1 MSKSSTRRVPMVLI
15 VVLAILLA
23 SLMSFS
29 IVDGISKADE
39 NIVKQNSLS
48 LGHLSDIHYFP
59 LHHCYQDVKA
69 DNYKTSDFY
78 DSMTGD
84 TKLVLESGIILKQQV
99 EALIKD
105 AKDGV
110 CPQFVLATGD
120 LSKNGEATA
129 LVDVANSL
137 RYMQNEIRKIAGY
150 ENFQVFAT
158 PGNHDLYNTSG
169 ALYSQKDGSA
179 RKSDALSAMQ
189 FALVFAGLGYPN
201 ANLTGDDGAIDLTE
215 YLPEDYW
222 FGEFTKDYQ
231 VSYNSDKVNIHYY
244 NENLE
249 AVASKTTTAEK
260 LALYYA
266 IGDVNNALSFS
277 AEILNPG
284 LEDYSLLVI
293 DASDRQAADIG
304 ALVRINKSEYEVL
317 KAAGTADNFKYYL
330 EKADGAINTDK
341 EASADELAR
350 ALASGSHVYRSTG
363 LDHLCGG
370 RLTEKLLDWMQKYCE
385 QQNVEGKSTLGEETV
400 IACFHQNA
408 LPHWEMEDEI
418 LKDFTIYN
426 WENTAKRMLDMGI
439 RYVFTGHM
447 HVCDAMTYTDAAG
460 RTLYD
465 FQTGSCVSY
474 YSPRRYTTISRY
486 DANGKLGEDC
496 VSNVMTLNTVDI
508 KEVPSSNVFEAA
520 PWNQA
525 TYDAAIATYK
535 ANPTHTNWEAVVA
548 TNPDYL
554 AYIIQYDD
562 MSRLNYNDYITKEIY
577 SQLLDRLVGHFV
589 SQNTIDSLVSK
600 VTDVVKS
607 GNMVVSLV
615 ASTLFPDIQVPSEEF
630 EGDFDTVKIDSQKAL
645 CGLVDYILYTV
656 LYDMPYQYEG
666 KTVNKVLDVVN
677 KVVGNILDWSFG
689 DENIQSSVNPA
700 NKGKM
705 KVQDIASFIL
715 TAHTIGIEISFDE
728 TYDSI
733 DAKYTEVACGEETF
747 RFQQPTDATY
757 RKRMLAALNDMCDQ
771 LESGVFVDRL
781 LKALLNPVFS
791 DEGSVLKTLLT
802 HKFDFNNA
810 VTKGYITKDQMT
822 SLKDGLGKGLPGLLK
837 LPVVKTALEKFGI
850 NLQLADD
857 FSIDAENFVIADVVN
872 DLLPAIKPIVA
883 KLLGFTLDGN
893 DVIGIVQNFL
903 DSYLVDSFYK
913 GLGGIAKDIVVTFA
927 TDVYPDLADFTNPAA
942 PTTFQPHA
950 DYVYGNVK
958 LSYLASLNKV
968 SKVGATFNAAT
979 QDNGRVPSRVTTN
992 FDTASG
998 TTTFTIRFY
1007 TDENVYGTFRLLD
1020 ENGNELGKLSTS
1032 QKQAFLDYAA
1042 NKTDYLDTK
1051 ANATIN
1057 GINVSML
1064 TQTKPQYV
1072 PLIDLG
1078 LLCITHG
1085 QIEDKATKQPYVYGD
1100 RDNAVANSV
1109 IYYNCTTVTVSG
1121 LEAGKTYYYDVA
1133 GNFEYKDEVNT
1144 FSLLD
1149 FVKLDGY
1156 EKKALSFTTAKG
1168 KDADKFEFLTIA
1180 DIQGMIQSMYDESHE
1195 AVTALLKDERVNGY
1209 DFILNAGDMC
1219 DNGKNFGQWGM
1230 ALDTYKDLTLNSSV
1244 FFTSGNH
1251 ENNTGA
1257 MGRYFNYTEMKDGA
1271 AQPISGEYYSFDY
1284 ANAHFVV
1291 LNTNDTDENGLG
1303 KDQLA
1308 WLENDLANTDA
1319 KWKFVLMHKSLYS
1332 AGSHAFDTEVIAMRS
1347 QLSKLFAENG
1357 VNVVFGG
1364 HDHTYTETYLVNK
1377 DGKVVDKTNAEGV
1390 RYTGDGVLYITLG
1403 TLGTKFYNYKENNTT
1418 TDKFNK
1424 DGSILSTLDSQTFGK
1439 ISVDGDTITYTGYY
1453 YNRTTGKIDEIGA
1466 TTLTSVAPP
1475 KDNKL
1480 TTILLATIIPSV
1492 AVIGVGTGLG
1502 IHFGKKKKA
1511 KLSA

>member
-29 IVDGISKADE
+29 IVDGISKADG

-99 EALIKD
+99 EALIQD

-120 LSKNGEATA
+120 LSKNGEVTA

-169 ALYSQKDGSA
+169 ALYSQIDGSA

-201 ANLTGDDGAIDLTE
+201 ANLTGDDGAIDLTQ
-215 YLPEDYW
+215 YLPADYW
-222 FGEFTKDYQ
+222 YGEFTKDYQ

-249 AVASKTTTAEK
+249 AVASKTTTSEK

-304 ALVRINKSEYEVL
+304 ALVRINKSEYEAL
-317 KAAGTADNFKYYL
+317 KAADKAADFKYYL

-370 RLTEKLLDWMQKYCE
+370 RLTEPLLDWMQKYCE

-418 LKDFTIYN
+418 LKDFTVYN

-496 VSNVMTLNTVDI
+496 VSKVMTLDTVGI
-508 KEVPSSNVFEAA
+508 KEVPSSNVFGAA

-525 TYDAAIATYK
+525 TFDVAIAAYK
-535 ANPTHTNWEAVVA
+535 ANPTHANWEAVVA

-562 MSRLNYNDYITKEIY
+562 MSRLSYNDYITKEIY
-577 SQLLDRLVGHFV
+577 SQLLDRLVSHFIN
-589 SQNTIDSLVSK
+589 QGTIDSLVSK
-600 VTDVVKS
+600 VTDVVA
-607 GNMVVSLV
+607 GDNMVVGLV
-615 ASTLFPDIQVPSEEF
+615 RSTLFPDFEKYNEEDDDY
-630 EGDFDTVKIDSQKAL
+630 EYVSVDTKHAL
-645 CGLVDYILYTV
+645 SGLVDYILDTV

-666 KTVNKVLDVVN
+666 ETVNKALDLVN

-689 DENIQSSVNPA
+689 DENIQSSVNPE

-733 DAKYTEVACGEETF
+733 DATFSEVACGEETF

-771 LESGVFVDRL
+771 LESGEFVEKL
-781 LKALLNPVFS
+781 LSALLDPVFS
-791 DEGSVLKTLLT
+791 NNGSLLKTILN
-802 HKFDFNNA
+802 HKFDFRDA
-810 VTKGYITKDQMT
+810 VEKDYLT
-822 SLKDGLGKGLPGLLK
+822 PDELESLKKGLGEGLPEILKMPLVKNLLQSMGITLE
-837 LPVVKTALEKFGI
+837 LPE
-850 NLQLADD
+850 DY
-857 FSIDAENFVIADVVN
+857 SIDATNFVLVDVIN
-872 DLLPAIKPIVA
+872 DLLPAIKTVVA
-883 KLLGFTLDGN
+883 KLLGFSLEGS

-913 GLGGIAKDIVVTFA
+913 GLGGIAKEIVVTFA
-927 TDVYPDLADFTNPAA
+927 TDVYPDLADFTNPSA
-942 PTTFQPHA
+942 PTTFQPNEN
-950 DYVYGNVK
+950 YVFGGVK
-958 LSYLASLNKV
+958 LSYLSTLNKV
-968 SKVGATFNAAT
+968 STVGAEFNAAT
-979 QDNGRVPSRVTTN
+979 QDNGRVPSRVTAN
-992 FDTASG
+992 FDTANG
-998 TTTFTIRFY
+998 TSAYTIRFY
-1007 TDENVYGTFRLLD
+1007 TEENVYGTFRLLD
-1020 ENGNELGKLSTS
+1020 ENGNVLGALSTS
-1032 QKQAFLDYAA
+1032 QKQAFADYAV
-1042 NKTDYLDTK
+1042 NKTDYLDAK
-1051 ANATIN
+1051 ASATIN
-1057 GINVSML
+1057 GIKVDML
-1064 TQTKPQYV
+1064 TQTKPQYI

-1078 LLCITHG
+1078 LLCLTHG
-1085 QIEDKATKQPYVYGD
+1085 QIEDKATEQPYVYGD
-1100 RDNAVANSV
+1100 RDASVANSV
-1109 IYYNCTTVTVSG
+1109 IYWNCTTVTISG

-1133 GNFEYKDEVNT
+1133 GNFEYKDEANH
-1144 FSLLD
+1144 FSLLE

-1156 EKKALSFTTAKG
+1156 DKSGFTFTTAK
-1168 KDADKFEFLTIA
+1168 DANSDSFEFLTIA

-1195 AVTALLKDERVNGY
+1195 AVSALLKDERVNSY

-1230 ALDTYKDLTLNSSV
+1230 ALNTYQDLTINTSV

-1257 MGRYFNYTEMKDGA
+1257 MARYFNYTEKKDGNVQA
-1271 AQPISGEYYSFDY
+1271 ISGEYYSFDY
-1284 ANAHFVV
+1284 ANAHFTV
-1291 LNTNDTDENGLG
+1291 LDTNDATSDGLG
-1303 KDQLA
+1303 AEQLA
-1308 WLENDLANTDA
+1308 WLKNDLANTNA

-1332 AGSHAFDTEVIAMRS
+1332 AGSHAFDGEVIAMRT
-1347 QLSKLFAENG
+1347 QLTKLFAENG

-1364 HDHTYTETYLVNK
+1364 HDHSYTETYLVDK
-1377 DGKVVDKTNAEGV
+1377 DGKVVDKTDGKGV
-1390 RYTGDGVLYITLG
+1390 RYTGDGVMYITLG
-1403 TLGTKFYNYKENNTT
+1403 TLGTKFYNYRENDMT

-1424 DGSILSTLDSQTFGK
+1424 DESILHTLDSQTFGK
-1439 ISVDGDTITYTGYY
+1439 VVVSGDTITYTGYY
-1453 YNRTTGKIDEIGA
+1453 FNRSTGKIDEIGA
-1466 TTLTSVAPP
+1466 TTLSA
-1475 KDNKL
+1475 KKNNL

-1492 AVIGVGTGLG
+1492 AVIGVGVGLG
-1502 IHFGKKKKA
+1502 VFFAKKKKA
-1511 KLSA
+1511 KIAA

>member
-1 MSKSSTRRVPMVLI
+1 M
-15 VVLAILLA
+15 
-23 SLMSFS
+23 
-29 IVDGISKADE
+29 
-39 NIVKQNSLS
+39 
-48 LGHLSDIHYFP
+48 
-59 LHHCYQDVKA
+59 
-69 DNYKTSDFY
+69 
-78 DSMTGD
+78 
-84 TKLVLESGIILKQQV
+84 
-99 EALIKD
+99 EALIQD
-105 AKDGV
+105 AKNGV

-120 LSKNGEATA
+120 LSKNGEVTA
-129 LVDVANSL
+129 LVDVANAL
-137 RYMQNEIRKIAGY
+137 RYMQNEIRKIVGY

-169 ALYSQKDGSA
+169 ALYSQIDGSA

-201 ANLTGDDGAIDLTE
+201 ANLTGDDGAINLTE
-215 YLPEDYW
+215 YLPADYW
-222 FGEFTKDYQ
+222 YGEFTKNYQ
-231 VSYNSDKVNIHYY
+231 VSYNSNKINIHYY

-304 ALVRINKSEYEVL
+304 ALVRISKSEYDAL
-317 KAAGTADNFKYYL
+317 KEAGKADNFKYFL

-350 ALASGSHVYRSTG
+350 ALTSGSHVYRSTG

-370 RLTEKLLDWMQKYCE
+370 RLTEPLLDWMQKYCE

-447 HVCDAMTYTDAAG
+447 HVCDAMTYTDTAG

-496 VSNVMTLNTVDI
+496 VSKVMTLDTVGI
-508 KEVPSSNVFEAA
+508 KEVPSSNVFDAA

-525 TYDAAIATYK
+525 AYDAAIAIYK
-535 ANPTHTNWEAVVA
+535 EAPTHANWEAVVA

-554 AYIIQYDD
+554 AYIIQYED
-562 MSRLNYNDYITKEIY
+562 MSRLSYNDYITKEIY
-577 SQLLDRLVGHFV
+577 SQLLDRLVSHFIN
-589 SQNTIDSLVSK
+589 QGTIDSLVSK
-600 VTDVVKS
+600 VTDVVA
-607 GNMVVSLV
+607 GDNMVVGLV
-615 ASTLFPDIQVPSEEF
+615 RSTLFPDFEKYNEEDDDY
-630 EGDFDTVKIDSQKAL
+630 EYVSVDTKHAL
-645 CGLVDYILYTV
+645 SGLVDYILDTV
-656 LYDMPYQYEG
+656 LYDMPYKYEG
-666 KTVNKVLDVVN
+666 ETVNKALDLVN

-689 DENIQSSVNPA
+689 DENIQSSVNPE

-733 DAKYTEVACGEETF
+733 DATFSEVACGEETF

-771 LESGVFVDRL
+771 LESGEFVEKL
-781 LKALLNPVFS
+781 LSALLDPVFS
-791 DEGSVLKTLLT
+791 NDGSLLKTILN
-802 HKFDFNNA
+802 HKFNFSDA
-810 VTKGYITKDQMT
+810 VEKDYLT
-822 SLKDGLGKGLPGLLK
+822 PDELESLKKGLGEGLPEILKMPLVKNLLQSMGITLE
-837 LPVVKTALEKFGI
+837 LPE
-850 NLQLADD
+850 DY
-857 FSIDAENFVIADVVN
+857 SIDATNFVLVDVIN
-872 DLLPAIKPIVA
+872 DLLPAIKTVVA
-883 KLLGFTLDGN
+883 KLLGFSLEGS

-913 GLGGIAKDIVVTFA
+913 GLGGIAKEIVVTFA
-927 TDVYPDLADFTNPAA
+927 TDVYPDLADFTNPSA
-942 PTTFQPHA
+942 PTTFQPNEN
-950 DYVYGNVK
+950 YVFGGVK
-958 LSYLASLNKV
+958 LSYLSTLNKV
-968 SKVGATFNAAT
+968 STVGAEFNAAT
-979 QDNGRVPSRVTTN
+979 QDNGRVPSRVTAN
-992 FDTASG
+992 FDTANG
-998 TTTFTIRFY
+998 TSAYTIRFY
-1007 TDENVYGTFRLLD
+1007 TEENVYGTFRLLD
-1020 ENGNELGKLSTS
+1020 ENGNELGALSTS
-1032 QKQAFLDYAA
+1032 QKQAFADYAV
-1042 NKTDYLDTK
+1042 NKTDYLDAK
-1051 ANATIN
+1051 ASATIN
-1057 GINVSML
+1057 GIKVDML
-1064 TQTKPQYV
+1064 TQTKPQYI

-1078 LLCITHG
+1078 LLCLTHG
-1085 QIEDKATKQPYVYGD
+1085 QIEDKATEQPYVYGD
-1100 RDNAVANSV
+1100 RDASVANSV
-1109 IYYNCTTVTVSG
+1109 IYWNCTTVTISG

-1133 GNFEYKDEVNT
+1133 GNFEYKDEANT

-1156 EKKALSFTTAKG
+1156 DKSGFTFTTAK
-1168 KDADKFEFLTIA
+1168 DANSDSFEFLTIA
-1180 DIQGMIQSMYDESHE
+1180 DIQGMIQGMYDESHE
-1195 AVTALLKDERVNGY
+1195 AVSALLKDERVNTF

-1230 ALDTYKDLTLNSSV
+1230 ALNTYQDLTINTSV

-1257 MGRYFNYTEMKDGA
+1257 MARYFNYTENKDGNVQA
-1271 AQPISGEYYSFDY
+1271 ISGEYYSFDY
-1284 ANAHFVV
+1284 ANAHFTV
-1291 LNTNDTDENGLG
+1291 LDTNDATSDGLG
-1303 KDQLA
+1303 AEQLA
-1308 WLENDLANTDA
+1308 WLKNDLANTNA

-1332 AGSHAFDTEVIAMRS
+1332 AGSHAFDGEVIAMRT
-1347 QLSKLFAENG
+1347 QLTKLFAENS

-1364 HDHTYTETYLVNK
+1364 HDHSYTETYLVDK
-1377 DGKVVDKTNAEGV
+1377 DGKVVDKTDGKGV
-1390 RYTGDGVLYITLG
+1390 RYTGDGVMYITLG
-1403 TLGTKFYNYKENNTT
+1403 TLGTKFYNYRENDMT

-1424 DGSILSTLDSQTFGK
+1424 DESILHTLDSQTFGK
-1439 ISVDGDTITYTGYY
+1439 VVVSGDTITYTGYY
-1453 YNRTTGKIDEIGA
+1453 FNRSTGKIDEIGA
-1466 TTLTSVAPP
+1466 TTLSA
-1475 KDNKL
+1475 KKNNL

-1492 AVIGVGTGLG
+1492 AVIGVGVGLG
-1502 IHFGKKKKA
+1502 VFFAKKKKA
-1511 KLSA
+1511 KIAA

>member
-29 IVDGISKADE
+29 IVDGISKADG
-39 NIVKQNSLS
+39 NIVKKNSLS

-78 DSMTGD
+78 NSMTGD

-99 EALIKD
+99 EALIQD
-105 AKDGV
+105 AKDGK

-137 RYMQNEIRKIAGY
+137 RYMQNEIRKVAGY

-169 ALYSQKDGSA
+169 ALYSQEDGSA

-201 ANLTGDDGAIDLTE
+201 ANLTGDDGAIDLTQ
-215 YLPEDYW
+215 YLPADYW
-222 FGEFTKDYQ
+222 YGEFTKDYQ

-244 NENLE
+244 DENLE

-304 ALVRINKSEYEVL
+304 ALVRINKSEYEAL
-317 KAAGTADNFKYYL
+317 KAADKAADFKYYL

-341 EASADELAR
+341 EASADELAH

-370 RLTEKLLDWMQKYCE
+370 RLTEKVLNWMQKYCE

-496 VSNVMTLNTVDI
+496 VSKVMTLDTVGI
-508 KEVPSSNVFEAA
+508 KEVPSSNVFDAA

-525 TYDAAIATYK
+525 TYDAAIAIYK
-535 ANPTHTNWEAVVA
+535 ANPTHENWEAVVA

-562 MSRLNYNDYITKEIY
+562 MSRLSYNDYITKEIY
-577 SQLLDRLVGHFV
+577 SQLLDRLVSHFIN
-589 SQNTIDSLVSK
+589 QGTIDSLVSK
-600 VTDVVKS
+600 VTDVVA
-607 GNMVVSLV
+607 GDNMVVGLV
-615 ASTLFPDIQVPSEEF
+615 RSTLFPDFEKYNEEDDDY
-630 EGDFDTVKIDSQKAL
+630 ENVSVDTKHAL
-645 CGLVDYILYTV
+645 SGLVDYILDTV

-666 KTVNKVLDVVN
+666 GTVNKALDLVN

-689 DENIQSSVNPA
+689 DENIQSSVNPE

-733 DAKYTEVACGEETF
+733 DATFSEVACGEETF

-771 LESGVFVDRL
+771 LENGEFVEKL
-781 LKALLNPVFS
+781 LSALLDPVFS
-791 DEGSVLKTLLT
+791 NDGSLLKTILN
-802 HKFDFNNA
+802 HKFDFSDA
-810 VTKGYITKDQMT
+810 VEKNYLTPDELE
-822 SLKDGLGKGLPGLLK
+822 SLKKGLGEGLPEILKMPLVKNLLQSMGITLE
-837 LPVVKTALEKFGI
+837 LPE
-850 NLQLADD
+850 NY
-857 FSIDAENFVIADVVN
+857 SIDATNFVLVDVIN
-872 DLLPAIKPIVA
+872 DLLPAIKTVVA
-883 KLLGFTLDGN
+883 KLLGFSLEGS

-913 GLGGIAKDIVVTFA
+913 GLGGIAKEIVVAFA
-927 TDVYPDLADFTNPAA
+927 TDVYPDLADFTNPSA
-942 PTTFQPHA
+942 PTTFQPNEN
-950 DYVYGNVK
+950 YVFGGVK
-958 LSYLASLNKV
+958 LSYLSTLNKV
-968 SKVGATFNAAT
+968 SAVGAEFNAAT
-979 QDNGRVPSRVTTN
+979 QDNGRVPSRVTAN
-992 FDTASG
+992 FDTANG
-998 TTTFTIRFY
+998 TSAYTIRFY
-1007 TDENVYGTFRLLD
+1007 TEENVYGTFRLLD
-1020 ENGNELGKLSTS
+1020 ENGNELGALSTS
-1032 QKQAFLDYAA
+1032 QKQAFADYAV
-1042 NKTDYLDTK
+1042 NKTDYLDAK
-1051 ANATIN
+1051 ASATIN
-1057 GINVSML
+1057 GIKVDML
-1064 TQTKPQYV
+1064 TQTKPQYI

-1085 QIEDKATKQPYVYGD
+1085 QIEDKATEQPYVYGD
-1100 RDNAVANSV
+1100 RDASVANSV
-1109 IYYNCTTVTVSG
+1109 IYWNCNTVTVSG

-1149 FVKLDGY
+1149 FVKLGGY
-1156 EKKALSFTTAKG
+1156 EKKALSFTTAK
-1168 KDADKFEFLTIA
+1168 DANSDSFEFLTIA
-1180 DIQGMIQSMYDESHE
+1180 DIQGMIQGMYTESHE
-1195 AVTALLKDERVNGY
+1195 AVSALLKDERVNGY

-1230 ALDTYKDLTLNSSV
+1230 ALDTYKDLTLNSSM

-1257 MGRYFNYTEMKDGA
+1257 MGRYFNYTENKDGNVQA
-1271 AQPISGEYYSFDY
+1271 ISGEYYSFDY
-1284 ANAHFVV
+1284 ANAHFTV
-1291 LNTNDTDENGLG
+1291 LDTNDATSDGLG
-1303 KDQLA
+1303 AEQLA
-1308 WLENDLANTDA
+1308 WLKNDLANTNA

-1332 AGSHAFDTEVIAMRS
+1332 AGSHAFDGEVIAMRT
-1347 QLSKLFAENG
+1347 QLTKLFAENG

-1364 HDHTYTETYLVNK
+1364 HDHTYTETYLVDK
-1377 DGKVVDKTNAEGV
+1377 DGKVVDKTDGKGV
-1390 RYTGDGVLYITLG
+1390 RYTGDGVMYITLG
-1403 TLGTKFYNYKENNTT
+1403 TLGTKFYTYRENNMT

-1424 DGSILSTLDSQTFGK
+1424 DGSVLSTLDSQTFGK
-1439 ISVDGDTITYTGYY
+1439 VVVSGDTITYIGYY
-1453 YNRTTGKIDEIGA
+1453 FNRSTGKIDEIGA
-1466 TTLTSVAPP
+1466 TTLSA
-1475 KDNKL
+1475 KKNNL

-1492 AVIGVGTGLG
+1492 AVIGVGVGLG
-1502 IHFGKKKKA
+1502 VFFAKKKKA
-1511 KLSA
+1511 KIAA

>member
-1 MSKSSTRRVPMVLI
+1 MVLI

-29 IVDGISKADE
+29 IVDGISKADG

-99 EALIKD
+99 EALIQD
-105 AKDGV
+105 AKNGV

-120 LSKNGEATA
+120 LSKNGEVTA

-169 ALYSQKDGSA
+169 ALYSPIDGSA

-201 ANLTGDDGAIDLTE
+201 ANLTGADGAINLTE
-215 YLPEDYW
+215 YLPADYW
-222 FGEFTKDYQ
+222 FGEFTKNYQ
-231 VSYNSDKVNIHYY
+231 VSYNSDKINIHYY

-304 ALVRINKSEYEVL
+304 ALVRISKSEYDALKEAG
-317 KAAGTADNFKYYL
+317 KAADFKYFL

-350 ALASGSHVYRSTG
+350 ALTSGSHVYRSTG

-370 RLTEKLLDWMQKYCE
+370 RLTEPLLDWMQKYCE

-447 HVCDAMTYTDAAG
+447 HVCDAMTYTDTAG

-496 VSNVMTLNTVDI
+496 VSKVMTLDTVGI
-508 KEVPSSNVFEAA
+508 KEVPSSNVFDAA

-525 TYDAAIATYK
+525 AYDAAIAIYK
-535 ANPTHTNWEAVVA
+535 EAPTHANWEAVVA

-554 AYIIQYDD
+554 AYIIQYED
-562 MSRLNYNDYITKEIY
+562 MSRLSYNDYITKEIY
-577 SQLLDRLVGHFV
+577 SQLLDRLVSHFLN
-589 SQNTIDSLVSK
+589 QGTIDSLVSK
-600 VTDVVKS
+600 VTDVVA
-607 GNMVVSLV
+607 GDNMVVGLV
-615 ASTLFPDIQVPSEEF
+615 RSTLFPDFEKYNEEDDDY
-630 EGDFDTVKIDSQKAL
+630 EYVSVDTKHAL
-645 CGLVDYILYTV
+645 SGLVDYILDTV
-656 LYDMPYQYEG
+656 LYDMPYKYEG
-666 KTVNKVLDVVN
+666 ETVNKALDLVN

-689 DENIQSSVNPA
+689 DENIQSSVNPE

-733 DAKYTEVACGEETF
+733 DATFSEVACGEETF

-771 LESGVFVDRL
+771 LESGEFVEKL
-781 LKALLNPVFS
+781 LSALLDPVFS
-791 DEGSVLKTLLT
+791 NDGSLLKTILN
-802 HKFDFNNA
+802 HKFNFSDA
-810 VTKGYITKDQMT
+810 VEKDYLT
-822 SLKDGLGKGLPGLLK
+822 PDELESLKKGLGEGLPEILKMPLVKNLLQSMGITLE
-837 LPVVKTALEKFGI
+837 LP
-850 NLQLADD
+850 NDY
-857 FSIDAENFVIADVVN
+857 SIDATNFVLVDVIN
-872 DLLPAIKPIVA
+872 DLLPAIKTVVA
-883 KLLGFTLDGN
+883 KLLGFSLEGSDI
-893 DVIGIVQNFL
+893 IGIVQNFL

-913 GLGGIAKDIVVTFA
+913 GLGGIAKEIVVTFA
-927 TDVYPDLADFTNPAA
+927 TDVYPDLADFTNPSA
-942 PTTFQPHA
+942 PTTFQPNEN
-950 DYVYGNVK
+950 YVFGGVK
-958 LSYLASLNKV
+958 LSYLSTLNKV
-968 SKVGATFNAAT
+968 STVGAEFNAAT
-979 QDNGRVPSRVTTN
+979 QDNGRVPSRVTAN
-992 FDTASG
+992 FDTANG
-998 TTTFTIRFY
+998 TSAYTIRFY
-1007 TDENVYGTFRLLD
+1007 TEENVYGTFRLLD
-1020 ENGNELGKLSTS
+1020 ENGNELGALSTS
-1032 QKQAFLDYAA
+1032 QKQAFADYAV
-1042 NKTDYLDTK
+1042 NKTDYLDAK
-1051 ANATIN
+1051 ASATIN
-1057 GINVSML
+1057 GIKVDML
-1064 TQTKPQYV
+1064 TQTKPQYI

-1078 LLCITHG
+1078 LLCLTHG
-1085 QIEDKATKQPYVYGD
+1085 QIEDKATEQPYVYGD
-1100 RDNAVANSV
+1100 RDASVANSV
-1109 IYYNCTTVTVSG
+1109 IYWNCTTVTISG

-1133 GNFEYKDEVNT
+1133 GNFEYKDEANT

-1156 EKKALSFTTAKG
+1156 DKSGFTFTTAK
-1168 KDADKFEFLTIA
+1168 DANSDSFEFLTIA
-1180 DIQGMIQSMYDESHE
+1180 DIQGMIQGMYTESHE
-1195 AVTALLKDERVNGY
+1195 AVSALLKDERVNGY

-1230 ALDTYKDLTLNSSV
+1230 ALNTYQDLTINTSV

-1257 MGRYFNYTEMKDGA
+1257 MTRYFNYTEKKDGNVQA
-1271 AQPISGEYYSFDY
+1271 ISGEYYSFDY
-1284 ANAHFVV
+1284 ANAHFTV
-1291 LNTNDTDENGLG
+1291 LDTNDATSDGLG
-1303 KDQLA
+1303 AEQLA
-1308 WLENDLANTDA
+1308 WLKNDLANTNA

-1332 AGSHAFDTEVIAMRS
+1332 AGSHAFDGEVIAMRT
-1347 QLSKLFAENG
+1347 QLTKLFAENG

-1364 HDHTYTETYLVNK
+1364 HDHTYTETYLVDK
-1377 DGKVVDKTNAEGV
+1377 DGKVVDKTDGKGV
-1390 RYTGDGVLYITLG
+1390 RYTGDGVMYITLG
-1403 TLGTKFYNYKENNTT
+1403 TLGTKFYNYRENDMT

-1424 DGSILSTLDSQTFGK
+1424 DESILHTLDSQTFGK
-1439 ISVDGDTITYTGYY
+1439 VVVSGDTITYTGYY
-1453 YNRTTGKIDEIGA
+1453 FNRSTGKIDEIGA
-1466 TTLTSVAPP
+1466 TTLSA
-1475 KDNKL
+1475 KKNNL

-1492 AVIGVGTGLG
+1492 AVIGVGVGLG
-1502 IHFGKKKKA
+1502 VFFAKKKKA
-1511 KLSA
+1511 KIAA

>member
-1 MSKSSTRRVPMVLI
+1 MVLI

-29 IVDGISKADE
+29 IVDGISKADG

-78 DSMTGD
+78 NSMTGD

-99 EALIKD
+99 EALIQD
-105 AKDGV
+105 AKDGK

-137 RYMQNEIRKIAGY
+137 RYMQNEIRKVAGY

-169 ALYSQKDGSA
+169 ALYSQIDGSA

-201 ANLTGDDGAIDLTE
+201 ANLTGDDGAINLTE
-215 YLPEDYW
+215 YLPADYW
-222 FGEFTKDYQ
+222 YGEFTKDYQ

-244 NENLE
+244 DENLE

-304 ALVRINKSEYEVL
+304 ALVRINKSEYDAL
-317 KAAGTADNFKYYL
+317 KAADKAADFKYYL

-341 EASADELAR
+341 EASADELAH

-370 RLTEKLLDWMQKYCE
+370 RLTETVLDWMQKYCE

-496 VSNVMTLNTVDI
+496 VSKVMTLDTVGI
-508 KEVPSSNVFEAA
+508 KEVPSSNVFDAA

-525 TYDAAIATYK
+525 AFDAAIAIYK
-535 ANPTHTNWEAVVA
+535 ANPTHENWEAVVA

-562 MSRLNYNDYITKEIY
+562 MSRLSYNDYITKEIY
-577 SQLLDRLVGHFV
+577 SQLLDRLVSHFIN
-589 SQNTIDSLVSK
+589 QGTIDSLVSK
-600 VTDVVKS
+600 ITDVVA
-607 GNMVVSLV
+607 GDNMVVGLV
-615 ASTLFPDIQVPSEEF
+615 RSTLFPDFEKYNEEDDDY
-630 EGDFDTVKIDSQKAL
+630 ENVSVDTKHAL
-645 CGLVDYILYTV
+645 SGLVDYILDTV

-666 KTVNKVLDVVN
+666 GTVNKALDLVN

-689 DENIQSSVNPA
+689 DENIQSSVNPE

-733 DAKYTEVACGEETF
+733 DATFSEVACGEETF

-771 LESGVFVDRL
+771 LESGEFVEKL
-781 LKALLNPVFS
+781 LSALLDPVFS
-791 DEGSVLKTLLT
+791 NDGSLLKTILN
-802 HKFDFNNA
+802 HKFDFSDA
-810 VTKGYITKDQMT
+810 VEKNYLTPDELE
-822 SLKDGLGKGLPGLLK
+822 SLKKGLGEGLPEILNMPLVKNLLQSMGITLE
-837 LPVVKTALEKFGI
+837 LPE
-850 NLQLADD
+850 NY
-857 FSIDAENFVIADVVN
+857 SIDATNFVLVDVIN
-872 DLLPAIKPIVA
+872 DLLPAIKTVVA
-883 KLLGFTLDGN
+883 KLLGFSLEGS

-913 GLGGIAKDIVVTFA
+913 GLGGIAKEIVVAFA
-927 TDVYPDLADFTNPAA
+927 TDVYPDLADFTNPSA
-942 PTTFQPHA
+942 PTTFQPNEN
-950 DYVYGNVK
+950 YVFGGVK
-958 LSYLASLNKV
+958 LSYLSTLNKV
-968 SKVGATFNAAT
+968 SAVGAEFNAAT
-979 QDNGRVPSRVTTN
+979 QDNGRVPSRVTAN
-992 FDTASG
+992 FDTANG
-998 TTTFTIRFY
+998 TSAYTIRFY
-1007 TDENVYGTFRLLD
+1007 TEENVYGTFRLLD
-1020 ENGNELGKLSTS
+1020 ENGNELGALSTS
-1032 QKQAFLDYAA
+1032 QKQAFADYAV
-1042 NKTDYLDTK
+1042 NKTDYLDAK
-1051 ANATIN
+1051 ASATIN
-1057 GINVSML
+1057 GIKVDML
-1064 TQTKPQYV
+1064 TQTKPQYI

-1085 QIEDKATKQPYVYGD
+1085 QIEDKATEQPYVYGD
-1100 RDNAVANSV
+1100 RDASVANSV
-1109 IYYNCTTVTVSG
+1109 IYWNCTTVTISG
-1121 LEAGKTYYYDVA
+1121 LEAGKIYYYDVA
-1133 GNFEYKDEVNT
+1133 GNFEYKDEVST

-1149 FVKLDGY
+1149 FVKLGGY
-1156 EKKALSFTTAKG
+1156 EKKALSFTTAK
-1168 KDADKFEFLTIA
+1168 DANSDSFEFLTIA
-1180 DIQGMIQSMYDESHE
+1180 DIQGMIQGMYTESHE
-1195 AVTALLKDERVNGY
+1195 AVSALLKDERVNGY

-1230 ALDTYKDLTLNSSV
+1230 ALDTYKDLTLNSSM

-1257 MGRYFNYTEMKDGA
+1257 MGRYFNYTENKDGNVQA
-1271 AQPISGEYYSFDY
+1271 ISGEYYSFDY
-1284 ANAHFVV
+1284 ANAHFTV
-1291 LNTNDTDENGLG
+1291 LDTNDADENGLG

-1308 WLENDLANTDA
+1308 WLKNDLANTNA

-1332 AGSHAFDTEVIAMRS
+1332 AGSHAFDGEVIAMRT
-1347 QLSKLFAENG
+1347 QLTKLFAENG

-1364 HDHTYTETYLVNK
+1364 HDHTYTETYLVDK
-1377 DGKVVDKTNAEGV
+1377 DGKVVDKTDGKGV
-1390 RYTGDGVLYITLG
+1390 RYTGDGVMYITLG
-1403 TLGTKFYNYKENNTT
+1403 TLGTKFYTYRENNMT

-1424 DGSILSTLDSQTFGK
+1424 DGSVLSTLDSQTFGK
-1439 ISVDGDTITYTGYY
+1439 VVVSGDTITYTGYY
-1453 YNRTTGKIDEIGA
+1453 YNRSTGKIDEIGA
-1466 TTLTSVAPP
+1466 TTLSA
-1475 KDNKL
+1475 KKNNL

-1492 AVIGVGTGLG
+1492 VVIGVGVGLG
-1502 IHFGKKKKA
+1502 VFFAKKKKA
-1511 KLSA
+1511 KIAA

>member
-1 MSKSSTRRVPMVLI
+1 MVLI
-15 VVLAILLA
+15 IVLAILLA

-29 IVDGISKADE
+29 IVDGISKADG
-39 NIVKQNSLS
+39 NIVKKNSLS
-48 LGHLSDIHYFP
+48 LGHISDIHYFP

-78 DSMTGD
+78 NSMTGD

-99 EALIKD
+99 EALIQD
-105 AKDGV
+105 AIDGK

-137 RYMQNEIRKIAGY
+137 RYMQNEIRKVVGY

-169 ALYSQKDGSA
+169 ALYSQIDGSA

-201 ANLTGDDGAIDLTE
+201 ANLTGDDGAINLTE
-215 YLPEDYW
+215 YLPADYW
-222 FGEFTKDYQ
+222 YGEFTKDYQ

-244 NENLE
+244 DENLE

-304 ALVRINKSEYEVL
+304 ALVRINKSEYEAL
-317 KAAGTADNFKYYL
+317 KAADKAADFKYYL

-350 ALASGSHVYRSTG
+350 ALASGNHVYRSTG

-370 RLTEKLLDWMQKYCE
+370 RLTEPLLDWMQKYCE

-496 VSNVMTLNTVDI
+496 VSKVMTLDTVGI
-508 KEVPSSNVFEAA
+508 KEVPSSNVFDAA

-525 TYDAAIATYK
+525 TYDAAIAIYK
-535 ANPTHTNWEAVVA
+535 ANPTHENWEAVVA

-562 MSRLNYNDYITKEIY
+562 MSRLSYNDYITKEIY
-577 SQLLDRLVGHFV
+577 SQLLDRLVSHFIN
-589 SQNTIDSLVSK
+589 QGTIDSLVSK
-600 VTDVVKS
+600 VTDVVA
-607 GNMVVSLV
+607 GDNMVVGLV
-615 ASTLFPDIQVPSEEF
+615 RSTLFPDFEKYNEEDDDY
-630 EGDFDTVKIDSQKAL
+630 ENVSVDTKHAL
-645 CGLVDYILYTV
+645 SGLVDYILDTV

-666 KTVNKVLDVVN
+666 GTVNKALDLVN

-689 DENIQSSVNPA
+689 DENIQSSVNPE

-733 DAKYTEVACGEETF
+733 DATFSEVACGEETF

-771 LESGVFVDRL
+771 LESGEFVEKL
-781 LKALLNPVFS
+781 LSALLDPVFS
-791 DEGSVLKTLLT
+791 NDGSLLKTILN
-802 HKFDFNNA
+802 HKFDFSDA
-810 VTKGYITKDQMT
+810 VEKNYLTPDELE
-822 SLKDGLGKGLPGLLK
+822 SLKKGLGEGLPEILNMPLVKNLLQSMGITLE
-837 LPVVKTALEKFGI
+837 LPE
-850 NLQLADD
+850 NY
-857 FSIDAENFVIADVVN
+857 SIDATNFVLVDVIN
-872 DLLPAIKPIVA
+872 DLLPAIKTVVA
-883 KLLGFTLDGN
+883 KLLGFSLEGS

-913 GLGGIAKDIVVTFA
+913 GLGGIAKEIVVAFA
-927 TDVYPDLADFTNPAA
+927 TDVYPDLADFTNPSA
-942 PTTFQPHA
+942 PTTFQPNEN
-950 DYVYGNVK
+950 YVFGGVK
-958 LSYLASLNKV
+958 LSYLSTLNKV
-968 SKVGATFNAAT
+968 SAVGAEFNAAT
-979 QDNGRVPSRVTTN
+979 QDNGRVPSRVTAN
-992 FDTASG
+992 FDTANG
-998 TTTFTIRFY
+998 TSAYTIRFY
-1007 TDENVYGTFRLLD
+1007 TEENVYGTFRLLD
-1020 ENGNELGKLSTS
+1020 EKGNELGALSTS
-1032 QKQAFLDYAA
+1032 QKQAFADYAV
-1042 NKTDYLDTK
+1042 NKTDYLDAK
-1051 ANATIN
+1051 ASATIN
-1057 GINVSML
+1057 GIKVDML
-1064 TQTKPQYV
+1064 TQTKPQYI

-1085 QIEDKATKQPYVYGD
+1085 QIEDKDTEQPYVYGD
-1100 RDNAVANSV
+1100 RDASVANSV
-1109 IYYNCTTVTVSG
+1109 IYWNCTTVTISG

-1133 GNFEYKDEVNT
+1133 GNFEYKDDVST

-1149 FVKLDGY
+1149 FVKLGGY
-1156 EKKALSFTTAKG
+1156 EKKALSFTTAK
-1168 KDADKFEFLTIA
+1168 DANSDSFEFLTIA
-1180 DIQGMIQSMYDESHE
+1180 DIQGMIQGMYTESHE
-1195 AVTALLKDERVNGY
+1195 AVSALLKDERVNGY

-1230 ALDTYKDLTLNSSV
+1230 ALDTYKDLTLNSSM

-1257 MGRYFNYTEMKDGA
+1257 MGRYFNYTENKDGNVQA
-1271 AQPISGEYYSFDY
+1271 ISGEYYSFDY
-1284 ANAHFVV
+1284 ANAHFTV
-1291 LNTNDTDENGLG
+1291 LDTNDADENGLG

-1308 WLENDLANTDA
+1308 WLKNDLANTNA

-1332 AGSHAFDTEVIAMRS
+1332 AGSHAFDGEVIAMRT
-1347 QLSKLFAENG
+1347 QLTKLFAENG

-1364 HDHTYTETYLVNK
+1364 HDHTYTETYLVDK
-1377 DGKVVDKTNAEGV
+1377 DGKVVDKTDGKGV
-1390 RYTGDGVLYITLG
+1390 RYTGDGVMYITLG
-1403 TLGTKFYNYKENNTT
+1403 TLGTKFYTYRENNMT

-1424 DGSILSTLDSQTFGK
+1424 DGSVLSTLDSQTFGK
-1439 ISVDGDTITYTGYY
+1439 VVVSGDTITYTGYY
-1453 YNRTTGKIDEIGA
+1453 YNRSTGKIDEIGA
-1466 TTLTSVAPP
+1466 TTLSA
-1475 KDNKL
+1475 KKNNL

-1492 AVIGVGTGLG
+1492 AVIGVGVGLG

-1511 KLSA
+1511 KIAA

>member
-1 MSKSSTRRVPMVLI
+1 MVLI

-23 SLMSFS
+23 SVMSFS
-29 IVDGISKADE
+29 IVDGISKADG

-99 EALIKD
+99 EALIQD
-105 AKDGV
+105 AKNGV

-120 LSKNGEATA
+120 LSKNGEVTA

-169 ALYSQKDGSA
+169 ALYSQIDGSA

-201 ANLTGDDGAIDLTE
+201 ANLTGENGAINLTE
-215 YLPEDYW
+215 YLPADYW
-222 FGEFTKDYQ
+222 YGEFTKNYQ

-304 ALVRINKSEYEVL
+304 ALVRINKSEYEAL
-317 KAAGTADNFKYYL
+317 KAADKAADFKYYL

-370 RLTEKLLDWMQKYCE
+370 RLTEPLLDWMQKYCE

-418 LKDFTIYN
+418 LKDFTVYN

-496 VSNVMTLNTVDI
+496 VSKVMTLDTVGI
-508 KEVPSSNVFEAA
+508 KEVPSSNVFGAA

-525 TYDAAIATYK
+525 TFDVAIAAYK
-535 ANPTHTNWEAVVA
+535 ANPTHANWEAVVA

-562 MSRLNYNDYITKEIY
+562 MSRLSYNDYITKEIY
-577 SQLLDRLVGHFV
+577 SQLLDRLVSHFIN
-589 SQNTIDSLVSK
+589 QGTIDSLVSK
-600 VTDVVKS
+600 VTDVVA
-607 GNMVVSLV
+607 GDNMVVGLV
-615 ASTLFPDIQVPSEEF
+615 RSTLFPDFEKYNEEDDDY
-630 EGDFDTVKIDSQKAL
+630 EYVSVDTKHAL
-645 CGLVDYILYTV
+645 SGLVDYILDTV

-666 KTVNKVLDVVN
+666 ETVNKALDLVN

-689 DENIQSSVNPA
+689 DENIQSSVNPE

-733 DAKYTEVACGEETF
+733 DATFSEVACGEETF

-771 LESGVFVDRL
+771 LESGVFVEKL
-781 LKALLNPVFS
+781 LSALLDPVFS
-791 DEGSVLKTLLT
+791 NDGSLLKTILN
-802 HKFDFNNA
+802 HKFDFRDA
-810 VTKGYITKDQMT
+810 VERDYLTPDELE
-822 SLKDGLGKGLPGLLK
+822 SLKKGLGEGLPEILKMPLVKNLLQSMGITLE
-837 LPVVKTALEKFGI
+837 LPE
-850 NLQLADD
+850 DY
-857 FSIDAENFVIADVVN
+857 SIDATNFVLVDVIN
-872 DLLPAIKPIVA
+872 DLLPAIKTVVA
-883 KLLGFTLDGN
+883 KLLGFSLEGS

-913 GLGGIAKDIVVTFA
+913 GLGGIAKEIVVTFA
-927 TDVYPDLADFTNPAA
+927 TDVYPDLADFTNPSA
-942 PTTFQPHA
+942 PTTFQPNEN
-950 DYVYGNVK
+950 YVFGGVK
-958 LSYLASLNKV
+958 LSYLSTLNRV
-968 SKVGATFNAAT
+968 STVGTEFNAAT
-979 QDNGRVPSRVTTN
+979 QDNGRVPSRVTAN
-992 FDTASG
+992 FDTANG
-998 TTTFTIRFY
+998 TSAYTIRFY
-1007 TDENVYGTFRLLD
+1007 TEENVYGTFRLLD
-1020 ENGNELGKLSTS
+1020 ENGNVLGALSTS
-1032 QKQAFLDYAA
+1032 QKQAFADYAV
-1042 NKTDYLDTK
+1042 NKTDYLDAK
-1051 ANATIN
+1051 ASATIN
-1057 GINVSML
+1057 GIKVDML
-1064 TQTKPQYV
+1064 TQTKPQYI

-1078 LLCITHG
+1078 LLCLTHG
-1085 QIEDKATKQPYVYGD
+1085 QIEDKATEQPYVYGD
-1100 RDNAVANSV
+1100 RDASVANSV
-1109 IYYNCTTVTVSG
+1109 IYWNCTTVTISG

-1133 GNFEYKDEVNT
+1133 GNFEYKDEANT
-1144 FSLLD
+1144 FSLLE

-1156 EKKALSFTTAKG
+1156 DKSGFTFTTAK
-1168 KDADKFEFLTIA
+1168 DANSDSFEFLTIA

-1195 AVTALLKDERVNGY
+1195 AVSALLKDERVNGY

-1230 ALDTYKDLTLNSSV
+1230 ALNTYQDLTINTSV

-1257 MGRYFNYTEMKDGA
+1257 MARYFNYTENKDGNVQA
-1271 AQPISGEYYSFDY
+1271 ISGEYYSFDY
-1284 ANAHFVV
+1284 ANAHFTV
-1291 LNTNDTDENGLG
+1291 LDTNDATSDGLG
-1303 KDQLA
+1303 AEQLT
-1308 WLENDLANTDA
+1308 WLKNDLANTNA

-1332 AGSHAFDTEVIAMRS
+1332 AGSHAFDGEVIAMRT
-1347 QLSKLFAENG
+1347 QLTKLFAENG

-1364 HDHTYTETYLVNK
+1364 HDHTYTETYLVDK
-1377 DGKVVDKTNAEGV
+1377 DGKVVDKTDGKGV
-1390 RYTGDGVLYITLG
+1390 RYTGDGVMYITLG
-1403 TLGTKFYNYKENNTT
+1403 TLGTKFYNYRENDMT

-1424 DGSILSTLDSQTFGK
+1424 DESILHTLDSQTFGK
-1439 ISVDGDTITYTGYY
+1439 VVVSGDTITYTGYY
-1453 YNRTTGKIDEIGA
+1453 FNRSTGKIDEIGA
-1466 TTLTSVAPP
+1466 TTLSA
-1475 KDNKL
+1475 KKNNL

-1492 AVIGVGTGLG
+1492 AVIGVGVGLG
-1502 IHFGKKKKA
+1502 VFFAKKKKA
-1511 KLSA
+1511 KIAA

>member
-1 MSKSSTRRVPMVLI
+1 MVLI

-29 IVDGISKADE
+29 IVDGISKADG

-99 EALIKD
+99 EALIQD
-105 AKDGV
+105 AKDGK

-169 ALYSQKDGSA
+169 ALYSQIDGSA

-201 ANLTGDDGAIDLTE
+201 ANLTGDDGAIDLTQ
-215 YLPEDYW
+215 YLPADYW
-222 FGEFTKDYQ
+222 YGEFTKNYQ

-304 ALVRINKSEYEVL
+304 ALVRINKNEYEAL
-317 KAAGTADNFKYYL
+317 KAAGKAADFKYYL

-350 ALASGSHVYRSTG
+350 ALTSGSHVYRSTG

-370 RLTEKLLDWMQKYCE
+370 RLTESVLDWMQKYCE

-447 HVCDAMTYTDAAG
+447 HVCDAMIYTDAAG

-496 VSNVMTLNTVDI
+496 VSKVMTLDTVGI
-508 KEVPSSNVFEAA
+508 KEVPSSNVFDAA
-520 PWNQA
+520 PWDQA
-525 TYDAAIATYK
+525 AYDAAIAIYK
-535 ANPTHTNWEAVVA
+535 EAPTHENWDAVVA

-554 AYIIQYDD
+554 AYIIQYED
-562 MSRLNYNDYITKEIY
+562 MSRLSYNDYITKEIY
-577 SQLLDRLVGHFV
+577 SQLLDRLVSHFIN
-589 SQNTIDSLVSK
+589 QGTIDSLVSK
-600 VTDVVKS
+600 VTDVVA
-607 GNMVVSLV
+607 GDNMVVGLV
-615 ASTLFPDIQVPSEEF
+615 RSTLFPDFEKYNEEDDDY
-630 EGDFDTVKIDSQKAL
+630 EYVSVDTKHAL
-645 CGLVDYILYTV
+645 SGLVDYILDTV

-666 KTVNKVLDVVN
+666 ETVNKALDLVN

-689 DENIQSSVNPA
+689 DENIQSSVNPE

-733 DAKYTEVACGEETF
+733 DATFSEVACGEETF

-771 LESGVFVDRL
+771 LESGVFVEKL
-781 LKALLNPVFS
+781 LSALLDPVFS
-791 DEGSVLKTLLT
+791 NNGSLLKTILN
-802 HKFDFNNA
+802 HKFDFSDA
-810 VTKGYITKDQMT
+810 VEKDYLT
-822 SLKDGLGKGLPGLLK
+822 PDELESLKKGLGEGLPEILKMPLVKNLLQSMGITLE
-837 LPVVKTALEKFGI
+837 LPE
-850 NLQLADD
+850 DY
-857 FSIDAENFVIADVVN
+857 SIDATNFVLVDVIN
-872 DLLPAIKPIVA
+872 DLLPAIKTVVA
-883 KLLGFTLDGN
+883 KLLGFSLEGS

-913 GLGGIAKDIVVTFA
+913 GLGGIAKEIVVTFA
-927 TDVYPDLADFTNPAA
+927 TDVYPDLADFTNPSA
-942 PTTFQPHA
+942 PTTFQPNEN
-950 DYVYGNVK
+950 YVFGGVK
-958 LSYLASLNKV
+958 LSYLSTLNKV
-968 SKVGATFNAAT
+968 STVGAEFNAAT
-979 QDNGRVPSRVTTN
+979 QDNGRVPSRVTAN
-992 FDTASG
+992 FDTANG
-998 TTTFTIRFY
+998 TSAYTIRFY
-1007 TDENVYGTFRLLD
+1007 TEENVYGTFRLLD
-1020 ENGNELGKLSTS
+1020 ENGNELGALSTS
-1032 QKQAFLDYAA
+1032 QKQAFADYAV
-1042 NKTDYLDTK
+1042 NKTDYLDAK
-1051 ANATIN
+1051 ASATIN
-1057 GINVSML
+1057 GIKVDML
-1064 TQTKPQYV
+1064 TQTKPQYI

-1078 LLCITHG
+1078 LLCLTHG
-1085 QIEDKATKQPYVYGD
+1085 QIEDKATEQPYVYGD
-1100 RDNAVANSV
+1100 RDASVANSV
-1109 IYYNCTTVTVSG
+1109 IYWNCTTVTISG

-1133 GNFEYKDEVNT
+1133 GNFEYKDEANT
-1144 FSLLD
+1144 FSLLE

-1156 EKKALSFTTAKG
+1156 DKSGFTFTTAK
-1168 KDADKFEFLTIA
+1168 DANSDSFEFLTIA

-1195 AVTALLKDERVNGY
+1195 AVSALLKDERVNGY

-1230 ALDTYKDLTLNSSV
+1230 ALNTYQDLTINTSV

-1257 MGRYFNYTEMKDGA
+1257 MARYFNYTEKKDGNVQA
-1271 AQPISGEYYSFDY
+1271 ISGEYYSFDY
-1284 ANAHFVV
+1284 ANAHFTV
-1291 LNTNDTDENGLG
+1291 LDTNDATSDGLG
-1303 KDQLA
+1303 AEQLA
-1308 WLENDLANTDA
+1308 WLKNDLANTNA

-1332 AGSHAFDTEVIAMRS
+1332 AGSHAFDGEVIAMRT
-1347 QLSKLFAENG
+1347 QLTKLFAENG

-1364 HDHTYTETYLVNK
+1364 HDHSYTETYLVDK
-1377 DGKVVDKTNAEGV
+1377 DGKVVDKTDGKGV
-1390 RYTGDGVLYITLG
+1390 RYTGDGVMYITLG
-1403 TLGTKFYNYKENNTT
+1403 TLGTKFYNYRENDMT

-1424 DGSILSTLDSQTFGK
+1424 DESILHTLDSQTFGK
-1439 ISVDGDTITYTGYY
+1439 VVVSGDTITYTGYY
-1453 YNRTTGKIDEIGA
+1453 FNRSTGKIDEIGA
-1466 TTLTSVAPP
+1466 TTLSA
-1475 KDNKL
+1475 KKNNL

-1492 AVIGVGTGLG
+1492 AVIGVGVGLG
-1502 IHFGKKKKA
+1502 VFFAKKKKA
-1511 KLSA
+1511 KIAA

>member
-1 MSKSSTRRVPMVLI
+1 MVLI

-99 EALIKD
+99 EALIQD
-105 AKDGV
+105 ARDGK

-137 RYMQNEIRKIAGY
+137 RYMQNKIREIVGY

-169 ALYSQKDGSA
+169 ALYSQIDGSA

-201 ANLTGDDGAIDLTE
+201 ANLTGDDGAINLTE
-215 YLPEDYW
+215 YLPADYW
-222 FGEFTKDYQ
+222 YGEFTKDYQ

-249 AVASKTTTAEK
+249 AVASKTTTTEK

-304 ALVRINKSEYEVL
+304 ALVRINKNEYEAL
-317 KAAGTADNFKYYL
+317 KAADKAADFKYYL

-341 EASADELAR
+341 EASADELAH
-350 ALASGSHVYRSTG
+350 ALASGNHVYRSTG

-370 RLTEKLLDWMQKYCE
+370 RLTEPLLDWMQKYCE

-418 LKDFTIYN
+418 LKDFTVYN

-496 VSNVMTLNTVDI
+496 VSKVMTLDTVGI
-508 KEVPSSNVFEAA
+508 KEVPSSNVFDAA
-520 PWNQA
+520 PWDQA
-525 TYDAAIATYK
+525 AFDAAIAIYK
-535 ANPTHTNWEAVVA
+535 EAPTHANWEAVVA

-562 MSRLNYNDYITKEIY
+562 MSRLSYNDYITKEIY
-577 SQLLDRLVGHFV
+577 SQLLDRLVSHFIN
-589 SQNTIDSLVSK
+589 QGTIDSLVSK
-600 VTDVVKS
+600 VTDIVA
-607 GNMVVSLV
+607 GDNMVVGLV
-615 ASTLFPDIQVPSEEF
+615 RSTLFPDFEKYNEEDDDY
-630 EGDFDTVKIDSQKAL
+630 EYVSVDTKHAL
-645 CGLVDYILYTV
+645 SGLVDYILDTV

-666 KTVNKVLDVVN
+666 ETVNKALDLVN

-689 DENIQSSVNPA
+689 DENIQSSVNPE

-733 DAKYTEVACGEETF
+733 DATFSEVACGEETF

-771 LESGVFVDRL
+771 LESGEFVEKL
-781 LKALLNPVFS
+781 LSALLDPVFS
-791 DEGSVLKTLLT
+791 NDGSLLKTILN
-802 HKFDFNNA
+802 HKFDFRDA
-810 VTKGYITKDQMT
+810 VEKDYLT
-822 SLKDGLGKGLPGLLK
+822 PDELESLKKGLGEGLPAILKMPLVKNLLQSMGITLE
-837 LPVVKTALEKFGI
+837 LPE
-850 NLQLADD
+850 DY
-857 FSIDAENFVIADVVN
+857 SIDATNFVLVDVIN
-872 DLLPAIKPIVA
+872 DLLPAIKTVVA
-883 KLLGFTLDGN
+883 KLLGFSLEGS

-913 GLGGIAKDIVVTFA
+913 GLGGIAKEIVVTFA
-927 TDVYPDLADFTNPAA
+927 TDVYPDLADFTNPSA
-942 PTTFQPHA
+942 PTTFQPNEN
-950 DYVYGNVK
+950 YVFGGVK
-958 LSYLASLNKV
+958 LSYLSTLNKV
-968 SKVGATFNAAT
+968 STVGAEFNAAT
-979 QDNGRVPSRVTTN
+979 QDNGRVPSRVTAN
-992 FDTASG
+992 FDTANG
-998 TTTFTIRFY
+998 TSAYTIRFY
-1007 TDENVYGTFRLLD
+1007 TEENVYGTFRLLD
-1020 ENGNELGKLSTS
+1020 ENGNELGALSTS
-1032 QKQAFLDYAA
+1032 QKQAFADYAV
-1042 NKTDYLDTK
+1042 NKTDYLDAK
-1051 ANATIN
+1051 ASATIN
-1057 GINVSML
+1057 GIKVDML
-1064 TQTKPQYV
+1064 TQTKPQYI

-1078 LLCITHG
+1078 LLCLTHG
-1085 QIEDKATKQPYVYGD
+1085 QIEDKATEQPYVYGD
-1100 RDNAVANSV
+1100 RDASVANSV
-1109 IYYNCTTVTVSG
+1109 IYWNCTTVTISG

-1133 GNFEYKDEVNT
+1133 GNFEYKDEANT
-1144 FSLLD
+1144 FSLLE

-1156 EKKALSFTTAKG
+1156 DKSGFTFTTAK
-1168 KDADKFEFLTIA
+1168 DANSDSFEFLTIA

-1195 AVTALLKDERVNGY
+1195 AVSALLKDERVNGY

-1230 ALDTYKDLTLNSSV
+1230 ALNTYQDLTINTSV

-1257 MGRYFNYTEMKDGA
+1257 MARYFNYTENKDGNVQA
-1271 AQPISGEYYSFDY
+1271 ISGEYYSFDY
-1284 ANAHFVV
+1284 ANAHFTV
-1291 LNTNDTDENGLG
+1291 LDTNDATSDGLG
-1303 KDQLA
+1303 AEQLA
-1308 WLENDLANTDA
+1308 WLKNDLANTNA

-1332 AGSHAFDTEVIAMRS
+1332 AGSHAFDGEVIAMRT
-1347 QLSKLFAENG
+1347 QLTKLFAENG

-1364 HDHTYTETYLVNK
+1364 HDHTYTETYLVDK
-1377 DGKVVDKTNAEGV
+1377 DGKVVDKTDGKGV
-1390 RYTGDGVLYITLG
+1390 RYTGDGVMYITLG
-1403 TLGTKFYNYKENNTT
+1403 TLGTKFYTYRENDMT

-1424 DGSILSTLDSQTFGK
+1424 DESILHTLDSQTFGK
-1439 ISVDGDTITYTGYY
+1439 VVVSGDTITYTGYY
-1453 YNRTTGKIDEIGA
+1453 FNRSTGKIDEIGA
-1466 TTLTSVAPP
+1466 TTLSA
-1475 KDNKL
+1475 KKNNL

-1492 AVIGVGTGLG
+1492 AVIGVGVGLG
-1502 IHFGKKKKA
+1502 VFFAKKKKA
-1511 KLSA
+1511 KIAA

>member
-1 MSKSSTRRVPMVLI
+1 MVLI

-29 IVDGISKADE
+29 IVDGISKADG

-78 DSMTGD
+78 NSMTGD

-99 EALIKD
+99 EALIQD
-105 AKDGV
+105 AKDGK

-137 RYMQNEIRKIAGY
+137 RYMQNEIRKVVGY

-169 ALYSQKDGSA
+169 ALYSQIDGSA

-201 ANLTGDDGAIDLTE
+201 ANLTGDDGAIDLTQ
-215 YLPEDYW
+215 YFPADYW
-222 FGEFTKDYQ
+222 YGEFTKDYQ

-244 NENLE
+244 DENLE

-304 ALVRINKSEYEVL
+304 ALVRINKSEYEAL
-317 KAAGTADNFKYYL
+317 KAADKAADFKYYL

-341 EASADELAR
+341 EASADELAH

-370 RLTEKLLDWMQKYCE
+370 RLTEPVLDWMQKYCE

-496 VSNVMTLNTVDI
+496 VSKVMTLDTVGI
-508 KEVPSSNVFEAA
+508 KEVPSSNVFDAA

-525 TYDAAIATYK
+525 TYDAAIAIYK
-535 ANPTHTNWEAVVA
+535 ATPTHANWEAVVA

-562 MSRLNYNDYITKEIY
+562 MSRLSYNDYITKEIY
-577 SQLLDRLVGHFV
+577 SQLLDRLVSHFIN
-589 SQNTIDSLVSK
+589 QGTIDSLVSK
-600 VTDVVKS
+600 VTDVVA
-607 GNMVVSLV
+607 GDNMVVGLV
-615 ASTLFPDIQVPSEEF
+615 RSTLFPDFEKYNEEDDDY
-630 EGDFDTVKIDSQKAL
+630 ENVSVDTKHAL
-645 CGLVDYILYTV
+645 SGLVDYILDTV

-666 KTVNKVLDVVN
+666 ETINKALDLVN

-689 DENIQSSVNPA
+689 DENIQSSVNPE

-733 DAKYTEVACGEETF
+733 DATFSEVACGEETF

-771 LESGVFVDRL
+771 LESGEFVEKL
-781 LKALLNPVFS
+781 LSALLDPVFS
-791 DEGSVLKTLLT
+791 NDGSLLKTILN
-802 HKFDFNNA
+802 HKFDFSDA
-810 VTKGYITKDQMT
+810 VEKNYLTPDELE
-822 SLKDGLGKGLPGLLK
+822 SLKKGLGEGLPEILNMPLVKNLLQSMGITLE
-837 LPVVKTALEKFGI
+837 LPE
-850 NLQLADD
+850 DY
-857 FSIDAENFVIADVVN
+857 SIDATNFVLVDIIN
-872 DLLPAIKPIVA
+872 DLLPAIKTVVA
-883 KLLGFTLDGN
+883 KLLGFSLEGS

-913 GLGGIAKDIVVTFA
+913 GLGGIAKDIVVAFA
-927 TDVYPDLADFTNPAA
+927 TDVYPDLADFTNPSA
-942 PTTFQPHA
+942 PTTFQPNEN
-950 DYVYGNVK
+950 YVFGGVK
-958 LSYLASLNKV
+958 LSYLSTLNKV
-968 SKVGATFNAAT
+968 SAVGAEFNAAT
-979 QDNGRVPSRVTTN
+979 QDNGRVPSRVTAN
-992 FDTASG
+992 FDTANG
-998 TTTFTIRFY
+998 TSAYTIRFY
-1007 TDENVYGTFRLLD
+1007 TEENVYGTFRLLD
-1020 ENGNELGKLSTS
+1020 ENGNELGALSTS
-1032 QKQAFLDYAA
+1032 QKQAFADYAV
-1042 NKTDYLDTK
+1042 NKTDYLDAK
-1051 ANATIN
+1051 ASATIN
-1057 GINVSML
+1057 GIKVDML
-1064 TQTKPQYV
+1064 TQTKPQYI

-1085 QIEDKATKQPYVYGD
+1085 QIEDKATEQPYVYGD
-1100 RDNAVANSV
+1100 RDASVANSV
-1109 IYYNCTTVTVSG
+1109 IYWNCTTVTVSG

-1149 FVKLDGY
+1149 FVMLDGY
-1156 EKKALSFTTAKG
+1156 EKKALSFTTAK
-1168 KDADKFEFLTIA
+1168 DANSDSFEFLTIA
-1180 DIQGMIQSMYDESHE
+1180 DIQGMIQGMYTESHE
-1195 AVTALLKDERVNGY
+1195 AVSALLKDERVNGY

-1230 ALDTYKDLTLNSSV
+1230 ALDTYKDLTLNSSM

-1257 MGRYFNYTEMKDGA
+1257 MGRYFNYTENKDGNVQA
-1271 AQPISGEYYSFDY
+1271 ISGEYYSFDY
-1284 ANAHFVV
+1284 ANAHFTV
-1291 LNTNDTDENGLG
+1291 LDTNDATSDGLG
-1303 KDQLA
+1303 AEQLA
-1308 WLENDLANTDA
+1308 WLKNDLANTNA

-1332 AGSHAFDTEVIAMRS
+1332 AGSHAFDGEVIAMRT
-1347 QLSKLFAENG
+1347 QLTKLFAENG

-1364 HDHTYTETYLVNK
+1364 HDHTYTETYLVDK
-1377 DGKVVDKTNAEGV
+1377 DGKVVDKTDGKGV
-1390 RYTGDGVLYITLG
+1390 RYTGDGVMYITLG
-1403 TLGTKFYNYKENNTT
+1403 TLGTKFYTYRENNMT

-1424 DGSILSTLDSQTFGK
+1424 DGSVLATLDSQTFGK
-1439 ISVDGDTITYTGYY
+1439 VVVSGDTITYTGYY
-1453 YNRTTGKIDEIGA
+1453 YNRSTGKIDEIGA
-1466 TTLTSVAPP
+1466 TTLSA
-1475 KDNKL
+1475 KKNNL

-1492 AVIGVGTGLG
+1492 AVIGVGVGLG
-1502 IHFGKKKKA
+1502 VFFAKKKKA
-1511 KLSA
+1511 KIAA

>member
-29 IVDGISKADE
+29 IVDGISKADG
-39 NIVKQNSLS
+39 NIVKKNSLS

-99 EALIKD
+99 EALIQD

-120 LSKNGEATA
+120 LSKNGEVTA

-137 RYMQNEIRKIAGY
+137 RYMQNEIRTIAGY
-150 ENFQVFAT
+150 EDFQVFAT

-169 ALYSQKDGSA
+169 ALYSQIDGSA

-201 ANLTGDDGAIDLTE
+201 ANLTGDDGAIDLTQ
-215 YLPEDYW
+215 YLPADYW
-222 FGEFTKDYQ
+222 YGEFTKDYQ

-249 AVASKTTTAEK
+249 AAASKTTTSEK

-304 ALVRINKSEYEVL
+304 ALVRINKNEYEAL
-317 KAAGTADNFKYYL
+317 KAAGKAADFKYYL

-350 ALASGSHVYRSTG
+350 ALTSGSHVYRSTG

-370 RLTEKLLDWMQKYCE
+370 RLTESVLDWMQKYCE

-447 HVCDAMTYTDAAG
+447 HVCDAMIYTDAAG

-496 VSNVMTLNTVDI
+496 VSKVMTLDTVGI
-508 KEVPSSNVFEAA
+508 KEVPSSNVFDAA

-525 TYDAAIATYK
+525 TYDAAIAIYK
-535 ANPTHTNWEAVVA
+535 EAPTHENWDAVVA

-554 AYIIQYDD
+554 AYIIQYED
-562 MSRLNYNDYITKEIY
+562 MSRLSYNDYITKEIY
-577 SQLLDRLVGHFV
+577 SQLLDRLVSHFIN
-589 SQNTIDSLVSK
+589 QGTIDSLVSK
-600 VTDVVKS
+600 VTDVVA
-607 GNMVVSLV
+607 GDNMVVGLV
-615 ASTLFPDIQVPSEEF
+615 RSTLFPDFEKYNEEDDDY
-630 EGDFDTVKIDSQKAL
+630 EYVSVDTKHAL
-645 CGLVDYILYTV
+645 SGLVDYILDTV

-666 KTVNKVLDVVN
+666 ETVNKALDLVN

-689 DENIQSSVNPA
+689 DENIQSSVNPE

-733 DAKYTEVACGEETF
+733 DATFSEVACGEETF

-771 LESGVFVDRL
+771 LESGEFVEKL
-781 LKALLNPVFS
+781 LSALLDPVFS
-791 DEGSVLKTLLT
+791 NDGSLLKTILN
-802 HKFDFNNA
+802 HKFDFRDA
-810 VTKGYITKDQMT
+810 VEKDYLT
-822 SLKDGLGKGLPGLLK
+822 PDELESLKKGLGEGLPAILKMPLVKNLLQSMGITLE
-837 LPVVKTALEKFGI
+837 LPE
-850 NLQLADD
+850 DY
-857 FSIDAENFVIADVVN
+857 SIDATNFVLVDVIN
-872 DLLPAIKPIVA
+872 DLLPAIKTVVA
-883 KLLGFTLDGN
+883 KLLGFSLEGS

-913 GLGGIAKDIVVTFA
+913 GLGGIAKEIVVTFA
-927 TDVYPDLADFTNPAA
+927 TDVYPDLADFTNPSA
-942 PTTFQPHA
+942 PTTFQPNEN
-950 DYVYGNVK
+950 YVFGGVK
-958 LSYLASLNKV
+958 LSYLSTLNRV
-968 SKVGATFNAAT
+968 STVGAEFNAAT
-979 QDNGRVPSRVTTN
+979 QDNGRVPSRVTAN
-992 FDTASG
+992 FDTANG
-998 TTTFTIRFY
+998 TSAYTIRFY
-1007 TDENVYGTFRLLD
+1007 TEENVYGTFRLLD
-1020 ENGNELGKLSTS
+1020 ENGNELGALSTS
-1032 QKQAFLDYAA
+1032 QKQAFADYAV
-1042 NKTDYLDTK
+1042 NKTDYLDAK
-1051 ANATIN
+1051 ASATIN
-1057 GINVSML
+1057 GIKVDML
-1064 TQTKPQYV
+1064 TQTKPQYI

-1078 LLCITHG
+1078 LLCLTHG
-1085 QIEDKATKQPYVYGD
+1085 QIEDKATEQPYVYGD
-1100 RDNAVANSV
+1100 RDASVANSV
-1109 IYYNCTTVTVSG
+1109 IYWNCTTVTISG

-1133 GNFEYKDEVNT
+1133 GNFEYKGEANP
-1144 FSLLD
+1144 FSLLE
-1149 FVKLDGY
+1149 FVQLNGY
-1156 EKKALSFTTAKG
+1156 DKSGFTFTTAK
-1168 KDADKFEFLTIA
+1168 DANSDSFEFLTIA

-1195 AVTALLKDERVNGY
+1195 AVSALLKDERVNGY

-1230 ALDTYKDLTLNSSV
+1230 ALNTYQDLTINTSV

-1257 MGRYFNYTEMKDGA
+1257 MARYFNYTEKKDGNVQA
-1271 AQPISGEYYSFDY
+1271 ISGEYYSFDY
-1284 ANAHFVV
+1284 ANAHFTV
-1291 LNTNDTDENGLG
+1291 LDTNDATSDGLG
-1303 KDQLA
+1303 AEQLA
-1308 WLENDLANTDA
+1308 WLKNDLANTNA

-1332 AGSHAFDTEVIAMRS
+1332 AGSHAFDGEVIAMRT
-1347 QLSKLFAENG
+1347 QLTKLFSENG

-1364 HDHTYTETYLVNK
+1364 HDHTYTETYLVDK
-1377 DGKVVDKTNAEGV
+1377 DGKVVDKTDGKGV
-1390 RYTGDGVLYITLG
+1390 RYTGDGVMYITLG
-1403 TLGTKFYNYKENNTT
+1403 TLGTKFYTYRENDMT

-1424 DGSILSTLDSQTFGK
+1424 DESILHTLDSQTFGK
-1439 ISVDGDTITYTGYY
+1439 VVVSGDTITYTGYY
-1453 YNRTTGKIDEIGA
+1453 FNRSTGKIDEIGA
-1466 TTLTSVAPP
+1466 TTLSA
-1475 KDNKL
+1475 KKNNL

-1492 AVIGVGTGLG
+1492 AVIGVGVGLG
-1502 IHFGKKKKA
+1502 VFFAKKKKA
-1511 KLSA
+1511 KIAA

>member
-1 MSKSSTRRVPMVLI
+1 MVLI

-29 IVDGISKADE
+29 IVDGISKADG

-78 DSMTGD
+78 NSMTGD

-99 EALIKD
+99 EALIQD
-105 AKDGV
+105 AKDGK

-169 ALYSQKDGSA
+169 ALYSQIDGSA

-201 ANLTGDDGAIDLTE
+201 ANLTGDDGAIDLTQ
-215 YLPEDYW
+215 YLPADYW
-222 FGEFTKDYQ
+222 YGEFTKDYQ

-304 ALVRINKSEYEVL
+304 ALVRINKSEYEAL
-317 KAAGTADNFKYYL
+317 KAADKAADFKYYL

-350 ALASGSHVYRSTG
+350 ALASGNHVYRSTG

-370 RLTEKLLDWMQKYCE
+370 RLTEPVLDWMQKYCE

-496 VSNVMTLNTVDI
+496 VSKVMTLDTVGI
-508 KEVPSSNVFEAA
+508 KEVPSSNVFDAA

-525 TYDAAIATYK
+525 TYDAAIAIYK
-535 ANPTHTNWEAVVA
+535 ANPTHANWEAVVA

-562 MSRLNYNDYITKEIY
+562 MSRLSYNDYITKEIY
-577 SQLLDRLVGHFV
+577 SQLLDRLVSHFIN
-589 SQNTIDSLVSK
+589 QGTIDSLVSK
-600 VTDVVKS
+600 VTEVVA
-607 GNMVVSLV
+607 GDNMVVGLV
-615 ASTLFPDIQVPSEEF
+615 RSTLFPDFEKYNEEDDDY
-630 EGDFDTVKIDSQKAL
+630 ENVSVDTKHAL
-645 CGLVDYILYTV
+645 SGLVDYILDTV

-666 KTVNKVLDVVN
+666 GTVNKALDLVN

-689 DENIQSSVNPA
+689 DENIQSSVNPE

-733 DAKYTEVACGEETF
+733 DATFSEVACGEETF

-771 LESGVFVDRL
+771 LESGEFVEKL
-781 LKALLNPVFS
+781 LSALLDPVFS
-791 DEGSVLKTLLT
+791 NDGSLLKTILN
-802 HKFDFNNA
+802 HKFDFGDA
-810 VTKGYITKDQMT
+810 VEKNYLTPDELE
-822 SLKDGLGKGLPGLLK
+822 SLKKGLGEGLPEILNMPLVKNLLQSMGITLE
-837 LPVVKTALEKFGI
+837 LPE
-850 NLQLADD
+850 DY
-857 FSIDAENFVIADVVN
+857 SIDATNFVLVDVIN
-872 DLLPAIKPIVA
+872 DLLPAIKTVVA
-883 KLLGFTLDGN
+883 KLLGFSLEGS

-913 GLGGIAKDIVVTFA
+913 GLGGIAKEIVVAFA
-927 TDVYPDLADFTNPAA
+927 TDVYPDLADFTNPSA
-942 PTTFQPHA
+942 PTTFQPNEN
-950 DYVYGNVK
+950 YVFGGVK
-958 LSYLASLNKV
+958 LSYLSTLNKV
-968 SKVGATFNAAT
+968 SAVGAEFNAAT
-979 QDNGRVPSRVTTN
+979 QDNGRVPSRVTAN
-992 FDTASG
+992 FDTANG
-998 TTTFTIRFY
+998 TSAYTIRFY
-1007 TDENVYGTFRLLD
+1007 TEENVYGTFRLLD
-1020 ENGNELGKLSTS
+1020 ENGNELGALSTS
-1032 QKQAFLDYAA
+1032 QKQAFADYAV
-1042 NKTDYLDTK
+1042 NKTDYLDAK
-1051 ANATIN
+1051 ASATIN
-1057 GINVSML
+1057 GIKVDML
-1064 TQTKPQYV
+1064 TQTKPQYI

-1078 LLCITHG
+1078 LLCLTHG
-1085 QIEDKATKQPYVYGD
+1085 QIEDKATEQPYVYGD
-1100 RDNAVANSV
+1100 RDASVANSV
-1109 IYYNCTTVTVSG
+1109 IYWNCTTVTISG

-1133 GNFEYKDEVNT
+1133 GNFEYKDDVST

-1149 FVKLDGY
+1149 FVKLGGY
-1156 EKKALSFTTAKG
+1156 EKKALSFTTAK
-1168 KDADKFEFLTIA
+1168 DANSDSFEFLTIA
-1180 DIQGMIQSMYDESHE
+1180 DIQGMIQGMYTESHE
-1195 AVTALLKDERVNGY
+1195 AVSALLKDERVNGY

-1230 ALDTYKDLTLNSSV
+1230 ALDTYKDLTLNSSM

-1257 MGRYFNYTEMKDGA
+1257 MGRYFNYTENKDGNVQA
-1271 AQPISGEYYSFDY
+1271 ISGEYYSFDY
-1284 ANAHFVV
+1284 ANAHFTV
-1291 LNTNDTDENGLG
+1291 LDTNDADENGLG

-1308 WLENDLANTDA
+1308 WLENDLANTNA

-1332 AGSHAFDTEVIAMRS
+1332 AGSHAFDGEVIAMRT
-1347 QLSKLFAENG
+1347 QLTKLFAENG

-1364 HDHTYTETYLVNK
+1364 HDHTYTETYLVDK
-1377 DGKVVDKTNAEGV
+1377 DGKVVDKTDGKGV
-1390 RYTGDGVLYITLG
+1390 RYTGDGVMYITLG
-1403 TLGTKFYNYKENNTT
+1403 TLGTKFYTYRENNMT

-1424 DGSILSTLDSQTFGK
+1424 DGSVLSTLDSQTFGK
-1439 ISVDGDTITYTGYY
+1439 VVVSGDTITYTGYY
-1453 YNRTTGKIDEIGA
+1453 FNRSTGKIDEIGA
-1466 TTLTSVAPP
+1466 TTLST
-1475 KDNKL
+1475 KKNNL

-1492 AVIGVGTGLG
+1492 VVIGVGVGLG
-1502 IHFGKKKKA
+1502 VFFAKKKKA
-1511 KLSA
+1511 KIAA

>member
-23 SLMSFS
+23 SVMSFS
-29 IVDGISKADE
+29 IVDGISKADG

-99 EALIKD
+99 EALIQD
-105 AKDGV
+105 AKNGV

-120 LSKNGEATA
+120 LSKNGEVTA

-169 ALYSQKDGSA
+169 ALYSQIDGSA

-201 ANLTGDDGAIDLTE
+201 ANLTGENGAINLTE
-215 YLPEDYW
+215 YLPADYW
-222 FGEFTKDYQ
+222 YGEFTKNYQ

-304 ALVRINKSEYEVL
+304 ALVRINKSEYEAL
-317 KAAGTADNFKYYL
+317 KAADKAADFKYYL

-370 RLTEKLLDWMQKYCE
+370 RLTEPLLDWMQKYCE

-418 LKDFTIYN
+418 LKDFTVYN

-496 VSNVMTLNTVDI
+496 VSKVMTLDTVGI
-508 KEVPSSNVFEAA
+508 KEVPSSNVFGAA

-525 TYDAAIATYK
+525 TFDVAIAAYK
-535 ANPTHTNWEAVVA
+535 ANPTHANWEAVVA

-562 MSRLNYNDYITKEIY
+562 MSRLSYNDYITKEIY
-577 SQLLDRLVGHFV
+577 SQLLDRLVSHFIN
-589 SQNTIDSLVSK
+589 QGTIDSLVSK
-600 VTDVVKS
+600 VTDVVA
-607 GNMVVSLV
+607 GDNMVVGLV
-615 ASTLFPDIQVPSEEF
+615 RSTLFPDFEKYNEEDDDY
-630 EGDFDTVKIDSQKAL
+630 EYVSVDTKHAL
-645 CGLVDYILYTV
+645 SGLVDYILDTV

-666 KTVNKVLDVVN
+666 ETVNKALDLVN

-689 DENIQSSVNPA
+689 DENIQSSVNPE

-733 DAKYTEVACGEETF
+733 DATFSEVACGEETF

-771 LESGVFVDRL
+771 LESGVFVEKL
-781 LKALLNPVFS
+781 LSALLDPVFS
-791 DEGSVLKTLLT
+791 NDGSLLKTILN
-802 HKFDFNNA
+802 HKFDFRDA
-810 VTKGYITKDQMT
+810 VEKDYLT
-822 SLKDGLGKGLPGLLK
+822 PDELESLKKGLGEGLPEILKMPLVKNLLQSMGITLE
-837 LPVVKTALEKFGI
+837 LPE
-850 NLQLADD
+850 DY
-857 FSIDAENFVIADVVN
+857 SIDATNFVLVDVIN
-872 DLLPAIKPIVA
+872 DLLPAIKTVVA
-883 KLLGFTLDGN
+883 KLLGFSLEGS

-913 GLGGIAKDIVVTFA
+913 GLGGIAKEIVVTFA
-927 TDVYPDLADFTNPAA
+927 TDVYPDLADFTNPSA
-942 PTTFQPHA
+942 PTTFQPNEN
-950 DYVYGNVK
+950 YVFGGVK
-958 LSYLASLNKV
+958 LSYLSTLNRV
-968 SKVGATFNAAT
+968 STVGTEFNAAT
-979 QDNGRVPSRVTTN
+979 QDNGRVPSRVTAN
-992 FDTASG
+992 FDTANG
-998 TTTFTIRFY
+998 TSAYTIRFY
-1007 TDENVYGTFRLLD
+1007 TEENVYGTFRLLD
-1020 ENGNELGKLSTS
+1020 ENGNVLGALSTS
-1032 QKQAFLDYAA
+1032 QKQAFADYAV
-1042 NKTDYLDTK
+1042 NKTDYLDAK
-1051 ANATIN
+1051 ASATIN
-1057 GINVSML
+1057 GIKVDML
-1064 TQTKPQYV
+1064 TQTKPQYI

-1078 LLCITHG
+1078 LLCLTHG
-1085 QIEDKATKQPYVYGD
+1085 QIEDKATEQPYVYGD
-1100 RDNAVANSV
+1100 RDASVANSV
-1109 IYYNCTTVTVSG
+1109 IYWNCTTVTISG

-1133 GNFEYKDEVNT
+1133 GNFEYKDEANT
-1144 FSLLD
+1144 FSLLE

-1156 EKKALSFTTAKG
+1156 DKSGFTFTTAK
-1168 KDADKFEFLTIA
+1168 DANSDSFEFLTIA

-1195 AVTALLKDERVNGY
+1195 AVSALLKDERVNGY

-1230 ALDTYKDLTLNSSV
+1230 ALNTYQDLTINTSV

-1257 MGRYFNYTEMKDGA
+1257 MARYFNYTENKDGNVQA
-1271 AQPISGEYYSFDY
+1271 ISGEYYSFDY
-1284 ANAHFVV
+1284 ANAHFTV
-1291 LNTNDTDENGLG
+1291 LDTNDATSDGLG
-1303 KDQLA
+1303 AEQLT
-1308 WLENDLANTDA
+1308 WLKNDLANTNA

-1332 AGSHAFDTEVIAMRS
+1332 AGSHAFDGEVIAMRT
-1347 QLSKLFAENG
+1347 QLTKLFAENG

-1364 HDHTYTETYLVNK
+1364 HDHTYTETYLVDK
-1377 DGKVVDKTNAEGV
+1377 DGKVVDKTDGKGV
-1390 RYTGDGVLYITLG
+1390 RYTGDGVMYITLG
-1403 TLGTKFYNYKENNTT
+1403 TLGTKFYNYRENDMT

-1424 DGSILSTLDSQTFGK
+1424 DESILHTLDSQTFGK
-1439 ISVDGDTITYTGYY
+1439 VVVSGDTITYTGYY
-1453 YNRTTGKIDEIGA
+1453 FNRSTGKIDEIGA
-1466 TTLTSVAPP
+1466 TTLSA
-1475 KDNKL
+1475 KKNNL

-1492 AVIGVGTGLG
+1492 AVIGVGVGLG
-1502 IHFGKKKKA
+1502 VFFAKKKKA
-1511 KLSA
+1511 KIAA

>member
-1 MSKSSTRRVPMVLI
+1 MVLI

-78 DSMTGD
+78 NSMTGD

-99 EALIKD
+99 EALIQD
-105 AKDGV
+105 AKDGK

-137 RYMQNEIRKIAGY
+137 RYMQNEIRKVAGY

-201 ANLTGDDGAIDLTE
+201 ANLTGDDGAIDLTQ
-215 YLPEDYW
+215 YLPADYW
-222 FGEFTKDYQ
+222 YGEFTKDYQ

-244 NENLE
+244 DENLE

-304 ALVRINKSEYEVL
+304 ALVRINKSEYEAL
-317 KAAGTADNFKYYL
+317 KAADKAADFKYYL

-370 RLTEKLLDWMQKYCE
+370 RLTEPVLDWMQKYCE

-400 IACFHQNA
+400 MACFHQNA

-418 LKDFTIYN
+418 LKDFTVYN

-496 VSNVMTLNTVDI
+496 VSKVMTLDTVGI
-508 KEVPSSNVFEAA
+508 KEVPSSNVFDAA

-525 TYDAAIATYK
+525 TYDAAIAIYK
-535 ANPTHTNWEAVVA
+535 ATPTHENWEAVVA

-562 MSRLNYNDYITKEIY
+562 MSRLSYNDYITKEIY
-577 SQLLDRLVGHFV
+577 SQLLDRLVSHFIN
-589 SQNTIDSLVSK
+589 QGTIDSLVSK
-600 VTDVVKS
+600 VTDVVA
-607 GNMVVSLV
+607 GDNMVVGLV
-615 ASTLFPDIQVPSEEF
+615 RSTLFPDFEKYNEEDDDY
-630 EGDFDTVKIDSQKAL
+630 ENVSVDTKHAL
-645 CGLVDYILYTV
+645 SGLVDYILDTV

-666 KTVNKVLDVVN
+666 GTVNKALDLVN

-689 DENIQSSVNPA
+689 DENIQSSVNPE

-733 DAKYTEVACGEETF
+733 DATFSEVACGEETF

-771 LESGVFVDRL
+771 LESGEFVEKL
-781 LKALLNPVFS
+781 LSALLDPVFS
-791 DEGSVLKTLLT
+791 NDGSLLKTILN
-802 HKFDFNNA
+802 HKFDFSDA
-810 VTKGYITKDQMT
+810 VEKNYLTPDELE
-822 SLKDGLGKGLPGLLK
+822 SLKKGLGEGLPEILKMPLVKNLLQSMGITLE
-837 LPVVKTALEKFGI
+837 LPE
-850 NLQLADD
+850 NY
-857 FSIDAENFVIADVVN
+857 SIDATNFVLVDVIN
-872 DLLPAIKPIVA
+872 DLLPAIKTVVA
-883 KLLGFTLDGN
+883 KLLGFSLEGS

-913 GLGGIAKDIVVTFA
+913 GLGGIAKEIVVAFA
-927 TDVYPDLADFTNPAA
+927 TDVYPDLADFTNPSA
-942 PTTFQPHA
+942 PTTFQPNEN
-950 DYVYGNVK
+950 YVFGGVK
-958 LSYLASLNKV
+958 LSYLSTLNKV
-968 SKVGATFNAAT
+968 SAVGAEFNAAT
-979 QDNGRVPSRVTTN
+979 QDNGRVPSRVTAN
-992 FDTASG
+992 FDTANG
-998 TTTFTIRFY
+998 TSAYTIRFY
-1007 TDENVYGTFRLLD
+1007 TEENVYGTFRLLD
-1020 ENGNELGKLSTS
+1020 ENGNELGALSTS
-1032 QKQAFLDYAA
+1032 QKQAFADYAV
-1042 NKTDYLDTK
+1042 NKTDYLDAK
-1051 ANATIN
+1051 ASATIN
-1057 GINVSML
+1057 GIKVDML
-1064 TQTKPQYV
+1064 TQTKPQYI

-1085 QIEDKATKQPYVYGD
+1085 QIEDKATEQPYVYGD
-1100 RDNAVANSV
+1100 RDASVANSV
-1109 IYYNCTTVTVSG
+1109 IYWNCTTVTISG

-1149 FVKLDGY
+1149 FVKLGGY
-1156 EKKALSFTTAKG
+1156 EKKALSFTTAK
-1168 KDADKFEFLTIA
+1168 DANSDSFEFLTIA
-1180 DIQGMIQSMYDESHE
+1180 DIQGMIQGMYTESHE
-1195 AVTALLKDERVNGY
+1195 AVSALLKDERVNGY

-1230 ALDTYKDLTLNSSV
+1230 ALDTYKDLTLNSSM

-1257 MGRYFNYTEMKDGA
+1257 MGRYFNYTENKDGNVQA
-1271 AQPISGEYYSFDY
+1271 ISGEYYSFDY
-1284 ANAHFVV
+1284 ANAHFTV
-1291 LNTNDTDENGLG
+1291 LDTNDADENGLG

-1308 WLENDLANTDA
+1308 WLKNDLANTNA

-1332 AGSHAFDTEVIAMRS
+1332 AGSHAFDGEVIAMRT
-1347 QLSKLFAENG
+1347 QLTKLFAENG

-1364 HDHTYTETYLVNK
+1364 HDHTYTETYLVDK
-1377 DGKVVDKTNAEGV
+1377 DGKVVDKTDGKGV
-1390 RYTGDGVLYITLG
+1390 RYTGDGVMYITLG
-1403 TLGTKFYNYKENNTT
+1403 TLGTKFYTYRENNMT

-1424 DGSILSTLDSQTFGK
+1424 DGSVLSTLDSQTFGK
-1439 ISVDGDTITYTGYY
+1439 VVVSGDTITYTGYY
-1453 YNRTTGKIDEIGA
+1453 FNRSTGKIDEIGA
-1466 TTLTSVAPP
+1466 TTLSS
-1475 KDNKL
+1475 KKNNL

-1492 AVIGVGTGLG
+1492 VVIGVGVGLG
-1502 IHFGKKKKA
+1502 VFFAKKKKA
-1511 KLSA
+1511 KIAA

>member
-1 MSKSSTRRVPMVLI
+1 MVLI

-29 IVDGISKADE
+29 IVDGISKADG

-78 DSMTGD
+78 NSMTGD

-99 EALIKD
+99 EALIQD
-105 AKDGV
+105 AKDGK

-137 RYMQNEIRKIAGY
+137 RYMQNEIRKVAGY

-169 ALYSQKDGSA
+169 ALYSQEDGSA

-201 ANLTGDDGAIDLTE
+201 ANLTGIDGAINLTE
-215 YLPEDYW
+215 YLPADYW
-222 FGEFTKDYQ
+222 YGEFTKDYQ
-231 VSYNSDKVNIHYY
+231 VSYNSNKVNIHYY
-244 NENLE
+244 DENLE

-304 ALVRINKSEYEVL
+304 ALVRINKSEYDAL
-317 KAAGTADNFKYYL
+317 KAADKAADFKYYL

-341 EASADELAR
+341 EASADELAH

-370 RLTEKLLDWMQKYCE
+370 RLTEPVLDWMQKYCE

-418 LKDFTIYN
+418 LKDFTVYN

-496 VSNVMTLNTVDI
+496 VSKVMTLDTVGI
-508 KEVPSSNVFEAA
+508 KEVPSSNVFDAA
-520 PWNQA
+520 PWNQTA
-525 TYDAAIATYK
+525 YNAAIAIYK
-535 ANPTHTNWEAVVA
+535 ANPTHANWEAVVA

-562 MSRLNYNDYITKEIY
+562 MSRLSYNDYITKEIY
-577 SQLLDRLVGHFV
+577 SQLLDRLVSHFIN
-589 SQNTIDSLVSK
+589 QGTIDSLVSK
-600 VTDVVKS
+600 VTDVVA
-607 GNMVVSLV
+607 GDNMVVGLV
-615 ASTLFPDIQVPSEEF
+615 RSTLFPDFEKYNEEDDDY
-630 EGDFDTVKIDSQKAL
+630 ENVSVDTKHAL
-645 CGLVDYILYTV
+645 SGLVDYILDTV

-666 KTVNKVLDVVN
+666 GTVNKALDLVN

-689 DENIQSSVNPA
+689 DENIQSSVNPE

-733 DAKYTEVACGEETF
+733 DATFSEVACGEETF

-771 LESGVFVDRL
+771 LESGEFVEKL
-781 LKALLNPVFS
+781 LSALLDPVFS
-791 DEGSVLKTLLT
+791 NDGSLLKTILN
-802 HKFDFNNA
+802 HKFDFSDA
-810 VTKGYITKDQMT
+810 VKKNYLTPDELE
-822 SLKDGLGKGLPGLLK
+822 SLKKGLGEGLPEILKMPLVKNLLQSMGITLE
-837 LPVVKTALEKFGI
+837 LPE
-850 NLQLADD
+850 NY
-857 FSIDAENFVIADVVN
+857 SIDATNFVLVDVIN
-872 DLLPAIKPIVA
+872 DLLPAIKTVVA
-883 KLLGFTLDGN
+883 KLLGFSLEGS

-913 GLGGIAKDIVVTFA
+913 GLGGIAKEIVVAFA
-927 TDVYPDLADFTNPAA
+927 TDVYPDLADFTNPSA
-942 PTTFQPHA
+942 PTTFQPNEN
-950 DYVYGNVK
+950 YVFGGVK
-958 LSYLASLNKV
+958 LSYLSTLNKV
-968 SKVGATFNAAT
+968 SAVGAEFNAAT
-979 QDNGRVPSRVTTN
+979 QDNGRVPSRVTAN
-992 FDTASG
+992 FDTANG
-998 TTTFTIRFY
+998 TSAYTIRFY
-1007 TDENVYGTFRLLD
+1007 TEENVYGTFRLLD
-1020 ENGNELGKLSTS
+1020 ENGNELGALSTS
-1032 QKQAFLDYAA
+1032 QKQAFADYAV
-1042 NKTDYLDTK
+1042 NKTDYLDAK
-1051 ANATIN
+1051 ASATIN
-1057 GINVSML
+1057 GIKVDML
-1064 TQTKPQYV
+1064 TQTKPQYI

-1085 QIEDKATKQPYVYGD
+1085 QIEDKATEQPYVYGD
-1100 RDNAVANSV
+1100 RDASVANSV
-1109 IYYNCTTVTVSG
+1109 IYWNCTTVTISG

-1133 GNFEYKDEVNT
+1133 GNFEYKDDVST

-1149 FVKLDGY
+1149 FVKLGGY
-1156 EKKALSFTTAKG
+1156 EKKALSLTTAK
-1168 KDADKFEFLTIA
+1168 DANSDSFEFLTIA
-1180 DIQGMIQSMYDESHE
+1180 DIQGMIQGMYTESHE
-1195 AVTALLKDERVNGY
+1195 AVSALLKDERVNGY

-1230 ALDTYKDLTLNSSV
+1230 ALDTYKDLTLNSSM

-1257 MGRYFNYTEMKDGA
+1257 MGRYFNYTENKDGNVQA
-1271 AQPISGEYYSFDY
+1271 ISGEYYSFDY
-1284 ANAHFVV
+1284 ANAHFTV
-1291 LNTNDTDENGLG
+1291 LDTNDATSDGLG
-1303 KDQLA
+1303 AEQLA
-1308 WLENDLANTDA
+1308 WLKNDLANTNA

-1332 AGSHAFDTEVIAMRS
+1332 AGSHAFDGEVIAMRT
-1347 QLSKLFAENG
+1347 QLTKLFAENG

-1364 HDHTYTETYLVNK
+1364 HDHTYTETYLVDK
-1377 DGKVVDKTNAEGV
+1377 DGKVVDKTDGKGV
-1390 RYTGDGVLYITLG
+1390 RYTGDGVMYITLG
-1403 TLGTKFYNYKENNTT
+1403 TLGTKFYTYRENNMT

-1424 DGSILSTLDSQTFGK
+1424 DGSVLSTLDSQTFGK
-1439 ISVDGDTITYTGYY
+1439 VVVSGDTITYTGYY
-1453 YNRTTGKIDEIGA
+1453 FNRSTGKIDEIGA
-1466 TTLTSVAPP
+1466 TTLSA
-1475 KDNKL
+1475 KKNNL

-1492 AVIGVGTGLG
+1492 VVIGVGVGLG
-1502 IHFGKKKKA
+1502 VFFAKKKKA
-1511 KLSA
+1511 KIAA

>member
-1 MSKSSTRRVPMVLI
+1 MVLI

-29 IVDGISKADE
+29 IVDGISKADG

-78 DSMTGD
+78 NSMTGD

-99 EALIKD
+99 EALIQD
-105 AKDGV
+105 AKDGK

-169 ALYSQKDGSA
+169 ALYSQIDGSA

-201 ANLTGDDGAIDLTE
+201 ANLTGDDGAINLTE

-222 FGEFTKDYQ
+222 YGEFTKDYQ

-304 ALVRINKSEYEVL
+304 ALVRINKSEYDAL
-317 KAAGTADNFKYYL
+317 KAADKAADFKYYL

-341 EASADELAR
+341 EASADELAH

-370 RLTEKLLDWMQKYCE
+370 RLTEKVLNWMQKYCE

-496 VSNVMTLNTVDI
+496 VSKVMTLDTVGI
-508 KEVPSSNVFEAA
+508 KEVPSSNVFDAA

-525 TYDAAIATYK
+525 TYDTAIAIYK
-535 ANPTHTNWEAVVA
+535 ANPTHANWEAVVA

-562 MSRLNYNDYITKEIY
+562 MSRLSYNDYITKEIY
-577 SQLLDRLVGHFV
+577 SQLLDRLVSHFIN
-589 SQNTIDSLVSK
+589 QGTIDSLVSK
-600 VTDVVKS
+600 VTDVVA
-607 GNMVVSLV
+607 GDNMVVGLV
-615 ASTLFPDIQVPSEEF
+615 RSTLFPDFEKYNEEDDDY
-630 EGDFDTVKIDSQKAL
+630 ENVSVDTKHAL
-645 CGLVDYILYTV
+645 SGLVDYILDTV

-666 KTVNKVLDVVN
+666 ETVNKALDLVN

-689 DENIQSSVNPA
+689 DENIQSSVNPE

-733 DAKYTEVACGEETF
+733 DATFSEVACGEETF

-771 LESGVFVDRL
+771 LESGEFVEKL
-781 LKALLNPVFS
+781 LSALLDPVFS
-791 DEGSVLKTLLT
+791 NDGSLLKTILN
-802 HKFDFNNA
+802 HKFDFSDA
-810 VTKGYITKDQMT
+810 VKKNYLTPDELE
-822 SLKDGLGKGLPGLLK
+822 SLKKGLGEGLPEILNMPLVKNLLQSMGITLE
-837 LPVVKTALEKFGI
+837 LPE
-850 NLQLADD
+850 DY
-857 FSIDAENFVIADVVN
+857 SIDATNFVLVDVIN
-872 DLLPAIKPIVA
+872 DLLPAIKTVVA
-883 KLLGFTLDGN
+883 KLLGFSLEGS

-913 GLGGIAKDIVVTFA
+913 GLGGIAKEIVVAFA
-927 TDVYPDLADFTNPAA
+927 TDVYPDLADFTNPSA
-942 PTTFQPHA
+942 PTTFQPNEN
-950 DYVYGNVK
+950 YVFGGVK
-958 LSYLASLNKV
+958 LSYLSTLNKV
-968 SKVGATFNAAT
+968 SAVGAEFNAAT
-979 QDNGRVPSRVTTN
+979 QDNGRVPSRVTAN
-992 FDTASG
+992 FDTANG
-998 TTTFTIRFY
+998 TSAYTIRFY
-1007 TDENVYGTFRLLD
+1007 TEENVYGTFRLLD
-1020 ENGNELGKLSTS
+1020 ENGKELGALSTS
-1032 QKQAFLDYAA
+1032 QKQAFADYAV
-1042 NKTDYLDTK
+1042 NKTDYLDAK
-1051 ANATIN
+1051 ASATIN
-1057 GINVSML
+1057 GIKVDML
-1064 TQTKPQYV
+1064 TQTKPQYI

-1085 QIEDKATKQPYVYGD
+1085 QIEDKATEQPYVYGD
-1100 RDNAVANSV
+1100 RDASVANSV
-1109 IYYNCTTVTVSG
+1109 IYWNCTTVTISG

-1156 EKKALSFTTAKG
+1156 EKKALSFTTAK
-1168 KDADKFEFLTIA
+1168 DANSDSFEFLTIA
-1180 DIQGMIQSMYDESHE
+1180 DIQGMIQGMYTESHE
-1195 AVTALLKDERVNGY
+1195 AVSALLKDERVNGY

-1230 ALDTYKDLTLNSSV
+1230 ALDTYKDLTLNSSM

-1257 MGRYFNYTEMKDGA
+1257 MGRYFNYTENKDGNVQA
-1271 AQPISGEYYSFDY
+1271 ISGEYYSFDY
-1284 ANAHFVV
+1284 ANAHFTV
-1291 LNTNDTDENGLG
+1291 LDTNDATSDGLG
-1303 KDQLA
+1303 AEQLA
-1308 WLENDLANTDA
+1308 WLKNDLANTNA

-1332 AGSHAFDTEVIAMRS
+1332 AGSHAFDGEVIAMRT
-1347 QLSKLFAENG
+1347 QLTKLFAENG

-1364 HDHTYTETYLVNK
+1364 HDHTYTETYLVDK
-1377 DGKVVDKTNAEGV
+1377 DGKVVDKTDGKGV
-1390 RYTGDGVLYITLG
+1390 RYTGDGVMYITLG
-1403 TLGTKFYNYKENNTT
+1403 TLGTKFYTYRENNMT

-1424 DGSILSTLDSQTFGK
+1424 DGSVLSTLDSQTFGK
-1439 ISVDGDTITYTGYY
+1439 VVVSGDTITYTGYY
-1453 YNRTTGKIDEIGA
+1453 FNRSTGKIDEIGA
-1466 TTLTSVAPP
+1466 TTLSA
-1475 KDNKL
+1475 KKNNL

-1492 AVIGVGTGLG
+1492 VVIGVGVGLG
-1502 IHFGKKKKA
+1502 VFFAKKKKA
-1511 KLSA
+1511 KIAA

>member
-1 MSKSSTRRVPMVLI
+1 MVLI

-29 IVDGISKADE
+29 IVDGISKADG

-78 DSMTGD
+78 NSMTGD

-99 EALIKD
+99 EALIQD
-105 AKDGV
+105 AKDGK

-169 ALYSQKDGSA
+169 ALYSQIDGSA

-201 ANLTGDDGAIDLTE
+201 ANLTGDDGAIDLTQ
-215 YLPEDYW
+215 YLPADYW
-222 FGEFTKDYQ
+222 YGEFTKDYQ

-304 ALVRINKSEYEVL
+304 ALVRINKSEYEAL
-317 KAAGTADNFKYYL
+317 KAADKAADFKYYL

-350 ALASGSHVYRSTG
+350 ALASGNHVYRSTG

-370 RLTEKLLDWMQKYCE
+370 RLTEPVLDWMQKYCE

-496 VSNVMTLNTVDI
+496 VSKVMTLDTVGI
-508 KEVPSSNVFEAA
+508 KEVPSSNVFDAA

-525 TYDAAIATYK
+525 TYDAAIAIYK
-535 ANPTHTNWEAVVA
+535 ANPTHANWEAVVA

-562 MSRLNYNDYITKEIY
+562 MSRLSYNDYITKEIY
-577 SQLLDRLVGHFV
+577 SQLLDRLVSHFIN
-589 SQNTIDSLVSK
+589 QGTIDSLVSK
-600 VTDVVKS
+600 VTEVVA
-607 GNMVVSLV
+607 GDNMVVGLV
-615 ASTLFPDIQVPSEEF
+615 RSTLFPDFEKYNEEDDDY
-630 EGDFDTVKIDSQKAL
+630 ENVSVDTKHAL
-645 CGLVDYILYTV
+645 SGLVDYILDTV

-666 KTVNKVLDVVN
+666 GTVNKALDLVN

-689 DENIQSSVNPA
+689 DENIQSSVNPE

-733 DAKYTEVACGEETF
+733 DATFSEVACGEETF

-771 LESGVFVDRL
+771 LESGEFVEKL
-781 LKALLNPVFS
+781 LSALLDPVFS
-791 DEGSVLKTLLT
+791 NDGSLLKTILN
-802 HKFDFNNA
+802 HKFDFGDA
-810 VTKGYITKDQMT
+810 VEKNYLTPDELE
-822 SLKDGLGKGLPGLLK
+822 SLKKGLGEGLPEILNMPLVKNLLQSMGITLE
-837 LPVVKTALEKFGI
+837 LPE
-850 NLQLADD
+850 DY
-857 FSIDAENFVIADVVN
+857 SIDATNFVLVDVIN
-872 DLLPAIKPIVA
+872 DLLPAIKTVVA
-883 KLLGFTLDGN
+883 KLLGFSLEGS

-913 GLGGIAKDIVVTFA
+913 GLGGIAKEIVVAFA
-927 TDVYPDLADFTNPAA
+927 TDVYPDLADFTNPSA
-942 PTTFQPHA
+942 PTTFQPNEN
-950 DYVYGNVK
+950 YVFGGVK
-958 LSYLASLNKV
+958 LSYLSTLNKV
-968 SKVGATFNAAT
+968 SAVGAEFNAAT
-979 QDNGRVPSRVTTN
+979 QDNGRVPSRVTAN
-992 FDTASG
+992 FDTANG
-998 TTTFTIRFY
+998 TSAYTIRFY
-1007 TDENVYGTFRLLD
+1007 TEENVYGTFRLLD
-1020 ENGNELGKLSTS
+1020 ENGNELGALSTS
-1032 QKQAFLDYAA
+1032 QKQAFADYAV
-1042 NKTDYLDTK
+1042 NKTDYLDAK
-1051 ANATIN
+1051 ASATIN
-1057 GINVSML
+1057 GIKVDML
-1064 TQTKPQYV
+1064 TQTKPQYI

-1085 QIEDKATKQPYVYGD
+1085 QIEDKDTEQPYVYGD
-1100 RDNAVANSV
+1100 RDASVANSV
-1109 IYYNCTTVTVSG
+1109 IYWNCTTVTVSG

-1149 FVKLDGY
+1149 FVKLGGY
-1156 EKKALSFTTAKG
+1156 EKKALSFTTAK
-1168 KDADKFEFLTIA
+1168 DANSDSFEFLTIA
-1180 DIQGMIQSMYDESHE
+1180 DIQGMIQGMYTESHE
-1195 AVTALLKDERVNGY
+1195 AVSALLKDERVNGY

-1230 ALDTYKDLTLNSSV
+1230 ALDTYKDLTLNSSM

-1257 MGRYFNYTEMKDGA
+1257 MGRYFNYTENKDGNVQA
-1271 AQPISGEYYSFDY
+1271 ISGEYYSFDY
-1284 ANAHFVV
+1284 ANAHFTV
-1291 LNTNDTDENGLG
+1291 LDTNDATSDGLG
-1303 KDQLA
+1303 AEQLA
-1308 WLENDLANTDA
+1308 WLKNDLANTNA

-1332 AGSHAFDTEVIAMRS
+1332 AGSHAFDGEVIAMRT
-1347 QLSKLFAENG
+1347 QLTKLFAENG

-1364 HDHTYTETYLVNK
+1364 HDHTYTETYLVDK
-1377 DGKVVDKTNAEGV
+1377 DGKVVDKTDSKGV
-1390 RYTGDGVLYITLG
+1390 RYTGDGVMYITLG
-1403 TLGTKFYNYKENNTT
+1403 TLGTKFYTYRDNNMT

-1424 DGSILSTLDSQTFGK
+1424 DGSVLSTLDSQTFGK
-1439 ISVDGDTITYTGYY
+1439 VVVSGDTITYTGYY
-1453 YNRTTGKIDEIGA
+1453 FNRSTGKIDEIGA
-1466 TTLTSVAPP
+1466 TTLSA
-1475 KDNKL
+1475 KKNNL

-1492 AVIGVGTGLG
+1492 VVIGVGVGLG
-1502 IHFGKKKKA
+1502 VFFAKKKKA
-1511 KLSA
+1511 KIAA

>member
-1 MSKSSTRRVPMVLI
+1 MVLI

-78 DSMTGD
+78 NSMTGD

-99 EALIKD
+99 EALIQD
-105 AKDGV
+105 AKDGK

-137 RYMQNEIRKIAGY
+137 RYMQNEIRKVAGY

-169 ALYSQKDGSA
+169 ALYSQIDGSA

-201 ANLTGDDGAIDLTE
+201 ANLTGDDGAIDLTQ
-215 YLPEDYW
+215 YLPADYW
-222 FGEFTKDYQ
+222 YGEFTKDYQ

-244 NENLE
+244 DENLE

-304 ALVRINKSEYEVL
+304 ALVRINKSEYEAL
-317 KAAGTADNFKYYL
+317 KAADKAADFKYYL

-341 EASADELAR
+341 EASADELAH

-370 RLTEKLLDWMQKYCE
+370 RLTEKVLNWMQKYCE

-400 IACFHQNA
+400 MACFHQNA

-418 LKDFTIYN
+418 LKDFTVYN

-496 VSNVMTLNTVDI
+496 VSKVMTLDTVGI
-508 KEVPSSNVFEAA
+508 KEVPSSNVFDAA
-520 PWNQA
+520 PWDQA
-525 TYDAAIATYK
+525 AFDAAIAIYK
-535 ANPTHTNWEAVVA
+535 ANPTHANWEAVVA
-548 TNPDYL
+548 TNSDYL

-562 MSRLNYNDYITKEIY
+562 MSRLSYNDYITKEIY
-577 SQLLDRLVGHFV
+577 SQLLDRLVSHFIN
-589 SQNTIDSLVSK
+589 QGTIDSLVSK
-600 VTDVVKS
+600 VTDVVA
-607 GNMVVSLV
+607 GDNMVVGLV
-615 ASTLFPDIQVPSEEF
+615 RSTLFPDFEKYNEEDDDY
-630 EGDFDTVKIDSQKAL
+630 ENVSVDTKHAL
-645 CGLVDYILYTV
+645 SGLVDYILDTV

-666 KTVNKVLDVVN
+666 GTVNKALDLVN

-689 DENIQSSVNPA
+689 DENIQSSVNPE

-733 DAKYTEVACGEETF
+733 DATFSEVACGEETF

-771 LESGVFVDRL
+771 LESGEFVEKL
-781 LKALLNPVFS
+781 LSALLDPVFS
-791 DEGSVLKTLLT
+791 NDGSLLKTILN
-802 HKFDFNNA
+802 HKFDFSDA
-810 VTKGYITKDQMT
+810 VKKNYLTPDELE
-822 SLKDGLGKGLPGLLK
+822 SLKKGLGEGLPEILNMPLVKNLLQSMGITLE
-837 LPVVKTALEKFGI
+837 LPE
-850 NLQLADD
+850 DY
-857 FSIDAENFVIADVVN
+857 SIDATNFVLVDIIN
-872 DLLPAIKPIVA
+872 DLLPAIKTVVA
-883 KLLGFTLDGN
+883 KLLGFSLEGS

-913 GLGGIAKDIVVTFA
+913 GLGGIAKEIVVAFA
-927 TDVYPDLADFTNPAA
+927 TDVYPDLADFTNPSA
-942 PTTFQPHA
+942 PTTFQPNEN
-950 DYVYGNVK
+950 YVFGGVK
-958 LSYLASLNKV
+958 LSYLSTLNKV
-968 SKVGATFNAAT
+968 SAVGAEFNAAT
-979 QDNGRVPSRVTTN
+979 QDNGRVPSRVTAN
-992 FDTASG
+992 FDTANG
-998 TTTFTIRFY
+998 TSAYTIRFY
-1007 TDENVYGTFRLLD
+1007 TEENVYGTFRLLD
-1020 ENGNELGKLSTS
+1020 ENGNELGALSTS
-1032 QKQAFLDYAA
+1032 QKQAFADYAV
-1042 NKTDYLDTK
+1042 NKTDYLDAK
-1051 ANATIN
+1051 ASATIN
-1057 GINVSML
+1057 GIKVDML
-1064 TQTKPQYV
+1064 TQTKPQYI

-1085 QIEDKATKQPYVYGD
+1085 QIEDKATEQPYVYGD
-1100 RDNAVANSV
+1100 RDASVANSV
-1109 IYYNCTTVTVSG
+1109 IYWNCTTVTISG

-1156 EKKALSFTTAKG
+1156 EKKALSFTTAK
-1168 KDADKFEFLTIA
+1168 DANSDSFEFLTIA
-1180 DIQGMIQSMYDESHE
+1180 DIQGMIQGMYTESHE
-1195 AVTALLKDERVNGY
+1195 AVSALLKDERVNGY

-1230 ALDTYKDLTLNSSV
+1230 ALDTYKDLTLNSSM

-1257 MGRYFNYTEMKDGA
+1257 MARYFNYTENKDGNVQA
-1271 AQPISGEYYSFDY
+1271 ISGEYYSFDY
-1284 ANAHFVV
+1284 ANAHFTV
-1291 LNTNDTDENGLG
+1291 LDTNDADENGLG

-1308 WLENDLANTDA
+1308 WLKNDLANTNA

-1332 AGSHAFDTEVIAMRS
+1332 AGSHAFDGEVIAMRT
-1347 QLSKLFAENG
+1347 QLTKLFAENG

-1364 HDHTYTETYLVNK
+1364 HDHTYTETYLVDK
-1377 DGKVVDKTNAEGV
+1377 DGKVVDKTDGKGV
-1390 RYTGDGVLYITLG
+1390 RYTGDGVMYITLG
-1403 TLGTKFYNYKENNTT
+1403 TLGTKFYTYRENNMT

-1424 DGSILSTLDSQTFGK
+1424 DGSVLSTLDSQTFGK
-1439 ISVDGDTITYTGYY
+1439 VVVSGDTITYTGYY
-1453 YNRTTGKIDEIGA
+1453 FNRSTGKIDEIGA
-1466 TTLTSVAPP
+1466 TTLSA
-1475 KDNKL
+1475 KKNNL

-1492 AVIGVGTGLG
+1492 VVIGVGVGLG
-1502 IHFGKKKKA
+1502 VFFAKKKKA
-1511 KLSA
+1511 KIAA

>member
-29 IVDGISKADE
+29 IVDGISKADG

-78 DSMTGD
+78 NSMTGD

-99 EALIKD
+99 EALIQD
-105 AKDGV
+105 AKDGK

-137 RYMQNEIRKIAGY
+137 RYMQNEIRKVVGY

-169 ALYSQKDGSA
+169 ALYSQIDGSA

-201 ANLTGDDGAIDLTE
+201 ANLTGDDGAIDLTQ
-215 YLPEDYW
+215 YFPADYW
-222 FGEFTKDYQ
+222 YGEFTKDYQ

-244 NENLE
+244 DENLE

-304 ALVRINKSEYEVL
+304 ALVRINKSEYEAL
-317 KAAGTADNFKYYL
+317 KAADKAADFKYYL

-341 EASADELAR
+341 EASADELAH

-370 RLTEKLLDWMQKYCE
+370 RLTEPVLDWMQKYCE

-496 VSNVMTLNTVDI
+496 VSKVMTLDTVGI
-508 KEVPSSNVFEAA
+508 KEVPSSNVFDAA

-525 TYDAAIATYK
+525 TYDAAIAIYK
-535 ANPTHTNWEAVVA
+535 ATPTHANWEAVVA

-562 MSRLNYNDYITKEIY
+562 MSRLSYNDYITKEIY
-577 SQLLDRLVGHFV
+577 SQLLDRLVSHFIN
-589 SQNTIDSLVSK
+589 QGTIDSLVSK
-600 VTDVVKS
+600 VTDVVA
-607 GNMVVSLV
+607 GDNMVVGLV
-615 ASTLFPDIQVPSEEF
+615 RSTLFPDFEKYNEEDDDY
-630 EGDFDTVKIDSQKAL
+630 ENVSVDTKHAL
-645 CGLVDYILYTV
+645 SGLVDYILDTV

-666 KTVNKVLDVVN
+666 ETINKALDLVN

-689 DENIQSSVNPA
+689 DENIQSSVNPE

-733 DAKYTEVACGEETF
+733 DATFSEVACGEETF

-771 LESGVFVDRL
+771 LESGEFVEKL
-781 LKALLNPVFS
+781 LSALLDPVFS
-791 DEGSVLKTLLT
+791 NDGSLLKTILN
-802 HKFDFNNA
+802 HKFDFSDA
-810 VTKGYITKDQMT
+810 VEKNYLTPDELE
-822 SLKDGLGKGLPGLLK
+822 SLKKGLGEGLPEILNMPLVKNLLQSMGITLE
-837 LPVVKTALEKFGI
+837 LPE
-850 NLQLADD
+850 DY
-857 FSIDAENFVIADVVN
+857 SIDATNFVLVDIIN
-872 DLLPAIKPIVA
+872 DLLPAIKTVVA
-883 KLLGFTLDGN
+883 KLLGFSLEGS

-913 GLGGIAKDIVVTFA
+913 GLGGIAKDIVVAFA
-927 TDVYPDLADFTNPAA
+927 TDVYPDLADFTNPSA
-942 PTTFQPHA
+942 PTTFQPNEN
-950 DYVYGNVK
+950 YVFGGVK
-958 LSYLASLNKV
+958 LSYLSTLNKV
-968 SKVGATFNAAT
+968 SAVGAEFNAAT
-979 QDNGRVPSRVTTN
+979 QDNGRVPSRVTAN
-992 FDTASG
+992 FDTANG
-998 TTTFTIRFY
+998 TSAYTIRFY
-1007 TDENVYGTFRLLD
+1007 TEENVYGTFRLLD
-1020 ENGNELGKLSTS
+1020 ENGNELGALSTS
-1032 QKQAFLDYAA
+1032 QKQAFADYAV
-1042 NKTDYLDTK
+1042 NKTDYLDAK
-1051 ANATIN
+1051 ASATIN
-1057 GINVSML
+1057 GIKVDML
-1064 TQTKPQYV
+1064 TQTKPQYI

-1085 QIEDKATKQPYVYGD
+1085 QIEDKATEQPYVYGD
-1100 RDNAVANSV
+1100 RDASVANSV
-1109 IYYNCTTVTVSG
+1109 IYWNCTTVTVSG

-1149 FVKLDGY
+1149 FVMLDGY
-1156 EKKALSFTTAKG
+1156 EKKALSFTTAK
-1168 KDADKFEFLTIA
+1168 DANSDSFEFLTIA
-1180 DIQGMIQSMYDESHE
+1180 DIQGMIQGMYTESHE
-1195 AVTALLKDERVNGY
+1195 AVSALLKDERVNGY

-1230 ALDTYKDLTLNSSV
+1230 ALDTYKDLTLNSSM

-1257 MGRYFNYTEMKDGA
+1257 MGRYFNYTENKDGNVQA
-1271 AQPISGEYYSFDY
+1271 ISGEYYSFDY
-1284 ANAHFVV
+1284 ANAHFTV
-1291 LNTNDTDENGLG
+1291 LDTNDATSDGLG
-1303 KDQLA
+1303 AEQLA
-1308 WLENDLANTDA
+1308 WLKNDLANTNA

-1332 AGSHAFDTEVIAMRS
+1332 AGSHAFDGEVIAMRT
-1347 QLSKLFAENG
+1347 QLTKLFAENG

-1364 HDHTYTETYLVNK
+1364 HDHTYTETYLVDK
-1377 DGKVVDKTNAEGV
+1377 DGKVVDKTDGKGV
-1390 RYTGDGVLYITLG
+1390 RYTGDGVMYITLG
-1403 TLGTKFYNYKENNTT
+1403 TLGTKFYTYRENNMT

-1424 DGSILSTLDSQTFGK
+1424 DGSVLATLDSQTFGK
-1439 ISVDGDTITYTGYY
+1439 VVVSGDTITYTGYY
-1453 YNRTTGKIDEIGA
+1453 YNRSTGKIDEIGA
-1466 TTLTSVAPP
+1466 TTLSA
-1475 KDNKL
+1475 KKNNL

-1492 AVIGVGTGLG
+1492 AVIGVGVGLG
-1502 IHFGKKKKA
+1502 VFFAKKKKA
-1511 KLSA
+1511 KIAA

>member
-1 MSKSSTRRVPMVLI
+1 MVLI

-29 IVDGISKADE
+29 IVDGISKADG

-99 EALIKD
+99 EALIQD
-105 AKDGV
+105 AKNGV

-120 LSKNGEATA
+120 LSKNGEVTA
-129 LVDVANSL
+129 LVDVANAL
-137 RYMQNEIRKIAGY
+137 RYMQNEIRKIVGY

-201 ANLTGDDGAIDLTE
+201 ANLTGDDGAINLTE
-215 YLPEDYW
+215 YLPADYW
-222 FGEFTKDYQ
+222 YGEFTKNYQ
-231 VSYNSDKVNIHYY
+231 VSYNSDKININYY
-244 NENLE
+244 NDNLE

-304 ALVRINKSEYEVL
+304 ALVRISKSEYDALKEAG
-317 KAAGTADNFKYYL
+317 KAADFKYFL

-350 ALASGSHVYRSTG
+350 ALTSGSHVYRSTG

-370 RLTEKLLDWMQKYCE
+370 RLTETLLDWMQKYCE

-447 HVCDAMTYTDAAG
+447 HVCDAMTYTDTAG

-496 VSNVMTLNTVDI
+496 VSKVMTLDTVGI
-508 KEVPSSNVFEAA
+508 KEVPSSNVFDAA
-520 PWNQA
+520 PWDQA
-525 TYDAAIATYK
+525 AYDAAIAIYK
-535 ANPTHTNWEAVVA
+535 EAPSHANWEAVVA

-562 MSRLNYNDYITKEIY
+562 MSRLSYNDYITKEIY
-577 SQLLDRLVGHFV
+577 SQLLDRLVSHFIN
-589 SQNTIDSLVSK
+589 QGTIDSLVSK
-600 VTDVVKS
+600 VTDVVA
-607 GNMVVSLV
+607 GDNMVVGLV
-615 ASTLFPDIQVPSEEF
+615 RSTLFPDFEKYNEEDDDY
-630 EGDFDTVKIDSQKAL
+630 EYVSVDTKHAL
-645 CGLVDYILYTV
+645 SGLVDYILDTV
-656 LYDMPYQYEG
+656 LYDMPYKYEG
-666 KTVNKVLDVVN
+666 ETVNKALDLVN

-689 DENIQSSVNPA
+689 DENIQSSVNPE

-733 DAKYTEVACGEETF
+733 DATFSEVACGEETF

-771 LESGVFVDRL
+771 LESGVFVEKL
-781 LKALLNPVFS
+781 LSALLDPVFS
-791 DEGSVLKTLLT
+791 NEGSLLKTILN
-802 HKFDFNNA
+802 HKFDFSDA
-810 VTKGYITKDQMT
+810 VEKDYLT
-822 SLKDGLGKGLPGLLK
+822 PDELESLKKGLGEGLPEILKMPLVKNLLQSMGITLE
-837 LPVVKTALEKFGI
+837 LPE
-850 NLQLADD
+850 DY
-857 FSIDAENFVIADVVN
+857 SIDATNFVLVDVIN
-872 DLLPAIKPIVA
+872 DLLPAIKTVVA
-883 KLLGFTLDGN
+883 KLLGFSLEGSDI
-893 DVIGIVQNFL
+893 IGIVQNFL

-913 GLGGIAKDIVVTFA
+913 GLGGIAKEIVVTFA
-927 TDVYPDLADFTNPAA
+927 TDVYPDLADFTNPSA
-942 PTTFQPHA
+942 PTTFQPNEN
-950 DYVYGNVK
+950 YVFGGVK
-958 LSYLASLNKV
+958 LSYLSTLNKV
-968 SKVGATFNAAT
+968 STVGAEFNAAT
-979 QDNGRVPSRVTTN
+979 QDNGRVPSRVTAN
-992 FDTASG
+992 FDTANG
-998 TTTFTIRFY
+998 TSAYTIRFY
-1007 TDENVYGTFRLLD
+1007 TEENVYGTFRLLD
-1020 ENGNELGKLSTS
+1020 ENGNVLGALSTS
-1032 QKQAFLDYAA
+1032 QKQAFADYAV
-1042 NKTDYLDTK
+1042 NKTDYLDAK
-1051 ANATIN
+1051 ASATIN
-1057 GINVSML
+1057 GIKVDML
-1064 TQTKPQYV
+1064 TQTKPQYI

-1078 LLCITHG
+1078 LLCLTHG
-1085 QIEDKATKQPYVYGD
+1085 QIEDKATEQPYVYGD
-1100 RDNAVANSV
+1100 RDASVANSV
-1109 IYYNCTTVTVSG
+1109 IYWNCTTVTISG

-1133 GNFEYKDEVNT
+1133 GNFEYKDEANT

-1156 EKKALSFTTAKG
+1156 DKSGFTFTTAK
-1168 KDADKFEFLTIA
+1168 DANSDSFEFLTIA
-1180 DIQGMIQSMYDESHE
+1180 DIQGMIQGMYTESHE
-1195 AVTALLKDERVNGY
+1195 AVSALLKDERVNGY

-1230 ALDTYKDLTLNSSV
+1230 ALNTYQDLTINTSV

-1257 MGRYFNYTEMKDGA
+1257 MARYFNYTEKKDGNVQA
-1271 AQPISGEYYSFDY
+1271 ISGEYYSFDY
-1284 ANAHFVV
+1284 ANAHFTV
-1291 LNTNDTDENGLG
+1291 LDTNDATSDGLG
-1303 KDQLA
+1303 SEQLA
-1308 WLENDLANTDA
+1308 WLKNDLANTNA

-1332 AGSHAFDTEVIAMRS
+1332 AGSHAFDGEVIAMRT
-1347 QLSKLFAENG
+1347 QLTKLFAENG

-1364 HDHTYTETYLVNK
+1364 HDHTYTETYLVDK
-1377 DGKVVDKTNAEGV
+1377 DGKVVDKTDGKGV
-1390 RYTGDGVLYITLG
+1390 RYTGDGVMYITLG
-1403 TLGTKFYNYKENNTT
+1403 TLGTKFYNYRENDMT

-1424 DGSILSTLDSQTFGK
+1424 DESILHTLDSQTFGK
-1439 ISVDGDTITYTGYY
+1439 VVVSGDTITYTGYY
-1453 YNRTTGKIDEIGA
+1453 FNRSTGKIDEIGA
-1466 TTLTSVAPP
+1466 TTLSA
-1475 KDNKL
+1475 KKNNL

-1492 AVIGVGTGLG
+1492 AVIGVGVGLG
-1502 IHFGKKKKA
+1502 VFFAKKKKA
-1511 KLSA
+1511 KIAA

>member
-1 MSKSSTRRVPMVLI
+1 MVLI

-29 IVDGISKADE
+29 IVDGISKADG

-99 EALIKD
+99 EALIQD
-105 AKDGV
+105 AKNGV

-169 ALYSQKDGSA
+169 ALYSPIDGSA

-201 ANLTGDDGAIDLTE
+201 ANLTGDDGAINLTE
-215 YLPEDYW
+215 YLPADYW
-222 FGEFTKDYQ
+222 YGEFTKDYQ
-231 VSYNSDKVNIHYY
+231 VSYNSDKINIHYY

-293 DASDRQAADIG
+293 DASDRQASDIG
-304 ALVRINKSEYEVL
+304 ALVRINKSEYDALKEAG
-317 KAAGTADNFKYYL
+317 KAADFKYYL

-350 ALASGSHVYRSTG
+350 ALTSGSHVYRSTG

-370 RLTEKLLDWMQKYCE
+370 RLTETLLDWMQKYCE

-496 VSNVMTLNTVDI
+496 VSKVMTLDTVGI
-508 KEVPSSNVFEAA
+508 KEVPSRNVFDAA
-520 PWNQA
+520 PWDQA
-525 TYDAAIATYK
+525 AFNAAIAIYK
-535 ANPTHTNWEAVVA
+535 EAPTHANWEAVVA

-562 MSRLNYNDYITKEIY
+562 MSRLSYNDYITKEIY
-577 SQLLDRLVGHFV
+577 SQLLDRLVSHFIN
-589 SQNTIDSLVSK
+589 QGTIDSLVSK
-600 VTDVVKS
+600 VTDVVA
-607 GNMVVSLV
+607 GDNMVVGLV
-615 ASTLFPDIQVPSEEF
+615 RSTLFPDFEKYNEEDDDY
-630 EGDFDTVKIDSQKAL
+630 EYVSVDTKHAL
-645 CGLVDYILYTV
+645 SGLVDYILDTV
-656 LYDMPYQYEG
+656 LYDMPYKYEG
-666 KTVNKVLDVVN
+666 ETVNKALDLVN

-689 DENIQSSVNPA
+689 DENIQSSVNPE

-733 DAKYTEVACGEETF
+733 DATFSEVACGEETF

-771 LESGVFVDRL
+771 LESGEFVEKL
-781 LKALLNPVFS
+781 LSALLDPVFS
-791 DEGSVLKTLLT
+791 NDGSLLKTILN
-802 HKFDFNNA
+802 HKFDFSDA
-810 VTKGYITKDQMT
+810 VEKNYLTSDELE
-822 SLKDGLGKGLPGLLK
+822 SLKKGLGEGLPAILKMPLVKNLLQSMGITLE
-837 LPVVKTALEKFGI
+837 LPE
-850 NLQLADD
+850 DY
-857 FSIDAENFVIADVVN
+857 SIDATNFVLVDVIN
-872 DLLPAIKPIVA
+872 DLLPAIKTVVA
-883 KLLGFTLDGN
+883 KLLGFSLEGS

-913 GLGGIAKDIVVTFA
+913 GLGGIAKEIVVAFA
-927 TDVYPDLADFTNPAA
+927 TDVYPDLADFTNPSA
-942 PTTFQPHA
+942 PTTFQPNEN
-950 DYVYGNVK
+950 YVFGGVK
-958 LSYLASLNKV
+958 LSYLSTLNKV
-968 SKVGATFNAAT
+968 STVGAEFNAAT
-979 QDNGRVPSRVTTN
+979 QDNGRVPSRVTAN
-992 FDTASG
+992 FDTANG
-998 TTTFTIRFY
+998 TNAYTIRFY
-1007 TDENVYGTFRLLD
+1007 TEENVYGTFRLLD
-1020 ENGNELGKLSTS
+1020 ENGNVLGALSTS
-1032 QKQAFLDYAA
+1032 QKQAFADYAV
-1042 NKTDYLDTK
+1042 NKTDYLDAK
-1051 ANATIN
+1051 ASATIN
-1057 GINVSML
+1057 GIKVDML
-1064 TQTKPQYV
+1064 TQTKPQYI

-1078 LLCITHG
+1078 LLCLTHG
-1085 QIEDKATKQPYVYGD
+1085 QIEDKATEQPYVYGD
-1100 RDNAVANSV
+1100 RDASVANSV
-1109 IYYNCTTVTVSG
+1109 IYWNCTTVTISG

-1133 GNFEYKDEVNT
+1133 GNFEYKDETNT

-1156 EKKALSFTTAKG
+1156 DKSGFTFTTAK
-1168 KDADKFEFLTIA
+1168 DANSDSFEFLTIA

-1195 AVTALLKDERVNGY
+1195 AVSALLKDERVNGY

-1230 ALDTYKDLTLNSSV
+1230 ALNTYQDLTINTSV

-1257 MGRYFNYTEMKDGA
+1257 MSRYFNYTENKDGNVQA
-1271 AQPISGEYYSFDY
+1271 ISGEYYSFDY
-1284 ANAHFVV
+1284 ANAHFTV
-1291 LNTNDTDENGLG
+1291 LDTNDATSDGLG
-1303 KDQLA
+1303 AEQLA
-1308 WLENDLANTDA
+1308 WLKNDLANTNA

-1332 AGSHAFDTEVIAMRS
+1332 AGSHAFDGEVIAMRT
-1347 QLSKLFAENG
+1347 QLTKLFAENG

-1364 HDHTYTETYLVNK
+1364 HDHSYTETYLVDK
-1377 DGKVVDKTNAEGV
+1377 DGKVVDKTDGKGV
-1390 RYTGDGVLYITLG
+1390 RYTGDGVMYITLG
-1403 TLGTKFYNYKENNTT
+1403 TLGTKFYNYRENDMT

-1424 DGSILSTLDSQTFGK
+1424 DESILHTLDSQTFGK
-1439 ISVDGDTITYTGYY
+1439 VVVSGDTITYTGYY
-1453 YNRTTGKIDEIGA
+1453 FNRSTGKIDEIGA
-1466 TTLTSVAPP
+1466 TTLSA
-1475 KDNKL
+1475 KKNNL

-1492 AVIGVGTGLG
+1492 AVIGVGVGLG
-1502 IHFGKKKKA
+1502 VFFAKKKKA
-1511 KLSA
+1511 KIAA

>member
-1 MSKSSTRRVPMVLI
+1 MVLI

-29 IVDGISKADE
+29 IVDGISKADG

-84 TKLVLESGIILKQQV
+84 TKLVLESGIILKQQM
-99 EALIKD
+99 EALIQD
-105 AKDGV
+105 AKDGK

-169 ALYSQKDGSA
+169 ALYSQIDGSA

-201 ANLTGDDGAIDLTE
+201 ANLTGDDGAIDLTQ
-215 YLPEDYW
+215 YLPADYW
-222 FGEFTKDYQ
+222 YGEFTKDYQ

-244 NENLE
+244 DENLE

-304 ALVRINKSEYEVL
+304 ALVRINKSEYEAL
-317 KAAGTADNFKYYL
+317 KAADKAADFKYYL

-350 ALASGSHVYRSTG
+350 ALASGNHVYRSTG

-370 RLTEKLLDWMQKYCE
+370 RLTEPLLDWMQKYCE

-496 VSNVMTLNTVDI
+496 VSKVMTLDTVGI
-508 KEVPSSNVFEAA
+508 KEVPSSNVFDAA
-520 PWNQA
+520 PWNQTA
-525 TYDAAIATYK
+525 FDAAIAIYK
-535 ANPTHTNWEAVVA
+535 ANPTHANWEAVVA

-562 MSRLNYNDYITKEIY
+562 MSRLSYNDYITKEIY
-577 SQLLDRLVGHFV
+577 SQLLDRLVSHFIN
-589 SQNTIDSLVSK
+589 QGTIDSLVSK
-600 VTDVVKS
+600 VTDVVA
-607 GNMVVSLV
+607 GDNMVVGLV
-615 ASTLFPDIQVPSEEF
+615 RSTLFPDFEKYNEEDDDY
-630 EGDFDTVKIDSQKAL
+630 ENVSVDTKHAL
-645 CGLVDYILYTV
+645 SGLVDYILDTV

-666 KTVNKVLDVVN
+666 GTVNKALDLVN

-689 DENIQSSVNPA
+689 DENIQSSVNPE

-733 DAKYTEVACGEETF
+733 DATFSEVACGEETF

-771 LESGVFVDRL
+771 LESGEFVEKL
-781 LKALLNPVFS
+781 LSALLDPVFS
-791 DEGSVLKTLLT
+791 NDGSLLKTILN
-802 HKFDFNNA
+802 HKFDFSDA
-810 VTKGYITKDQMT
+810 VKKNYLTPDELE
-822 SLKDGLGKGLPGLLK
+822 SLKKGLGEGLPEILKMPLVKNLLQSMGITLE
-837 LPVVKTALEKFGI
+837 LPE
-850 NLQLADD
+850 NY
-857 FSIDAENFVIADVVN
+857 SIDATNFVLVDVIN
-872 DLLPAIKPIVA
+872 DLLPAIKTVVA
-883 KLLGFTLDGN
+883 KLLGFSLEGS
-893 DVIGIVQNFL
+893 DVVGIVQNFL

-913 GLGGIAKDIVVTFA
+913 GLGGIAKEIVVAFA
-927 TDVYPDLADFTNPAA
+927 TDVYPDLADFTNPSA
-942 PTTFQPHA
+942 PTTFQPNEN
-950 DYVYGNVK
+950 YVFGGVK
-958 LSYLASLNKV
+958 LSYLSTLNKV
-968 SKVGATFNAAT
+968 SAVGAEFNAAT
-979 QDNGRVPSRVTTN
+979 QDNGRVPSRVTAN
-992 FDTASG
+992 FDTANG
-998 TTTFTIRFY
+998 TSAYTIRFY
-1007 TDENVYGTFRLLD
+1007 TEENVYGTFRLLD
-1020 ENGNELGKLSTS
+1020 ENGNELGALSTS
-1032 QKQAFLDYAA
+1032 QKQAFADYAV
-1042 NKTDYLDTK
+1042 NKTDYLDAK
-1051 ANATIN
+1051 ASATIN
-1057 GINVSML
+1057 GIKVDML
-1064 TQTKPQYV
+1064 TQTKPQYI

-1078 LLCITHG
+1078 LLCLTHG
-1085 QIEDKATKQPYVYGD
+1085 QIEDKATEQPYVYGD
-1100 RDNAVANSV
+1100 RDASVANSV
-1109 IYYNCTTVTVSG
+1109 IYWNCTTVTISG

-1149 FVKLDGY
+1149 FVKLGGY
-1156 EKKALSFTTAKG
+1156 EKKTLSFTTAK
-1168 KDADKFEFLTIA
+1168 DANSDSFEFLTIA
-1180 DIQGMIQSMYDESHE
+1180 DIQGMIQGMYTESHE
-1195 AVTALLKDERVNGY
+1195 AVSALLKDERVNGY

-1230 ALDTYKDLTLNSSV
+1230 ALDTYKDLTLNSSM

-1257 MGRYFNYTEMKDGA
+1257 MGRYFNYTENKDGNVQA
-1271 AQPISGEYYSFDY
+1271 ISGEYYSFDY
-1284 ANAHFVV
+1284 ANAHFTV
-1291 LNTNDTDENGLG
+1291 LDTNDATSDGLG
-1303 KDQLA
+1303 AEQLA
-1308 WLENDLANTDA
+1308 WLKNDLANTNA

-1332 AGSHAFDTEVIAMRS
+1332 AGSHAFDGEVIAMRT
-1347 QLSKLFAENG
+1347 QLTKLFAENG

-1364 HDHTYTETYLVNK
+1364 HDHTYTETYLVDK
-1377 DGKVVDKTNAEGV
+1377 DGKVVDKTDGKGV
-1390 RYTGDGVLYITLG
+1390 RYTGDGVMYITLG
-1403 TLGTKFYNYKENNTT
+1403 TLGTKFYTYRENNMT

-1424 DGSILSTLDSQTFGK
+1424 DGSVLSTLDSQTFGK
-1439 ISVDGDTITYTGYY
+1439 VVVSGDTITYTGYY
-1453 YNRTTGKIDEIGA
+1453 FNRSTGKIDEIGA
-1466 TTLTSVAPP
+1466 TTLSA
-1475 KDNKL
+1475 KKNNL

-1492 AVIGVGTGLG
+1492 VVIGVGVGLG
-1502 IHFGKKKKA
+1502 VFFAKKKKA
-1511 KLSA
+1511 KITA

>member
-29 IVDGISKADE
+29 IVDGISKADG
-39 NIVKQNSLS
+39 NIVKKNSLS

-99 EALIKD
+99 EALIQD
-105 AKDGV
+105 AKNGV

-120 LSKNGEATA
+120 LSKNGEVTA

-137 RYMQNEIRKIAGY
+137 RYMQNEIRKIEGY

-169 ALYSQKDGSA
+169 ALYSQIDGSA

-201 ANLTGDDGAIDLTE
+201 ANLTGGDGAINLTE
-215 YLPEDYW
+215 YLPADYW
-222 FGEFTKDYQ
+222 YGEFTKNYQ
-231 VSYNSDKVNIHYY
+231 VSYNSDKINIHYY

-249 AVASKTTTAEK
+249 AVASKTTTSEK

-304 ALVRINKSEYEVL
+304 ALVRINKNEYEAL
-317 KAAGTADNFKYYL
+317 KAAGKADNFKYFL

-370 RLTEKLLDWMQKYCE
+370 RLTESVLDWMQKYCE

-496 VSNVMTLNTVDI
+496 VSKVMTLDTVGI
-508 KEVPSSNVFEAA
+508 KEVPSSNVFDAA

-525 TYDAAIATYK
+525 TYDAAIAIYK
-535 ANPTHTNWEAVVA
+535 ANPTHENWEAVVA
-548 TNPDYL
+548 SNHDYL
-554 AYIIQYDD
+554 AYIIQYED
-562 MSRLNYNDYITKEIY
+562 MSHLSYNDYITKEIY
-577 SQLLDRLVGHFV
+577 SQLLDRLVSHFLN
-589 SQNTIDSLVSK
+589 QGTIDSLVSK
-600 VTDVVKS
+600 VTDVVA
-607 GNMVVSLV
+607 GDNMVVGLV
-615 ASTLFPDIQVPSEEF
+615 RSTLFPDFEKYNEEDDDY
-630 EGDFDTVKIDSQKAL
+630 EYVSVDTKHAL
-645 CGLVDYILYTV
+645 SGLVDYILDTV

-666 KTVNKVLDVVN
+666 ETVNKALDLVN

-689 DENIQSSVNPA
+689 DENIQSSVNPE

-733 DAKYTEVACGEETF
+733 DATFSEVACGEETF

-771 LESGVFVDRL
+771 LESGEFVEKL
-781 LKALLNPVFS
+781 LSALLDPVFS
-791 DEGSVLKTLLT
+791 NDGSLLKTILN
-802 HKFDFNNA
+802 HKFDFRDA
-810 VTKGYITKDQMT
+810 VEKDYLT
-822 SLKDGLGKGLPGLLK
+822 PDELESLKKGLGEGLPAILKMPLVKNLLQSMGITLE
-837 LPVVKTALEKFGI
+837 LPE
-850 NLQLADD
+850 NY
-857 FSIDAENFVIADVVN
+857 SIDATNFVLVDVIN
-872 DLLPAIKPIVA
+872 DLLPAIKTVVA
-883 KLLGFTLDGN
+883 KLLGFSLEGS

-913 GLGGIAKDIVVTFA
+913 GLGGIAKEIVVTFA
-927 TDVYPDLADFTNPAA
+927 TDVYPDLADFTNPSA
-942 PTTFQPHA
+942 PTTFQPNEN
-950 DYVYGNVK
+950 YVFGGVK
-958 LSYLASLNKV
+958 LSYLSTLNKV
-968 SKVGATFNAAT
+968 STVGAEFNAAT
-979 QDNGRVPSRVTTN
+979 QDNGRVPSRVTAN
-992 FDTASG
+992 FDTANG
-998 TTTFTIRFY
+998 TSAYTIRFY
-1007 TDENVYGTFRLLD
+1007 TEENVYGTFRLLD
-1020 ENGNELGKLSTS
+1020 ENGNVLGALSTS
-1032 QKQAFLDYAA
+1032 QKQAFADYAV
-1042 NKTDYLDTK
+1042 NKTDYLDAK
-1051 ANATIN
+1051 ASATIN
-1057 GINVSML
+1057 GIKVDML
-1064 TQTKPQYV
+1064 TQTKPQYI

-1078 LLCITHG
+1078 LLCLTHG
-1085 QIEDKATKQPYVYGD
+1085 QIEDKATEQPYVYGD
-1100 RDNAVANSV
+1100 RDASVANSV
-1109 IYYNCTTVTVSG
+1109 IYWNCTTVTISG

-1133 GNFEYKDEVNT
+1133 GNFEYKGEANP
-1144 FSLLD
+1144 FSLLE
-1149 FVKLDGY
+1149 FVQLNGY
-1156 EKKALSFTTAKG
+1156 DKSGFTFTTAK
-1168 KDADKFEFLTIA
+1168 DANSDSFEFLTIA

-1195 AVTALLKDERVNGY
+1195 AVSALLKDERVNGY

-1230 ALDTYKDLTLNSSV
+1230 ALNTYQDLTINTSV

-1257 MGRYFNYTEMKDGA
+1257 MARYFNYTENKDGNVQA
-1271 AQPISGEYYSFDY
+1271 ISGEYYSFDY
-1284 ANAHFVV
+1284 ANAHFTV
-1291 LNTNDTDENGLG
+1291 LDTNDATSDGLG
-1303 KDQLA
+1303 AEQLA
-1308 WLENDLANTDA
+1308 WLKNDLANTNA

-1332 AGSHAFDTEVIAMRS
+1332 AGSHAFDGEVIAMRT
-1347 QLSKLFAENG
+1347 QLTKLFAENG

-1364 HDHTYTETYLVNK
+1364 HDHSYTETYLVDK
-1377 DGKVVDKTNAEGV
+1377 DGKVVDKTDGKGV
-1390 RYTGDGVLYITLG
+1390 RYTGDGVMYITLG
-1403 TLGTKFYNYKENNTT
+1403 TLGTKFYNYRENDMT

-1424 DGSILSTLDSQTFGK
+1424 DESILHTLDSQTFGK
-1439 ISVDGDTITYTGYY
+1439 VVVSGDTITYTGYY
-1453 YNRTTGKIDEIGA
+1453 FNRSTGKIDEIGA
-1466 TTLTSVAPP
+1466 TTLSA
-1475 KDNKL
+1475 KKNNL

-1492 AVIGVGTGLG
+1492 AVIGVGVGLG
-1502 IHFGKKKKA
+1502 VFFTKKKKVKIA
-1511 KLSA
+1511 A

>member
-1 MSKSSTRRVPMVLI
+1 
-15 VVLAILLA
+15 
-23 SLMSFS
+23 MSFS
-29 IVDGISKADE
+29 IVDGISKADG

-99 EALIKD
+99 EALIQD
-105 AKDGV
+105 AKNGV

-120 LSKNGEATA
+120 LSKNGEVTA

-169 ALYSQKDGSA
+169 ALYSQIDGSA

-201 ANLTGDDGAIDLTE
+201 ANLTGENGAINLTE
-215 YLPEDYW
+215 YLPADYW
-222 FGEFTKDYQ
+222 YGEFTKNYQ
-231 VSYNSDKVNIHYY
+231 VSYNSDKINIHYY

-304 ALVRINKSEYEVL
+304 ALVRISKSEYDAL
-317 KAAGTADNFKYYL
+317 KEAGKADHFKYFL

-341 EASADELAR
+341 EASADELAS
-350 ALASGSHVYRSTG
+350 ALTSGSHVYRSTG

-370 RLTEKLLDWMQKYCE
+370 RLTESVLDWMQKYCE

-496 VSNVMTLNTVDI
+496 VSKVMTLDTVGI
-508 KEVPSSNVFEAA
+508 KEVPSSNVFNADPWDQAA
-520 PWNQA
+520 F
-525 TYDAAIATYK
+525 DAAIAIYK
-535 ANPTHTNWEAVVA
+535 EAPTHANWEAVVA

-562 MSRLNYNDYITKEIY
+562 MSRLSYNDYITKEIY
-577 SQLLDRLVGHFV
+577 SQLLDRLVSHFLN
-589 SQNTIDSLVSK
+589 QGTIDSLVSK
-600 VTDVVKS
+600 VTDVVA
-607 GNMVVSLV
+607 GDNMVVGLV
-615 ASTLFPDIQVPSEEF
+615 RSTLFPDFEKYNEEDDDY
-630 EGDFDTVKIDSQKAL
+630 EYVSVDTKHAL
-645 CGLVDYILYTV
+645 SGLVDYILDTV
-656 LYDMPYQYEG
+656 LYDMPYKYEG
-666 KTVNKVLDVVN
+666 ETVNKALDLVN

-689 DENIQSSVNPA
+689 DENIQSSVNPE

-733 DAKYTEVACGEETF
+733 DATFSEVACGEETF

-771 LESGVFVDRL
+771 LESGEFVEKL
-781 LKALLNPVFS
+781 LSALLDPVFS
-791 DEGSVLKTLLT
+791 NDGSLLKTILN
-802 HKFDFNNA
+802 HKFDFSDA
-810 VTKGYITKDQMT
+810 VEKDYLT
-822 SLKDGLGKGLPGLLK
+822 PDELESLKKGLGEGLPEILKMPLVKNLLQSMGITLE
-837 LPVVKTALEKFGI
+837 LPE
-850 NLQLADD
+850 DY
-857 FSIDAENFVIADVVN
+857 SIDATNFVLVDVIN
-872 DLLPAIKPIVA
+872 DLLPAIKTVVA
-883 KLLGFTLDGN
+883 KLLGFSLEGS

-913 GLGGIAKDIVVTFA
+913 GLGGIAKEIVVTFA
-927 TDVYPDLADFTNPAA
+927 TDVYPDLADFTNPSA
-942 PTTFQPHA
+942 PTTFQPNEN
-950 DYVYGNVK
+950 YVFGGVK
-958 LSYLASLNKV
+958 LSYLSTLNRV
-968 SKVGATFNAAT
+968 STVGAEFNAAT
-979 QDNGRVPSRVTTN
+979 QDNGRVPSRVTAN
-992 FDTASG
+992 FDTANG
-998 TTTFTIRFY
+998 TSAYTIRFY
-1007 TDENVYGTFRLLD
+1007 TEENVYGTFRLLD
-1020 ENGNELGKLSTS
+1020 ENGNVLGALSTS
-1032 QKQAFLDYAA
+1032 QKQAFADYAV
-1042 NKTDYLDTK
+1042 NKTDYLDAK
-1051 ANATIN
+1051 ASATIN
-1057 GINVSML
+1057 GIKVDML
-1064 TQTKPQYV
+1064 TQTKPQYI

-1078 LLCITHG
+1078 LLCLTHG
-1085 QIEDKATKQPYVYGD
+1085 QIEDKATEQPYVYGD
-1100 RDNAVANSV
+1100 RDASVANSV
-1109 IYYNCTTVTVSG
+1109 IYWNCTTVTISG

-1133 GNFEYKDEVNT
+1133 GNFEYKGEANP
-1144 FSLLD
+1144 FSLLE
-1149 FVKLDGY
+1149 FVQLNGY
-1156 EKKALSFTTAKG
+1156 DKSGFTFTTAK
-1168 KDADKFEFLTIA
+1168 DANSDSFEFLTIA

-1195 AVTALLKDERVNGY
+1195 AVSALLKDERVNGY

-1230 ALDTYKDLTLNSSV
+1230 ALNTYQDLTINTSV

-1257 MGRYFNYTEMKDGA
+1257 MARYFNYTEKKDGNVQA
-1271 AQPISGEYYSFDY
+1271 ISGEYYSFDY
-1284 ANAHFVV
+1284 ANAHFTV
-1291 LNTNDTDENGLG
+1291 LDTNDATSDGLG
-1303 KDQLA
+1303 AEQLA
-1308 WLENDLANTDA
+1308 WLKNDLANTNA

-1332 AGSHAFDTEVIAMRS
+1332 AGSHAFDGEVIAMRT
-1347 QLSKLFAENG
+1347 QLTKLFAENG

-1364 HDHTYTETYLVNK
+1364 HDHTYTETYLVDK
-1377 DGKVVDKTNAEGV
+1377 DGKVVDKTDGKGV
-1390 RYTGDGVLYITLG
+1390 RYTGDGVMYITLG
-1403 TLGTKFYNYKENNTT
+1403 TLGTKFYTYRENDMT

-1424 DGSILSTLDSQTFGK
+1424 DESILHTLDSQTFGK
-1439 ISVDGDTITYTGYY
+1439 VVVSGDTITYTGYY
-1453 YNRTTGKIDEIGA
+1453 FNRSTGKIDEIGA
-1466 TTLTSVAPP
+1466 TTLSA
-1475 KDNKL
+1475 KKNNL

-1492 AVIGVGTGLG
+1492 AVIGVGVGLG
-1502 IHFGKKKKA
+1502 VFFAKKKKA
-1511 KLSA
+1511 KIAA

>member
-1 MSKSSTRRVPMVLI
+1 MVLI

-29 IVDGISKADE
+29 IVDGISKADG

-78 DSMTGD
+78 NSMTGD

-99 EALIKD
+99 EALIQD
-105 AKDGV
+105 AKDGK

-169 ALYSQKDGSA
+169 ALYSQIDGSA

-201 ANLTGDDGAIDLTE
+201 ANLTGDDGAIDLTQ
-215 YLPEDYW
+215 YLPADYW
-222 FGEFTKDYQ
+222 YGEFTKDYQ

-304 ALVRINKSEYEVL
+304 ALVRINKSEYEAL
-317 KAAGTADNFKYYL
+317 KAADKAADFKYYL

-341 EASADELAR
+341 EASADELAH

-370 RLTEKLLDWMQKYCE
+370 RLTEPVLDWMQKYCE

-418 LKDFTIYN
+418 LKDFTVYN

-496 VSNVMTLNTVDI
+496 VSKVMTLDTVGI
-508 KEVPSSNVFEAA
+508 KEVPSSNVFDAA

-525 TYDAAIATYK
+525 TYDAAIAIYK
-535 ANPTHTNWEAVVA
+535 ATPTHENWEAVVA

-562 MSRLNYNDYITKEIY
+562 MSRLSYNDYITKEIY
-577 SQLLDRLVGHFV
+577 SQLLDRLVSHFIN
-589 SQNTIDSLVSK
+589 QGTIDSLVSK
-600 VTDVVKS
+600 VTDVVA
-607 GNMVVSLV
+607 GDNMVVGLV
-615 ASTLFPDIQVPSEEF
+615 RSTLFPDFEKYNEEDDDY
-630 EGDFDTVKIDSQKAL
+630 ENVSVDTKHAL
-645 CGLVDYILYTV
+645 SGLVDYILDTV

-666 KTVNKVLDVVN
+666 GTVNKALDLVN

-689 DENIQSSVNPA
+689 DENIQSSVNPE

-733 DAKYTEVACGEETF
+733 DATFSEVACGEETF

-771 LESGVFVDRL
+771 LESGEFVEKL
-781 LKALLNPVFS
+781 LSALLDPVFS
-791 DEGSVLKTLLT
+791 NDGSLLKTILN
-802 HKFDFNNA
+802 HKFDFSDA
-810 VTKGYITKDQMT
+810 VEKNYLTLDELE
-822 SLKDGLGKGLPGLLK
+822 SLKKGLGEGLPEILNMPLVKNLLQSMGITLE
-837 LPVVKTALEKFGI
+837 LPE
-850 NLQLADD
+850 DY
-857 FSIDAENFVIADVVN
+857 SIDATNFVLVDIIN
-872 DLLPAIKPIVA
+872 DLLPAIKTVVA
-883 KLLGFTLDGN
+883 KLLGFSLEGS

-913 GLGGIAKDIVVTFA
+913 GLGGIAKEIVVAFA
-927 TDVYPDLADFTNPAA
+927 TDVYPDLADFTNPSA
-942 PTTFQPHA
+942 PTTFQPNEN
-950 DYVYGNVK
+950 YVFGGVK
-958 LSYLASLNKV
+958 LSYLSTLNKV
-968 SKVGATFNAAT
+968 SAVGAEFNAAT
-979 QDNGRVPSRVTTN
+979 QDNGRVPSRVTAN
-992 FDTASG
+992 FDTANG
-998 TTTFTIRFY
+998 TSAYTIRFY
-1007 TDENVYGTFRLLD
+1007 TEENVYGTFRLLD
-1020 ENGNELGKLSTS
+1020 ENGNELGALSTS
-1032 QKQAFLDYAA
+1032 QKQAFADYAV
-1042 NKTDYLDTK
+1042 NKTDYLDAK
-1051 ANATIN
+1051 ASATIN
-1057 GINVSML
+1057 GIKVDML
-1064 TQTKPQYV
+1064 TQTKPQYI

-1078 LLCITHG
+1078 LLCLTHG
-1085 QIEDKATKQPYVYGD
+1085 QIEDKATEQPYVYGD
-1100 RDNAVANSV
+1100 RDASVANSV
-1109 IYYNCTTVTVSG
+1109 IYWNCTTVTVSG

-1149 FVKLDGY
+1149 FVKLGGY
-1156 EKKALSFTTAKG
+1156 EKKALSFTTAK
-1168 KDADKFEFLTIA
+1168 DANSDSFEFLTIA
-1180 DIQGMIQSMYDESHE
+1180 DIQGMIQGMYTESHE
-1195 AVTALLKDERVNGY
+1195 AVSALLKDERVNGY

-1230 ALDTYKDLTLNSSV
+1230 ALDTYKDLTLNSSM

-1257 MGRYFNYTEMKDGA
+1257 MGRYFNYTENKDGNVQA
-1271 AQPISGEYYSFDY
+1271 ISGEYYSFDY
-1284 ANAHFVV
+1284 ANAHFTV
-1291 LNTNDTDENGLG
+1291 LDTNDATSDGLG
-1303 KDQLA
+1303 AEQLA
-1308 WLENDLANTDA
+1308 WLKNDLANTNA

-1332 AGSHAFDTEVIAMRS
+1332 AGSHAFDGEVIAMRT
-1347 QLSKLFAENG
+1347 QLTKLFAENG

-1364 HDHTYTETYLVNK
+1364 HDHTYTETYLVDK
-1377 DGKVVDKTNAEGV
+1377 DGKVVDKTDGKGV
-1390 RYTGDGVLYITLG
+1390 RYTGDGVMYITLG
-1403 TLGTKFYNYKENNTT
+1403 TLGTKFYTYRENNMT

-1424 DGSILSTLDSQTFGK
+1424 DGSVLSTLDSQTFGK
-1439 ISVDGDTITYTGYY
+1439 VVVSGDTITYTGYY
-1453 YNRTTGKIDEIGA
+1453 FNRSTGKIDEIGA
-1466 TTLTSVAPP
+1466 TTLSA
-1475 KDNKL
+1475 KKNNL

-1492 AVIGVGTGLG
+1492 VVIGVGVGLG
-1502 IHFGKKKKA
+1502 VFFAKKKKA
-1511 KLSA
+1511 KIAA

>member
-1 MSKSSTRRVPMVLI
+1 MVLI

-29 IVDGISKADE
+29 IVDGISKADG

-78 DSMTGD
+78 NSMTGD

-99 EALIKD
+99 EALIQD
-105 AKDGV
+105 AKDGK

-169 ALYSQKDGSA
+169 ALYSQIDGSA

-201 ANLTGDDGAIDLTE
+201 ANLTGDDGAIDLTQ
-215 YLPEDYW
+215 YLPADYW
-222 FGEFTKDYQ
+222 YGEFTKDYQ

-304 ALVRINKSEYEVL
+304 ALVRINKSEYEAL
-317 KAAGTADNFKYYL
+317 KAADKAADFKYYL

-350 ALASGSHVYRSTG
+350 ALASGNHVYRSTG

-370 RLTEKLLDWMQKYCE
+370 RLTEPVLDWMQKYCE

-496 VSNVMTLNTVDI
+496 VSKVMTLDTVGI
-508 KEVPSSNVFEAA
+508 KEVPSSNVFDAA

-525 TYDAAIATYK
+525 TYDAAIAIYK
-535 ANPTHTNWEAVVA
+535 ANPTHANWEAVVA

-562 MSRLNYNDYITKEIY
+562 MSRLSYNDYITKEIY
-577 SQLLDRLVGHFV
+577 SQLLDRLVSHFIN
-589 SQNTIDSLVSK
+589 QGTIDSLVSK
-600 VTDVVKS
+600 VTDVVA
-607 GNMVVSLV
+607 GDNMVVGLV
-615 ASTLFPDIQVPSEEF
+615 RSTLFPDFEKYNEEDDDY
-630 EGDFDTVKIDSQKAL
+630 ENVSVDTKHAL
-645 CGLVDYILYTV
+645 SGLVDYILDTV

-666 KTVNKVLDVVN
+666 GTVNKALDLVN

-689 DENIQSSVNPA
+689 DENIQSSVNPE

-733 DAKYTEVACGEETF
+733 DATFSEVACGEETF

-771 LESGVFVDRL
+771 LESGEFVEKL
-781 LKALLNPVFS
+781 LSALLDPVFS
-791 DEGSVLKTLLT
+791 NDGSLLKTILN
-802 HKFDFNNA
+802 HKFDFSDA
-810 VTKGYITKDQMT
+810 VEKNYLTPDELE
-822 SLKDGLGKGLPGLLK
+822 SLKKGLGEGLPEILKMPLVKNLLQSMGITLE
-837 LPVVKTALEKFGI
+837 LPE
-850 NLQLADD
+850 DY
-857 FSIDAENFVIADVVN
+857 SIDATNFVLVDVIN
-872 DLLPAIKPIVA
+872 DLLPAIKTVVA
-883 KLLGFTLDGN
+883 KLLGFSLEGS

-913 GLGGIAKDIVVTFA
+913 GLGGIAKEIVVAFA
-927 TDVYPDLADFTNPAA
+927 TDVYPDLADFTNPSA
-942 PTTFQPHA
+942 PTTFQPNEN
-950 DYVYGNVK
+950 YVFGGVK
-958 LSYLASLNKV
+958 LSYLSTLNKV
-968 SKVGATFNAAT
+968 SAVGAEFNAAT
-979 QDNGRVPSRVTTN
+979 QDNGRVPSRVTAN
-992 FDTASG
+992 FDTANG
-998 TTTFTIRFY
+998 TSAYTIRFY
-1007 TDENVYGTFRLLD
+1007 TEENVYGTFRLLD
-1020 ENGNELGKLSTS
+1020 ENGNELGALSTS
-1032 QKQAFLDYAA
+1032 QKQAFADYAV
-1042 NKTDYLDTK
+1042 NKTDYLDAK
-1051 ANATIN
+1051 ASATIN
-1057 GINVSML
+1057 GIKVDML
-1064 TQTKPQYV
+1064 TQTKPQYI

-1078 LLCITHG
+1078 LLCLTHG
-1085 QIEDKATKQPYVYGD
+1085 QIEDKATEQPYVYGD
-1100 RDNAVANSV
+1100 RDASVANSV
-1109 IYYNCTTVTVSG
+1109 IYWNCTTVTVSG

-1149 FVKLDGY
+1149 FVKLGGY
-1156 EKKALSFTTAKG
+1156 EKKTLSFTTAK
-1168 KDADKFEFLTIA
+1168 DANSDSFEFLTIA
-1180 DIQGMIQSMYDESHE
+1180 DIQGMIQGMYTESHE
-1195 AVTALLKDERVNGY
+1195 AVSALLKDERVNGY

-1230 ALDTYKDLTLNSSV
+1230 ALDTYKDLTLNSSM

-1257 MGRYFNYTEMKDGA
+1257 MGRYFNYTENKDGNVQA
-1271 AQPISGEYYSFDY
+1271 ISGEYYSFDY
-1284 ANAHFVV
+1284 ANAHFTV
-1291 LNTNDTDENGLG
+1291 LDTNDATSDGLG
-1303 KDQLA
+1303 AEQLA
-1308 WLENDLANTDA
+1308 WLKNDLANTNA

-1332 AGSHAFDTEVIAMRS
+1332 AGSHAFDGEVIAMRT
-1347 QLSKLFAENG
+1347 QLTKLFAENG

-1377 DGKVVDKTNAEGV
+1377 DGKVVDKTDGKGV
-1390 RYTGDGVLYITLG
+1390 RYTGDGVMYITLG
-1403 TLGTKFYNYKENNTT
+1403 TLGTKFYTYRENNMT

-1424 DGSILSTLDSQTFGK
+1424 DGSVLSTLDSQTFGK
-1439 ISVDGDTITYTGYY
+1439 VVVSGDTITYTGYY
-1453 YNRTTGKIDEIGA
+1453 FNRSTGKIDEIGA
-1466 TTLTSVAPP
+1466 TTLSA
-1475 KDNKL
+1475 KKNNL

-1492 AVIGVGTGLG
+1492 VVIGVGVGLG
-1502 IHFGKKKKA
+1502 VFFAKKKKA
-1511 KLSA
+1511 KIAA

>member
-1 MSKSSTRRVPMVLI
+1 MVLI

-29 IVDGISKADE
+29 IVDGISKADG

-78 DSMTGD
+78 NSMTGD

-99 EALIKD
+99 EALIQD
-105 AKDGV
+105 AIDGK

-169 ALYSQKDGSA
+169 ALYSQIDGSA

-201 ANLTGDDGAIDLTE
+201 ANLTGDDGAIDLTQ
-215 YLPEDYW
+215 YLPADYW
-222 FGEFTKDYQ
+222 YGEFTKDYQ

-244 NENLE
+244 DENLE

-304 ALVRINKSEYEVL
+304 ALVRINKSEYDAL
-317 KAAGTADNFKYYL
+317 KAADKAADFKYYL

-341 EASADELAR
+341 EASADELAH

-370 RLTEKLLDWMQKYCE
+370 RLTEPVLDWMQKYCE

-418 LKDFTIYN
+418 LKDFTVYN

-496 VSNVMTLNTVDI
+496 VSKVMTLDTVGI
-508 KEVPSSNVFEAA
+508 KEVPSSNVFDAA

-525 TYDAAIATYK
+525 TYDAAIAIYK
-535 ANPTHTNWEAVVA
+535 AAPTHENWEAVVA

-562 MSRLNYNDYITKEIY
+562 MSRLSYNDYITKEIY
-577 SQLLDRLVGHFV
+577 SQLLDRLVSHFIN
-589 SQNTIDSLVSK
+589 QGTIDSLVSK
-600 VTDVVKS
+600 VTDVVA
-607 GNMVVSLV
+607 GDNMVVGLV
-615 ASTLFPDIQVPSEEF
+615 RSTLFPDFEKYNEEDDDY
-630 EGDFDTVKIDSQKAL
+630 ENVSVDTKHAL
-645 CGLVDYILYTV
+645 SGLVDYILDTV

-666 KTVNKVLDVVN
+666 ETVNKALDLVN

-689 DENIQSSVNPA
+689 DENIQSSANPE

-733 DAKYTEVACGEETF
+733 DATFSEVACGEETF

-771 LESGVFVDRL
+771 LESGEFVEKL
-781 LKALLNPVFS
+781 LSALLDPVFS
-791 DEGSVLKTLLT
+791 NDGSLLKTILN
-802 HKFDFNNA
+802 HKFDFNDA
-810 VTKGYITKDQMT
+810 VEKNYLTLDELE
-822 SLKDGLGKGLPGLLK
+822 SLKKGLGEGLPEILKMPLVKNLLQSMGITLE
-837 LPVVKTALEKFGI
+837 LPE
-850 NLQLADD
+850 DY
-857 FSIDAENFVIADVVN
+857 SIDATNFVLVDVIN
-872 DLLPAIKPIVA
+872 DLLPAIKTVVA
-883 KLLGFTLDGN
+883 KLLGFSLEGS

-913 GLGGIAKDIVVTFA
+913 GLGGIAKDIVVAFA
-927 TDVYPDLADFTNPAA
+927 TDVYPDLADFTNPSA
-942 PTTFQPHA
+942 PTTFQPNEN
-950 DYVYGNVK
+950 YVFGGVK
-958 LSYLASLNKV
+958 LSYLSTLNKV
-968 SKVGATFNAAT
+968 SAVGAEFNAAT
-979 QDNGRVPSRVTTN
+979 QDNGRVPSRVTAN
-992 FDTASG
+992 FDTANG
-998 TTTFTIRFY
+998 TSAYTIRFY
-1007 TDENVYGTFRLLD
+1007 TEENVYGTFRLLD
-1020 ENGNELGKLSTS
+1020 ENGNELGALSTS
-1032 QKQAFLDYAA
+1032 QKQAFADYAV
-1042 NKTDYLDTK
+1042 NKTDYLDAK
-1051 ANATIN
+1051 ASATIN
-1057 GINVSML
+1057 GIKVDML
-1064 TQTKPQYV
+1064 TQTKPQYI

-1078 LLCITHG
+1078 LLCLTHG
-1085 QIEDKATKQPYVYGD
+1085 QIEDKATEQPYVYGD
-1100 RDNAVANSV
+1100 RDASVANSV
-1109 IYYNCTTVTVSG
+1109 IYWNCTTVTISG

-1149 FVKLDGY
+1149 FVKLGGY
-1156 EKKALSFTTAKG
+1156 EKKVLSFTTAK
-1168 KDADKFEFLTIA
+1168 DANSDSFEFLTIA
-1180 DIQGMIQSMYDESHE
+1180 DIQGMIQGMYTESHE
-1195 AVTALLKDERVNGY
+1195 AVSAILKDERVNGY

-1230 ALDTYKDLTLNSSV
+1230 ALDTYKDLTLNSSM

-1257 MGRYFNYTEMKDGA
+1257 MGRYFNYTENKDGNVQA
-1271 AQPISGEYYSFDY
+1271 ISGEYYSFDY
-1284 ANAHFVV
+1284 ANAHFTV
-1291 LNTNDTDENGLG
+1291 LDTNDATSDGLG
-1303 KDQLA
+1303 AEQLA
-1308 WLENDLANTDA
+1308 WLKNDLANTNA

-1332 AGSHAFDTEVIAMRS
+1332 AGSHAFDGEVIAMRT
-1347 QLSKLFAENG
+1347 QLTKLFAENG
-1357 VNVVFGG
+1357 VNIVFGG
-1364 HDHTYTETYLVNK
+1364 HDHTYTETYLVDK
-1377 DGKVVDKTNAEGV
+1377 DGKVVDKTDGKGV
-1390 RYTGDGVLYITLG
+1390 RYTGDGVMYITLG
-1403 TLGTKFYNYKENNTT
+1403 TLGTKFYTYRENDMT

-1424 DGSILSTLDSQTFGK
+1424 DGSVLSTLDSQTFGK
-1439 ISVDGDTITYTGYY
+1439 VVVSGDTITYTGYY
-1453 YNRTTGKIDEIGA
+1453 FNRSTGKIDEIGA
-1466 TTLTSVAPP
+1466 TTLSA
-1475 KDNKL
+1475 KKNNL

-1492 AVIGVGTGLG
+1492 VVIGVGVGLG
-1502 IHFGKKKKA
+1502 VFFAKKKKA
-1511 KLSA
+1511 KIAA

>member
-1 MSKSSTRRVPMVLI
+1 MVLI

-39 NIVKQNSLS
+39 NIVKKNSLS

-78 DSMTGD
+78 NSMTGD

-99 EALIKD
+99 EALIQD
-105 AKDGV
+105 AKDGK

-169 ALYSQKDGSA
+169 ALYSQIDGSA

-201 ANLTGDDGAIDLTE
+201 ANLTGDDGAIDLTQ
-215 YLPEDYW
+215 YLPADYW
-222 FGEFTKDYQ
+222 YGEFTKDYQ

-304 ALVRINKSEYEVL
+304 ALVRINKSEYEAL
-317 KAAGTADNFKYYL
+317 KAADKAADFKYYL

-370 RLTEKLLDWMQKYCE
+370 RLTEPLLDWMQKYCE

-400 IACFHQNA
+400 MACFHQNA

-418 LKDFTIYN
+418 LKDFTVYN

-496 VSNVMTLNTVDI
+496 VSKVMTLDTVGI
-508 KEVPSSNVFEAA
+508 KEVPSSNVFDAA

-525 TYDAAIATYK
+525 AFDAAIAIYK
-535 ANPTHTNWEAVVA
+535 EAPTHANWEAVVA

-562 MSRLNYNDYITKEIY
+562 MSRLSYNDYITKEIY
-577 SQLLDRLVGHFV
+577 SQLLDRLVSHFIN
-589 SQNTIDSLVSK
+589 QGTIDSLVSK
-600 VTDVVKS
+600 VTDVVA
-607 GNMVVSLV
+607 GDNMVVGLV
-615 ASTLFPDIQVPSEEF
+615 RSTLFPDFEKYNEEDDDY
-630 EGDFDTVKIDSQKAL
+630 ENVSVDTKHAL
-645 CGLVDYILYTV
+645 SGLVDYILDTV

-666 KTVNKVLDVVN
+666 GTVNKALDLVN

-689 DENIQSSVNPA
+689 DENIQSSVNPE

-733 DAKYTEVACGEETF
+733 DATFSEVACGEETF

-771 LESGVFVDRL
+771 LESGEFVEKL
-781 LKALLNPVFS
+781 LSALLDPVFS
-791 DEGSVLKTLLT
+791 NDGSLLKTILN
-802 HKFDFNNA
+802 HKFDFSDA
-810 VTKGYITKDQMT
+810 VEKNYLTPDELE
-822 SLKDGLGKGLPGLLK
+822 SLKKGLGEGLPEILKMPLVKNLLQSMGITLE
-837 LPVVKTALEKFGI
+837 LPE
-850 NLQLADD
+850 DY
-857 FSIDAENFVIADVVN
+857 SIDATNFVLVDIIN
-872 DLLPAIKPIVA
+872 DLLPAIKTVVA
-883 KLLGFTLDGN
+883 KLLGFSLEGS

-913 GLGGIAKDIVVTFA
+913 GLGGIAKEIVVAFA
-927 TDVYPDLADFTNPAA
+927 TDVYPDLADFTNPSA
-942 PTTFQPHA
+942 PTTFQPNEN
-950 DYVYGNVK
+950 YVFGGVK
-958 LSYLASLNKV
+958 LSYLSTLNKV
-968 SKVGATFNAAT
+968 SAVGAEFNAAT
-979 QDNGRVPSRVTTN
+979 QDNGRVPSRVTAN
-992 FDTASG
+992 FDTANG
-998 TTTFTIRFY
+998 TSAYTIRFY
-1007 TDENVYGTFRLLD
+1007 TEENVYGTFRLLD
-1020 ENGNELGKLSTS
+1020 ENGNELGALSTS
-1032 QKQAFLDYAA
+1032 QKQAFADYAV
-1042 NKTDYLDTK
+1042 NKTDYLDAK
-1051 ANATIN
+1051 ASATIN
-1057 GINVSML
+1057 GIKVDML
-1064 TQTKPQYV
+1064 TQTKPQYI

-1085 QIEDKATKQPYVYGD
+1085 QIEDKATEQPYVYGD
-1100 RDNAVANSV
+1100 RDASVANSV
-1109 IYYNCTTVTVSG
+1109 IYWNCTTVTISG

-1149 FVKLDGY
+1149 FVKLGGY
-1156 EKKALSFTTAKG
+1156 EKKALSFTTAK
-1168 KDADKFEFLTIA
+1168 DANSDSFEFLTIA
-1180 DIQGMIQSMYDESHE
+1180 DIQGMIQGMYTESHE
-1195 AVTALLKDERVNGY
+1195 AVSALLKDERVNGY

-1230 ALDTYKDLTLNSSV
+1230 ALDTYKDLTLNSSM

-1257 MGRYFNYTEMKDGA
+1257 MGRYFNYTENKDGNVQA
-1271 AQPISGEYYSFDY
+1271 ISGEYYSFDY
-1284 ANAHFVV
+1284 ANAHFTV
-1291 LNTNDTDENGLG
+1291 LDTNDATSDGLG
-1303 KDQLA
+1303 AEQLA
-1308 WLENDLANTDA
+1308 WLKNDLANTNA

-1332 AGSHAFDTEVIAMRS
+1332 AGAHAFDGEVIAMRT
-1347 QLSKLFAENG
+1347 QLTKLFAENG
-1357 VNVVFGG
+1357 VNIVFGG
-1364 HDHTYTETYLVNK
+1364 HDHTYTETYLVDK
-1377 DGKVVDKTNAEGV
+1377 DGKVVDKTDGKGV
-1390 RYTGDGVLYITLG
+1390 RYTGDGVMYITLG
-1403 TLGTKFYNYKENNTT
+1403 TLGTKFYTYRENNMT

-1424 DGSILSTLDSQTFGK
+1424 DGSVLSTLDSQTFGK
-1439 ISVDGDTITYTGYY
+1439 VVVSGDTITYTGYY
-1453 YNRTTGKIDEIGA
+1453 FNRSTGKIDEIGA
-1466 TTLTSVAPP
+1466 TTLSA
-1475 KDNKL
+1475 KKNNL

-1492 AVIGVGTGLG
+1492 VVIGVGVGLG
-1502 IHFGKKKKA
+1502 VFFAKKKKA
-1511 KLSA
+1511 KIAA

>member
-29 IVDGISKADE
+29 IVDGISKADG
-39 NIVKQNSLS
+39 NIVKKNSLS

-78 DSMTGD
+78 NSMTGD

-99 EALIKD
+99 EALIQD
-105 AKDGV
+105 AKDGK

-137 RYMQNEIRKIAGY
+137 RYMQNEIRKVAGY

-169 ALYSQKDGSA
+169 ALYSQIDGSA

-201 ANLTGDDGAIDLTE
+201 ANLTGDDGAIDLTQ
-215 YLPEDYW
+215 YLPADYW
-222 FGEFTKDYQ
+222 YGEFTKDYQ

-244 NENLE
+244 DENLE

-304 ALVRINKSEYEVL
+304 ALVRINKSEYEAL
-317 KAAGTADNFKYYL
+317 KAADKAADFKYYL

-341 EASADELAR
+341 EASADELAH

-370 RLTEKLLDWMQKYCE
+370 RLTEPLLDWMQKYCE

-496 VSNVMTLNTVDI
+496 VSKVMTLDTVGI
-508 KEVPSSNVFEAA
+508 KEVPSSNVFDAA

-525 TYDAAIATYK
+525 TYDAAIAIYK
-535 ANPTHTNWEAVVA
+535 ANPSHANWEAVVA

-562 MSRLNYNDYITKEIY
+562 MSRLSYNDYITKEIY
-577 SQLLDRLVGHFV
+577 SQLLDRLVSHFIN
-589 SQNTIDSLVSK
+589 QGTIDSLVSK
-600 VTDVVKS
+600 VTDVVA
-607 GNMVVSLV
+607 GDNMVVGLV
-615 ASTLFPDIQVPSEEF
+615 RSTLFPDFEKYNEEDDDY
-630 EGDFDTVKIDSQKAL
+630 ENVSVDTKHAL
-645 CGLVDYILYTV
+645 SGLVDYILDTV

-666 KTVNKVLDVVN
+666 ETVNKALDLVN

-689 DENIQSSVNPA
+689 DENIQSSVNPE

-733 DAKYTEVACGEETF
+733 DATFSEVACGEETF

-771 LESGVFVDRL
+771 LESGEFVEKL
-781 LKALLNPVFS
+781 LGALLDPVFS
-791 DEGSVLKTLLT
+791 NDGSLLKTILK
-802 HKFDFNNA
+802 HKFDFSDA
-810 VTKGYITKDQMT
+810 VEKNYLTPDELE
-822 SLKDGLGKGLPGLLK
+822 SLKKGLGEGLPEILKMPLVKNLLQSMGITLE
-837 LPVVKTALEKFGI
+837 LPE
-850 NLQLADD
+850 DY
-857 FSIDAENFVIADVVN
+857 SIDATNFVLVDVIN
-872 DLLPAIKPIVA
+872 DLLPAIKTVVA
-883 KLLGFTLDGN
+883 KLLGFSLEGS

-913 GLGGIAKDIVVTFA
+913 GLGGIAKDIVVAFA
-927 TDVYPDLADFTNPAA
+927 TDVYPDLADFTNPSA
-942 PTTFQPHA
+942 PTTFQPNEN
-950 DYVYGNVK
+950 YVFGGVK
-958 LSYLASLNKV
+958 LSYLSTLNKM
-968 SKVGATFNAAT
+968 SAVGTEFNAAT
-979 QDNGRVPSRVTTN
+979 QDNGRVPSRVTAN
-992 FDTASG
+992 FDTANG
-998 TTTFTIRFY
+998 TSAYTIRFY
-1007 TDENVYGTFRLLD
+1007 TEENVYGTFRLLD
-1020 ENGNELGKLSTS
+1020 ENGNELGALSTS
-1032 QKQAFLDYAA
+1032 QKQAFADYAV
-1042 NKTDYLDTK
+1042 NKTDYLDAK
-1051 ANATIN
+1051 ASATIN
-1057 GINVSML
+1057 GIKVDML
-1064 TQTKPQYV
+1064 TQTKPQYI

-1078 LLCITHG
+1078 LLCLTHG
-1085 QIEDKATKQPYVYGD
+1085 QIEDKATEQPYVYGD
-1100 RDNAVANSV
+1100 RDASVANSV
-1109 IYYNCTTVTVSG
+1109 IYWNCTTVTISG

-1133 GNFEYKDEVNT
+1133 GNFEYKDDVST

-1149 FVKLDGY
+1149 FVKLGGY
-1156 EKKALSFTTAKG
+1156 EKKALSFTTAK
-1168 KDADKFEFLTIA
+1168 DANSDSFEFLTIA
-1180 DIQGMIQSMYDESHE
+1180 DIQGMIQGMYTESHE
-1195 AVTALLKDERVNGY
+1195 AVSALLKDERVNGY

-1230 ALDTYKDLTLNSSV
+1230 ALDTYKDLTLNSSM

-1257 MGRYFNYTEMKDGA
+1257 MGRYFNYTENKDGNVQA
-1271 AQPISGEYYSFDY
+1271 ISGEYYSFDY
-1284 ANAHFVV
+1284 ANAHFTV
-1291 LNTNDTDENGLG
+1291 LDTNDATSEGLG
-1303 KDQLA
+1303 AEQLA
-1308 WLENDLANTDA
+1308 WLKNDLANTNA

-1332 AGSHAFDTEVIAMRS
+1332 AGSHAFDGEVIAMRT
-1347 QLSKLFAENG
+1347 QLTKLFAENG

-1364 HDHTYTETYLVNK
+1364 HDHTYTETYLVDK
-1377 DGKVVDKTNAEGV
+1377 DGKVVDKTDGKGV
-1390 RYTGDGVLYITLG
+1390 RYTGDGVMYITLG
-1403 TLGTKFYNYKENNTT
+1403 TLGTKFYTYRENDMT

-1424 DGSILSTLDSQTFGK
+1424 DGSVLSTLDSQTFGK
-1439 ISVDGDTITYTGYY
+1439 VVVSGDTITYTGYY
-1453 YNRTTGKIDEIGA
+1453 FNRSTGKIDEIGA
-1466 TTLTSVAPP
+1466 TTLSA
-1475 KDNKL
+1475 KKNNL

-1492 AVIGVGTGLG
+1492 VVIGVGVGLG
-1502 IHFGKKKKA
+1502 VFFAKKKKA
-1511 KLSA
+1511 KIAA

>member
-1 MSKSSTRRVPMVLI
+1 MVLI

-29 IVDGISKADE
+29 IVDGISKADG

-59 LHHCYQDVKA
+59 LHHCYQDIKA
-69 DNYKTSDFY
+69 DDYKTSDFY

-99 EALIKD
+99 EALIQD
-105 AKDGV
+105 AKNGV

-120 LSKNGEATA
+120 LSKNGEVTA

-137 RYMQNEIRKIAGY
+137 RYMQNKIREIAGY

-201 ANLTGDDGAIDLTE
+201 ANLTGADGAINLTE
-215 YLPEDYW
+215 YLPADYW
-222 FGEFTKDYQ
+222 YGEFTKNYQ
-231 VSYNSDKVNIHYY
+231 VSYNSDKINIHYY

-293 DASDRQAADIG
+293 DASDRQASDIG
-304 ALVRINKSEYEVL
+304 ALVRINKSEYDALKEAG
-317 KAAGTADNFKYYL
+317 KAADFKYYL

-350 ALASGSHVYRSTG
+350 ALTSGSHVYRSTG

-370 RLTEKLLDWMQKYCE
+370 RLTETLLDWMQKYCE

-486 DANGKLGEDC
+486 NANGKLGEDC
-496 VSNVMTLNTVDI
+496 VSKVMTLDTVGI
-508 KEVPSSNVFEAA
+508 KEVPSSNVFDAA

-525 TYDAAIATYK
+525 TYDAAIAIYK
-535 ANPTHTNWEAVVA
+535 EAPTHANWEAVVA

-562 MSRLNYNDYITKEIY
+562 MSRLSYNDYITKEIY
-577 SQLLDRLVGHFV
+577 SQLLDRLVSHFLN
-589 SQNTIDSLVSK
+589 QGTIDSLVSK
-600 VTDVVKS
+600 VTDVVA
-607 GNMVVSLV
+607 GDNMVVGLV
-615 ASTLFPDIQVPSEEF
+615 RSTLFPDFEKYNEEDDDY
-630 EGDFDTVKIDSQKAL
+630 EYVSVDTKHAL
-645 CGLVDYILYTV
+645 SGLVDYILDTV
-656 LYDMPYQYEG
+656 LYDMPYKYEG
-666 KTVNKVLDVVN
+666 ETVNKALDLVN

-689 DENIQSSVNPA
+689 DENIQSSVNPE

-733 DAKYTEVACGEETF
+733 DATFSEVAYGEETF

-771 LESGVFVDRL
+771 LESGEFVEKL
-781 LKALLNPVFS
+781 LSALLDPVFS
-791 DEGSVLKTLLT
+791 NDGSLLKTILN
-802 HKFDFNNA
+802 HKFDFSDA
-810 VTKGYITKDQMT
+810 VEKNYLTSDELE
-822 SLKDGLGKGLPGLLK
+822 SLKKGLGEGLPAILKMPLVKNLLQSMGITLE
-837 LPVVKTALEKFGI
+837 LPE
-850 NLQLADD
+850 DY
-857 FSIDAENFVIADVVN
+857 SIDATNFVLVDVIN
-872 DLLPAIKPIVA
+872 DLLPAIKTVVA
-883 KLLGFTLDGN
+883 KLLGFSLEGS

-913 GLGGIAKDIVVTFA
+913 GLGGIAKEIVVAFA
-927 TDVYPDLADFTNPAA
+927 TDVYPDLADFTNPSA
-942 PTTFQPHA
+942 PTTFQPNEN
-950 DYVYGNVK
+950 YVFGGVK
-958 LSYLASLNKV
+958 LSYLSTLNKV
-968 SKVGATFNAAT
+968 STVGAEFNAAT
-979 QDNGRVPSRVTTN
+979 QDNGRVPSRVTAN
-992 FDTASG
+992 FDTANG
-998 TTTFTIRFY
+998 TSAYTIRFY
-1007 TDENVYGTFRLLD
+1007 TEENVYGTFRLLD
-1020 ENGNELGKLSTS
+1020 ENGNELGALSTS
-1032 QKQAFLDYAA
+1032 QKQAFADYAV
-1042 NKTDYLDTK
+1042 NKTDYLDAK
-1051 ANATIN
+1051 ASATIN
-1057 GINVSML
+1057 GIKVDML
-1064 TQTKPQYV
+1064 TQTKPQYI

-1078 LLCITHG
+1078 LLCLTHG
-1085 QIEDKATKQPYVYGD
+1085 QIEDKATEQPYVYGD
-1100 RDNAVANSV
+1100 RDASVANSV
-1109 IYYNCTTVTVSG
+1109 IYWNCTTVTISG

-1133 GNFEYKDEVNT
+1133 GNFEYKDETNT

-1156 EKKALSFTTAKG
+1156 DKSGFTFTTAK
-1168 KDADKFEFLTIA
+1168 DANSDSFEFLTIA

-1195 AVTALLKDERVNGY
+1195 AVSALLKDERVNGY

-1230 ALDTYKDLTLNSSV
+1230 ALNTYQDLTINTSV

-1257 MGRYFNYTEMKDGA
+1257 MGRYFNYTENKDGNVQA
-1271 AQPISGEYYSFDY
+1271 ISGEYYSFDY
-1284 ANAHFVV
+1284 ANAHFTV
-1291 LNTNDTDENGLG
+1291 LDTNDATSDGLG
-1303 KDQLA
+1303 AEQLA
-1308 WLENDLANTDA
+1308 WLKNDLANTNA

-1332 AGSHAFDTEVIAMRS
+1332 AGSHAFDGEVIAMRT
-1347 QLSKLFAENG
+1347 QLTKLFAENG

-1364 HDHTYTETYLVNK
+1364 HDHSYTETYLVDK
-1377 DGKVVDKTNAEGV
+1377 DGKVVDKTDGKGV
-1390 RYTGDGVLYITLG
+1390 RYTGDGVMYITLG
-1403 TLGTKFYNYKENNTT
+1403 TLGTKFYNYRENDMT

-1424 DGSILSTLDSQTFGK
+1424 DESILHTLDSQTFGK
-1439 ISVDGDTITYTGYY
+1439 VVVSGDTITYTGYY
-1453 YNRTTGKIDEIGA
+1453 FNRSTGKIDEIGA
-1466 TTLTSVAPP
+1466 TTLSA
-1475 KDNKL
+1475 KKNNL

-1492 AVIGVGTGLG
+1492 AVIGVGVGLG
-1502 IHFGKKKKA
+1502 VFFAKKKKA
-1511 KLSA
+1511 KIAA

>member
-1 MSKSSTRRVPMVLI
+1 MVLI

-29 IVDGISKADE
+29 IVDGISKADG
-39 NIVKQNSLS
+39 NIVKKNSLS

-78 DSMTGD
+78 NSMTGD

-99 EALIKD
+99 EALIQD
-105 AKDGV
+105 AKDGK

-169 ALYSQKDGSA
+169 ALYSQIDGSA

-201 ANLTGDDGAIDLTE
+201 ANLTGDDGAIDLTQ
-215 YLPEDYW
+215 YLPADYW
-222 FGEFTKDYQ
+222 YGEFTKDYQ

-244 NENLE
+244 DENLE

-304 ALVRINKSEYEVL
+304 ALVRINKNEYEAL
-317 KAAGTADNFKYYL
+317 KAADKAADFKYYL

-350 ALASGSHVYRSTG
+350 ALASGNHVYRSTG

-370 RLTEKLLDWMQKYCE
+370 RLTEPLLDWMQKYCE

-418 LKDFTIYN
+418 LKDFTVYN

-486 DANGKLGEDC
+486 DVNGKLGEDC
-496 VSNVMTLNTVDI
+496 VSKVMTLDTVGI
-508 KEVPSSNVFEAA
+508 KEVPSSNVFDAA

-525 TYDAAIATYK
+525 TYDAAIAIYK
-535 ANPTHTNWEAVVA
+535 ANPTHANWEAVVA

-562 MSRLNYNDYITKEIY
+562 MSRLSYNDYITKEIY
-577 SQLLDRLVGHFV
+577 SQLLDRLVSHFIN
-589 SQNTIDSLVSK
+589 QGTIDSLVSK
-600 VTDVVKS
+600 VTDVVA
-607 GNMVVSLV
+607 GDNMVVGLV
-615 ASTLFPDIQVPSEEF
+615 RSTLFPDFEKYNEEDDDY
-630 EGDFDTVKIDSQKAL
+630 ENVSVDTKHAL
-645 CGLVDYILYTV
+645 SGLVDYILDTV

-666 KTVNKVLDVVN
+666 GTVNKALDLVN

-689 DENIQSSVNPA
+689 DENIQSSVNPE

-733 DAKYTEVACGEETF
+733 DATFSEVACGEETF

-771 LESGVFVDRL
+771 LESGEFVEKLLSALLDPIFSNDGSL
-781 LKALLNPVFS
+781 LKTILN
-791 DEGSVLKTLLT
+791 
-802 HKFDFNNA
+802 HKFDFSDA
-810 VTKGYITKDQMT
+810 VEKNYLTPDELE
-822 SLKDGLGKGLPGLLK
+822 SLKKGLGEGLPEILNMPLVKNLLQSMGITLE
-837 LPVVKTALEKFGI
+837 LPG
-850 NLQLADD
+850 DY
-857 FSIDAENFVIADVVN
+857 SIDATNFVLVDVIN
-872 DLLPAIKPIVA
+872 DLLPAIKTVVA
-883 KLLGFTLDGN
+883 KLLGFSLEGS

-913 GLGGIAKDIVVTFA
+913 GLGGIAKEIVVAFA
-927 TDVYPDLADFTNPAA
+927 TDVYPDLADFTNPSA
-942 PTTFQPHA
+942 PTTFQPNEN
-950 DYVYGNVK
+950 YVFGGVK
-958 LSYLASLNKV
+958 LSYLSTLNKV
-968 SKVGATFNAAT
+968 SAVGAEFNAAT
-979 QDNGRVPSRVTTN
+979 QDNGRVPSRVTAN
-992 FDTASG
+992 FDTANG
-998 TTTFTIRFY
+998 TSAYTIRFY
-1007 TDENVYGTFRLLD
+1007 TEENVYGTFRLLD
-1020 ENGNELGKLSTS
+1020 ENGNELGALSTS
-1032 QKQAFLDYAA
+1032 QKQAFADYAV
-1042 NKTDYLDTK
+1042 NKTDYLDAK
-1051 ANATIN
+1051 ASATIN
-1057 GINVSML
+1057 GIKVDML
-1064 TQTKPQYV
+1064 TQTKPQYI

-1085 QIEDKATKQPYVYGD
+1085 QIEDKATEQPYVYGD
-1100 RDNAVANSV
+1100 RDASVANSV
-1109 IYYNCTTVTVSG
+1109 IYWNCTTVTISG

-1149 FVKLDGY
+1149 FVKLGGY
-1156 EKKALSFTTAKG
+1156 EKKALSFTTAK
-1168 KDADKFEFLTIA
+1168 DANSDSFEFLTIA
-1180 DIQGMIQSMYDESHE
+1180 DIQGMIQGMYTESHE
-1195 AVTALLKDERVNGY
+1195 AVSALLKDERVNGY

-1230 ALDTYKDLTLNSSV
+1230 ALDTYKDLTLNSSM

-1257 MGRYFNYTEMKDGA
+1257 MGRYFNYTENKDGNVQA
-1271 AQPISGEYYSFDY
+1271 ISGEYYSFDY
-1284 ANAHFVV
+1284 ANAHFTV
-1291 LNTNDTDENGLG
+1291 LDTNDATSDGLG
-1303 KDQLA
+1303 AEQLA
-1308 WLENDLANTDA
+1308 WLKNDLANTNA

-1332 AGSHAFDTEVIAMRS
+1332 AGSHAFDGEVIAMRT
-1347 QLSKLFAENG
+1347 QLTKLFAENG

-1364 HDHTYTETYLVNK
+1364 HDHTYTETYLVDK
-1377 DGKVVDKTNAEGV
+1377 DGKVVDKTDGKGV
-1390 RYTGDGVLYITLG
+1390 RYTGDGVMYITLG
-1403 TLGTKFYNYKENNTT
+1403 TLGTKFYTYRENNMT

-1424 DGSILSTLDSQTFGK
+1424 DGSVLSTLDSQTFGK
-1439 ISVDGDTITYTGYY
+1439 VVVSGDTITYTGYY
-1453 YNRTTGKIDEIGA
+1453 FNRSTGKIDEIGA
-1466 TTLTSVAPP
+1466 TTLSA
-1475 KDNKL
+1475 KKNNL

-1492 AVIGVGTGLG
+1492 AVIGVGVGLG
-1502 IHFGKKKKA
+1502 VFFAKKKKA
-1511 KLSA
+1511 KIAA

>member
-29 IVDGISKADE
+29 IVDGISKADG

-78 DSMTGD
+78 NSMTGD

-99 EALIKD
+99 EALIQD
-105 AKDGV
+105 AKDGK

-137 RYMQNEIRKIAGY
+137 RYMQNEIRKVRGY

-169 ALYSQKDGSA
+169 ALYSQIDGSA

-201 ANLTGDDGAIDLTE
+201 ANLTGDDGAINLTE

-222 FGEFTKDYQ
+222 YGEFTKDYQ

-244 NENLE
+244 DENLE

-304 ALVRINKSEYEVL
+304 ALVRINKSEYEAL
-317 KAAGTADNFKYYL
+317 KAADKAADFKYYL

-341 EASADELAR
+341 EASADELAH
-350 ALASGSHVYRSTG
+350 ALASGNHVYRSTG

-370 RLTEKLLDWMQKYCE
+370 RLTEPLLDWMQKYCE

-418 LKDFTIYN
+418 LKDFTVYN

-496 VSNVMTLNTVDI
+496 VSKVMTLDTVGI
-508 KEVPSSNVFEAA
+508 KEVPSSNVFDAA
-520 PWNQA
+520 PWNQTA
-525 TYDAAIATYK
+525 FDAAIAAYK
-535 ANPTHTNWEAVVA
+535 ANPTHANWEAVVA

-554 AYIIQYDD
+554 AYIIQYDN
-562 MSRLNYNDYITKEIY
+562 MSRLSYNDYITKEIY
-577 SQLLDRLVGHFV
+577 SQLLDRLVSHFIN
-589 SQNTIDSLVSK
+589 QGTIDSLVSK
-600 VTDVVKS
+600 VTDVVA
-607 GNMVVSLV
+607 GDNMVVGLV
-615 ASTLFPDIQVPSEEF
+615 RSTLFPDFEKYNEEDDDY
-630 EGDFDTVKIDSQKAL
+630 ENVSVDTKHAL
-645 CGLVDYILYTV
+645 SGLVDYILDTV

-666 KTVNKVLDVVN
+666 ETVNKALDLVN

-689 DENIQSSVNPA
+689 DENIQSSVNPE

-733 DAKYTEVACGEETF
+733 DATFSEVACGEETF

-771 LESGVFVDRL
+771 LESGEFVEKL
-781 LKALLNPVFS
+781 LSALLDPVFS
-791 DEGSVLKTLLT
+791 NDGSLLKTILN
-802 HKFDFNNA
+802 HKFDFSDA
-810 VTKGYITKDQMT
+810 VEKNYLTPDELE
-822 SLKDGLGKGLPGLLK
+822 SLKKGLGEGLPEILKMPLVKNLLQSMGITLE
-837 LPVVKTALEKFGI
+837 LPE
-850 NLQLADD
+850 DY
-857 FSIDAENFVIADVVN
+857 SIDATNFVLVDVIN
-872 DLLPAIKPIVA
+872 DLLPAIKTVVA
-883 KLLGFTLDGN
+883 KLLGFSLEGS
-893 DVIGIVQNFL
+893 DVVGIVQNFL

-913 GLGGIAKDIVVTFA
+913 GLGGIAKEIVVAFA
-927 TDVYPDLADFTNPAA
+927 TDVYPDLADFTNPSA
-942 PTTFQPHA
+942 PTTFQPNEN
-950 DYVYGNVK
+950 YIFGGVK
-958 LSYLASLNKV
+958 LSYLSTLNKV
-968 SKVGATFNAAT
+968 SAVGAEFNAAT
-979 QDNGRVPSRVTTN
+979 QDNGRVPSRVTAN
-992 FDTASG
+992 FDTANG
-998 TTTFTIRFY
+998 TSAYTIRFY
-1007 TDENVYGTFRLLD
+1007 TEENVYGTFRLLD
-1020 ENGNELGKLSTS
+1020 ENGNELGALSTS
-1032 QKQAFLDYAA
+1032 QKQAFADYAV
-1042 NKTDYLDTK
+1042 NKTDYLDAK
-1051 ANATIN
+1051 ASATIN
-1057 GINVSML
+1057 GIKVDML
-1064 TQTKPQYV
+1064 TQTKPQYI

-1085 QIEDKATKQPYVYGD
+1085 QIEDKATEQPYVYGD
-1100 RDNAVANSV
+1100 RDASVANSV
-1109 IYYNCTTVTVSG
+1109 IYWNCTTVTISG

-1133 GNFEYKDEVNT
+1133 GNFEYKDDVST

-1156 EKKALSFTTAKG
+1156 EKKALSFTTAK
-1168 KDADKFEFLTIA
+1168 DANSDSFEFLTIA
-1180 DIQGMIQSMYDESHE
+1180 DIQGMIQGMYTESHE
-1195 AVTALLKDERVNGY
+1195 AVSALLKDERVNGY

-1230 ALDTYKDLTLNSSV
+1230 ALDTYKDLTLNSSM

-1257 MGRYFNYTEMKDGA
+1257 MGRYFNYTEMKDGNVQA
-1271 AQPISGEYYSFDY
+1271 ISGEYYSFDY
-1284 ANAHFVV
+1284 ANAHFTV
-1291 LNTNDTDENGLG
+1291 LDTNDATSDGLG
-1303 KDQLA
+1303 AEQLA
-1308 WLENDLANTDA
+1308 WLKNDLANTNA

-1332 AGSHAFDTEVIAMRS
+1332 AGSHAFDGEVIAMRT
-1347 QLSKLFAENG
+1347 QLTKLFAENG

-1364 HDHTYTETYLVNK
+1364 HDHTYTETYLVDK
-1377 DGKVVDKTNAEGV
+1377 DGKVVDKTDGKGV
-1390 RYTGDGVLYITLG
+1390 RYTGDGVMYITLG
-1403 TLGTKFYNYKENNTT
+1403 TLGTKFYTYRENNMT

-1424 DGSILSTLDSQTFGK
+1424 DGSVLSTLDSQTFGK
-1439 ISVDGDTITYTGYY
+1439 VVVSGDTITYTGYY
-1453 YNRTTGKIDEIGA
+1453 YNRSTGKIDEIGT
-1466 TTLTSVAPP
+1466 TTLSA
-1475 KDNKL
+1475 KKNNL

-1492 AVIGVGTGLG
+1492 VVIGVGVGLG
-1502 IHFGKKKKA
+1502 VFFAKKKKA
-1511 KLSA
+1511 KIAA

>member
-1 MSKSSTRRVPMVLI
+1 MVLI

-29 IVDGISKADE
+29 IVDGISKADG
-39 NIVKQNSLS
+39 NIVKKNSLS

-99 EALIKD
+99 EALIQD

-120 LSKNGEATA
+120 LSKNGEVTA

-137 RYMQNEIRKIAGY
+137 RYMQNEIRTIAGY
-150 ENFQVFAT
+150 EDFQVFAT

-169 ALYSQKDGSA
+169 ALYSQIDGSA

-201 ANLTGDDGAIDLTE
+201 ANLTGDDGAIDLTQ
-215 YLPEDYW
+215 YLPADYW
-222 FGEFTKDYQ
+222 YGEFTKDYQ

-249 AVASKTTTAEK
+249 AAASKTTTSEK

-304 ALVRINKSEYEVL
+304 ALVRINKNEYEAL
-317 KAAGTADNFKYYL
+317 KAAGKAADFKYYL

-350 ALASGSHVYRSTG
+350 ALTSGSHVYRSTG

-370 RLTEKLLDWMQKYCE
+370 RLTESVLDWMQKYCE

-447 HVCDAMTYTDAAG
+447 HVCDAMIYTDAAG

-496 VSNVMTLNTVDI
+496 VSKVMTLDTVGI
-508 KEVPSSNVFEAA
+508 KEVPSSNVFDAA

-525 TYDAAIATYK
+525 TYDAAIAIYK
-535 ANPTHTNWEAVVA
+535 EAPTHENWDAVVA

-554 AYIIQYDD
+554 AYIIQYED
-562 MSRLNYNDYITKEIY
+562 MSRLSYNDYITKEIY
-577 SQLLDRLVGHFV
+577 SQLLDRLVSHFIN
-589 SQNTIDSLVSK
+589 QGTIDSLVSK
-600 VTDVVKS
+600 VTDVVA
-607 GNMVVSLV
+607 GDNMVVGLV
-615 ASTLFPDIQVPSEEF
+615 RSTLFPDFEKYNEEDDDY
-630 EGDFDTVKIDSQKAL
+630 EYVSVDTKHAL
-645 CGLVDYILYTV
+645 SGLVDYILDTV

-666 KTVNKVLDVVN
+666 ETVNKALDLVN

-689 DENIQSSVNPA
+689 DENIQSSVNPE

-733 DAKYTEVACGEETF
+733 DATFSEVACGEETF

-771 LESGVFVDRL
+771 LESGEFVEKL
-781 LKALLNPVFS
+781 LSALLDPVFS
-791 DEGSVLKTLLT
+791 NDGSLLKTILN
-802 HKFDFNNA
+802 HKFDFRDA
-810 VTKGYITKDQMT
+810 VEKDYLT
-822 SLKDGLGKGLPGLLK
+822 PDELESLKKGLGEGLPAILKMPLVKNLLQSMGITLE
-837 LPVVKTALEKFGI
+837 LPE
-850 NLQLADD
+850 DY
-857 FSIDAENFVIADVVN
+857 SIDATNFVLVDVIN
-872 DLLPAIKPIVA
+872 DLLPAIKTVVA
-883 KLLGFTLDGN
+883 KLLGFSLEGS

-913 GLGGIAKDIVVTFA
+913 GLGGIAKEIVVTFA
-927 TDVYPDLADFTNPAA
+927 TDVYPDLADFTNPSA
-942 PTTFQPHA
+942 PTTFQPNEN
-950 DYVYGNVK
+950 YVFGGVK
-958 LSYLASLNKV
+958 LSYLSTLNRV
-968 SKVGATFNAAT
+968 STVGAEFNAAT
-979 QDNGRVPSRVTTN
+979 QDNGRVPSRVTAN
-992 FDTASG
+992 FDTANG
-998 TTTFTIRFY
+998 TSAYTIRFY
-1007 TDENVYGTFRLLD
+1007 TEENVYGTFRLLD
-1020 ENGNELGKLSTS
+1020 ENGNELGALSTS
-1032 QKQAFLDYAA
+1032 QKQAFADYAV
-1042 NKTDYLDTK
+1042 NKTDYLDAK
-1051 ANATIN
+1051 ASATIN
-1057 GINVSML
+1057 GIKVDML
-1064 TQTKPQYV
+1064 TQTKPQYI

-1078 LLCITHG
+1078 LLCLTHG
-1085 QIEDKATKQPYVYGD
+1085 QIEDKATEQPYVYGD
-1100 RDNAVANSV
+1100 RDASVANSV
-1109 IYYNCTTVTVSG
+1109 IYWNCTTVTISG

-1133 GNFEYKDEVNT
+1133 GNFEYKGEANP
-1144 FSLLD
+1144 FSLLE
-1149 FVKLDGY
+1149 FVQLNGY
-1156 EKKALSFTTAKG
+1156 DKSGFTFTTAK
-1168 KDADKFEFLTIA
+1168 DANSDSFEFLTIA

-1195 AVTALLKDERVNGY
+1195 AVSALLKDERVNGY

-1230 ALDTYKDLTLNSSV
+1230 ALNTYQDLTINTSV

-1257 MGRYFNYTEMKDGA
+1257 MARYFNYTEKKDGNVQA
-1271 AQPISGEYYSFDY
+1271 ISGEYYSFDY
-1284 ANAHFVV
+1284 ANAHFTV
-1291 LNTNDTDENGLG
+1291 LDTNDATSDGLG
-1303 KDQLA
+1303 AEQLA
-1308 WLENDLANTDA
+1308 WLKNDLANTNA

-1332 AGSHAFDTEVIAMRS
+1332 AGSHAFDGEVIAMRT
-1347 QLSKLFAENG
+1347 QLTKLFSENG

-1364 HDHTYTETYLVNK
+1364 HDHTYTETYLVDK
-1377 DGKVVDKTNAEGV
+1377 DGKVVDKTDGKGV
-1390 RYTGDGVLYITLG
+1390 RYTGDGVMYITLG
-1403 TLGTKFYNYKENNTT
+1403 TLGTKFYTYRENDMT

-1424 DGSILSTLDSQTFGK
+1424 DESILHTLDSQTFGK
-1439 ISVDGDTITYTGYY
+1439 VVVSGDTITYTGYY
-1453 YNRTTGKIDEIGA
+1453 FNRSTGKIDEIGA
-1466 TTLTSVAPP
+1466 TTLSA
-1475 KDNKL
+1475 KKNNL

-1492 AVIGVGTGLG
+1492 AVIGVGVGLG
-1502 IHFGKKKKA
+1502 VFFAKKKKA
-1511 KLSA
+1511 KIAA

>member
-1 MSKSSTRRVPMVLI
+1 MVLI

-29 IVDGISKADE
+29 IVDGISKADG

-99 EALIKD
+99 EALIQD
-105 AKDGV
+105 ARDGK

-169 ALYSQKDGSA
+169 ALYSQIDGSA

-201 ANLTGDDGAIDLTE
+201 ANLTGDDGAIDLTQ
-215 YLPEDYW
+215 YLPADYW
-222 FGEFTKDYQ
+222 YGEFTKDYQ

-244 NENLE
+244 DENLE

-304 ALVRINKSEYEVL
+304 ALVRINKSEYEAL
-317 KAAGTADNFKYYL
+317 KAADKAADFKYYL

-341 EASADELAR
+341 EASADELAH

-370 RLTEKLLDWMQKYCE
+370 RLTEPVLDWMQKYCE

-496 VSNVMTLNTVDI
+496 VSKVMTLDTVGI
-508 KEVPSSNVFEAA
+508 KEVPSSNVFDAA

-525 TYDAAIATYK
+525 AFDAAIAIYK
-535 ANPTHTNWEAVVA
+535 ATPTHANWEAVVA

-562 MSRLNYNDYITKEIY
+562 MSRLSYNDYITKEIY
-577 SQLLDRLVGHFV
+577 SQLLDRLVSHFIN
-589 SQNTIDSLVSK
+589 QGTIDSLVSK
-600 VTDVVKS
+600 VTDVVA
-607 GNMVVSLV
+607 GDNMVVGLV
-615 ASTLFPDIQVPSEEF
+615 RSTLFPDFEKYNEEDDDY
-630 EGDFDTVKIDSQKAL
+630 ENVSVDTKHAL
-645 CGLVDYILYTV
+645 SGLVDYILDTV

-666 KTVNKVLDVVN
+666 ETVNKALDLVN

-689 DENIQSSVNPA
+689 DENIQSSVNPE

-733 DAKYTEVACGEETF
+733 DATFSEVACGEETF

-771 LESGVFVDRL
+771 LESGEFVEKL
-781 LKALLNPVFS
+781 LGALLDPVFS
-791 DEGSVLKTLLT
+791 NDGSLLKTILK
-802 HKFDFNNA
+802 HKFDFSDA
-810 VTKGYITKDQMT
+810 VEKNYLTPDELE
-822 SLKDGLGKGLPGLLK
+822 SLKKGLGEGLPEILKMPLVKNLLQSMGITLE
-837 LPVVKTALEKFGI
+837 LPE
-850 NLQLADD
+850 DY
-857 FSIDAENFVIADVVN
+857 SIDATNFVLVDVIN
-872 DLLPAIKPIVA
+872 DLLPAIKTVVA
-883 KLLGFTLDGN
+883 KLLGFSLEGS

-913 GLGGIAKDIVVTFA
+913 GLGGIAKDIVVAFA
-927 TDVYPDLADFTNPAA
+927 TDVYPDLADFTNPSA
-942 PTTFQPHA
+942 PTTFQPNEN
-950 DYVYGNVK
+950 YVFGGVK
-958 LSYLASLNKV
+958 LSYLSTLNKM
-968 SKVGATFNAAT
+968 SAVGTEFNAAT
-979 QDNGRVPSRVTTN
+979 QDNGRVPSRVTAN
-992 FDTASG
+992 FDTANG
-998 TTTFTIRFY
+998 TSAYTIRFY
-1007 TDENVYGTFRLLD
+1007 TEENVYGTFRLLD
-1020 ENGNELGKLSTS
+1020 ENGNELGALSTS
-1032 QKQAFLDYAA
+1032 QKQAFADYAV
-1042 NKTDYLDTK
+1042 NKTDYLDAK
-1051 ANATIN
+1051 ASATIN
-1057 GINVSML
+1057 GIKVDML
-1064 TQTKPQYV
+1064 TQTKPQYI

-1078 LLCITHG
+1078 LLCLTHG
-1085 QIEDKATKQPYVYGD
+1085 QIEDKATEQPYVYGD
-1100 RDNAVANSV
+1100 RDASVANSV
-1109 IYYNCTTVTVSG
+1109 IYWNCTTVTVSG

-1149 FVKLDGY
+1149 FVKLGGY
-1156 EKKALSFTTAKG
+1156 EKKALSFTTAK
-1168 KDADKFEFLTIA
+1168 DANSDSFEFLTIA
-1180 DIQGMIQSMYDESHE
+1180 DIQGMIQGMYTESHE
-1195 AVTALLKDERVNGY
+1195 AVSALLKDERVNGY

-1230 ALDTYKDLTLNSSV
+1230 ALDTYKDLTLNSSM

-1257 MGRYFNYTEMKDGA
+1257 MGRYFNYTENKDGNVQA
-1271 AQPISGEYYSFDY
+1271 ISGEYYSFDY
-1284 ANAHFVV
+1284 ANAHFTV
-1291 LNTNDTDENGLG
+1291 LDTNDATSDGLG
-1303 KDQLA
+1303 AEQLA
-1308 WLENDLANTDA
+1308 WLKNDLANTNA

-1332 AGSHAFDTEVIAMRS
+1332 AGSHAFDGEVIAMRT
-1347 QLSKLFAENG
+1347 QLTKLFAENG

-1364 HDHTYTETYLVNK
+1364 HDHTYTETYLVDK
-1377 DGKVVDKTNAEGV
+1377 DGKVVDKTDGKGV
-1390 RYTGDGVLYITLG
+1390 RYTGDGVMYITLG
-1403 TLGTKFYNYKENNTT
+1403 TLGTKFYTYRENDMT

-1424 DGSILSTLDSQTFGK
+1424 DGSVLSTLDSQTFGK
-1439 ISVDGDTITYTGYY
+1439 VVVSGDTITYTGYY
-1453 YNRTTGKIDEIGA
+1453 FNRSTGKIDEIGA
-1466 TTLTSVAPP
+1466 TTLSA
-1475 KDNKL
+1475 KKNNL

-1492 AVIGVGTGLG
+1492 VVIGVGVGLG
-1502 IHFGKKKKA
+1502 VFFAKKKKA
-1511 KLSA
+1511 KIAA

>member
-1 MSKSSTRRVPMVLI
+1 MVLI

-39 NIVKQNSLS
+39 NIVKKNSLS

-78 DSMTGD
+78 NSMTGD

-99 EALIKD
+99 EALIQD
-105 AKDGV
+105 AIDGK

-137 RYMQNEIRKIAGY
+137 RYMQNEIRKVAGY

-201 ANLTGDDGAIDLTE
+201 ANLTGDDGAIDLTQ
-215 YLPEDYW
+215 YLPADYW
-222 FGEFTKDYQ
+222 YGEFTKDYQ

-244 NENLE
+244 DENLE

-304 ALVRINKSEYEVL
+304 ALVRINKSEYEAL
-317 KAAGTADNFKYYL
+317 KAADKAADFKYYL

-341 EASADELAR
+341 EASADELAH

-370 RLTEKLLDWMQKYCE
+370 RLTEPVLDWMQKYCE

-447 HVCDAMTYTDAAG
+447 HVCDAMTYTDAAD

-496 VSNVMTLNTVDI
+496 VSKVMTLDTVGI
-508 KEVPSSNVFEAA
+508 KEVPSSNVFDAA
-520 PWNQA
+520 PWNQTA
-525 TYDAAIATYK
+525 YNAAIAIYK
-535 ANPTHTNWEAVVA
+535 ANPTHANWEAVVA

-562 MSRLNYNDYITKEIY
+562 MSRLSYNDYITKEIY
-577 SQLLDRLVGHFV
+577 SQLLDRLVSHFIN
-589 SQNTIDSLVSK
+589 QGTIDSLVSK
-600 VTDVVKS
+600 VTDVVA
-607 GNMVVSLV
+607 GDNMVVGLV
-615 ASTLFPDIQVPSEEF
+615 RSTLFPDFEKYNEEDDDY
-630 EGDFDTVKIDSQKAL
+630 ENVSVDTKHAL
-645 CGLVDYILYTV
+645 SGLVDYILDTV

-666 KTVNKVLDVVN
+666 GTVNKALDLVN
-677 KVVGNILDWSFG
+677 KVVGNILNWSFG
-689 DENIQSSVNPA
+689 DDNIQSSVNPE

-733 DAKYTEVACGEETF
+733 DATFSEVACGEETF

-771 LESGVFVDRL
+771 LESGEFVEKL
-781 LKALLNPVFS
+781 LSALLDPVFS
-791 DEGSVLKTLLT
+791 NDGSLLKTILN
-802 HKFDFNNA
+802 HKFDFSDA
-810 VTKGYITKDQMT
+810 VEKNYLTPDELE
-822 SLKDGLGKGLPGLLK
+822 SLKKGLGEGLPEILKMPLVKNLLQSMGITLE
-837 LPVVKTALEKFGI
+837 LPE
-850 NLQLADD
+850 DY
-857 FSIDAENFVIADVVN
+857 SIDATNFVLVDVIN
-872 DLLPAIKPIVA
+872 DLLPAIKTVVA
-883 KLLGFTLDGN
+883 KLLGFSLEGS

-913 GLGGIAKDIVVTFA
+913 GLGGIAKEIVVAFA
-927 TDVYPDLADFTNPAA
+927 TDVYPDLADFTNPSA
-942 PTTFQPHA
+942 PTTFQPNEN
-950 DYVYGNVK
+950 YVFGGVK
-958 LSYLASLNKV
+958 LSYLSTLNKV
-968 SKVGATFNAAT
+968 SAVGAEFNAAT
-979 QDNGRVPSRVTTN
+979 QDNGRVPSRVTAN
-992 FDTASG
+992 FDTANG
-998 TTTFTIRFY
+998 TSAYTIRFY
-1007 TDENVYGTFRLLD
+1007 TEENVYGTFRLLD
-1020 ENGNELGKLSTS
+1020 ENGNELGALSTS
-1032 QKQAFLDYAA
+1032 QKQAFADYAV
-1042 NKTDYLDTK
+1042 NKTDYLDAK
-1051 ANATIN
+1051 ASATIN
-1057 GINVSML
+1057 GIKVDML
-1064 TQTKPQYV
+1064 TQTKPQYI

-1085 QIEDKATKQPYVYGD
+1085 QIEDKATEQPYVYGD
-1100 RDNAVANSV
+1100 RDASVANSV
-1109 IYYNCTTVTVSG
+1109 IYWNCTTVTVSG

-1149 FVKLDGY
+1149 FVKLGGY
-1156 EKKALSFTTAKG
+1156 EKKALSFTTAK
-1168 KDADKFEFLTIA
+1168 DANSDSFEFLTIA
-1180 DIQGMIQSMYDESHE
+1180 DIQGMIQGMYTESHE
-1195 AVTALLKDERVNGY
+1195 AVSALLKDERVNGY

-1230 ALDTYKDLTLNSSV
+1230 ALDTYKDLTLNSSM

-1257 MGRYFNYTEMKDGA
+1257 MGRYFNYTENKDGNVQA
-1271 AQPISGEYYSFDY
+1271 ISGEYYSFDY
-1284 ANAHFVV
+1284 ANAHFTV
-1291 LNTNDTDENGLG
+1291 LDTNDATSDGLG
-1303 KDQLA
+1303 AEQLA
-1308 WLENDLANTDA
+1308 WLKNDLANTNA

-1332 AGSHAFDTEVIAMRS
+1332 AGSHAFDGEVIAMRT
-1347 QLSKLFAENG
+1347 QLTKLFAENG

-1364 HDHTYTETYLVNK
+1364 HDHTYTETYLVDK
-1377 DGKVVDKTNAEGV
+1377 DGKVVDKTDGKGV
-1390 RYTGDGVLYITLG
+1390 RYTGDGVMYITLG
-1403 TLGTKFYNYKENNTT
+1403 TLGTKFYTYRENNMT

-1424 DGSILSTLDSQTFGK
+1424 DGSVLSTLDSQTFGK
-1439 ISVDGDTITYTGYY
+1439 VVVSGDTITYTGYY
-1453 YNRTTGKIDEIGA
+1453 FNRSTGKIDEIGA
-1466 TTLTSVAPP
+1466 TTLSA
-1475 KDNKL
+1475 KKNNL

-1492 AVIGVGTGLG
+1492 VVIGVGVGLG
-1502 IHFGKKKKA
+1502 VFFAKKKKA
-1511 KLSA
+1511 KIAA

>member
-1 MSKSSTRRVPMVLI
+1 MVLI

-29 IVDGISKADE
+29 IVDGISKADG

-78 DSMTGD
+78 NSMTGD

-99 EALIKD
+99 EALIQD
-105 AKDGV
+105 AKDGK

-137 RYMQNEIRKIAGY
+137 RYMQNEIRKVAGY

-169 ALYSQKDGSA
+169 ALYSQIDGSA

-201 ANLTGDDGAIDLTE
+201 ANLTGDDGAINLTE

-222 FGEFTKDYQ
+222 YGEFTKDYQ

-244 NENLE
+244 DENLE

-304 ALVRINKSEYEVL
+304 ALVRINKSEYEAL
-317 KAAGTADNFKYYL
+317 KAADKAADFKYYL

-341 EASADELAR
+341 EASADELAH
-350 ALASGSHVYRSTG
+350 ALVSGSHVYRSTG

-370 RLTEKLLDWMQKYCE
+370 RLTEPVLDWMQKYCE

-496 VSNVMTLNTVDI
+496 VSKVMTLDTVGI
-508 KEVPSSNVFEAA
+508 KEVPSSNVFDAA

-525 TYDAAIATYK
+525 TYDTAIAIYK
-535 ANPTHTNWEAVVA
+535 ANPTHANWEAVVA

-562 MSRLNYNDYITKEIY
+562 MSRLSYNDYITKEIY
-577 SQLLDRLVGHFV
+577 SQLLDRLVSHFIN
-589 SQNTIDSLVSK
+589 QGTIDSLVSK
-600 VTDVVKS
+600 VTDVVA
-607 GNMVVSLV
+607 GDNMVVGLV
-615 ASTLFPDIQVPSEEF
+615 RSTLFPDFEKYNEEDDDY
-630 EGDFDTVKIDSQKAL
+630 ENVSVDTKHAL
-645 CGLVDYILYTV
+645 SGLVDYILDTV

-666 KTVNKVLDVVN
+666 GTVNKALDLVN

-689 DENIQSSVNPA
+689 DENIQSSVNPE

-733 DAKYTEVACGEETF
+733 DATFSEVACGEETF

-771 LESGVFVDRL
+771 LESGEFVEKL
-781 LKALLNPVFS
+781 LSALLDPVFS
-791 DEGSVLKTLLT
+791 NDGSLLKTILN
-802 HKFDFNNA
+802 HKFDFSDA
-810 VTKGYITKDQMT
+810 VKKNYLTPDELE
-822 SLKDGLGKGLPGLLK
+822 SLKKGLGEGLPEILKMPLVKNLLQSMGITLE
-837 LPVVKTALEKFGI
+837 LPE
-850 NLQLADD
+850 DY
-857 FSIDAENFVIADVVN
+857 SIDATNFVLVDVIN
-872 DLLPAIKPIVA
+872 DLLPAIKTVVA
-883 KLLGFTLDGN
+883 KLLGFSLEGS

-913 GLGGIAKDIVVTFA
+913 GLGGIAKEIVVAFA
-927 TDVYPDLADFTNPAA
+927 TDVYPDLADFTNPSA
-942 PTTFQPHA
+942 PTTFQPNEN
-950 DYVYGNVK
+950 YVFGGVK
-958 LSYLASLNKV
+958 LSYLSTLNKV
-968 SKVGATFNAAT
+968 SAVGAEFNAAT
-979 QDNGRVPSRVTTN
+979 QDNGRVPSRVTAN
-992 FDTASG
+992 FDTANG
-998 TTTFTIRFY
+998 TSAYTIRFY
-1007 TDENVYGTFRLLD
+1007 TEENVYGTFRLLD
-1020 ENGNELGKLSTS
+1020 ENGNELGALSTS
-1032 QKQAFLDYAA
+1032 QKQAFADYAV
-1042 NKTDYLDTK
+1042 NKTDYLDAK
-1051 ANATIN
+1051 ASATIN
-1057 GINVSML
+1057 GIKVDML
-1064 TQTKPQYV
+1064 TQTKPQYI

-1085 QIEDKATKQPYVYGD
+1085 QIEDKATEQPYVYGD
-1100 RDNAVANSV
+1100 RDASVANSV
-1109 IYYNCTTVTVSG
+1109 IYWNCTTVTISG

-1149 FVKLDGY
+1149 FVKLGGY
-1156 EKKALSFTTAKG
+1156 EKKALSLTTAKG
-1168 KDADKFEFLTIA
+1168 ANSDSFEFLTIA
-1180 DIQGMIQSMYDESHE
+1180 DIQGMIQGMYTESHE
-1195 AVTALLKDERVNGY
+1195 AVSALLKDERVNGY

-1230 ALDTYKDLTLNSSV
+1230 ALDTYKDLTLNSSM

-1257 MGRYFNYTEMKDGA
+1257 MGRYFNYTENKDGNVQA
-1271 AQPISGEYYSFDY
+1271 ISGEYYSFDY
-1284 ANAHFVV
+1284 ANAHFTV
-1291 LNTNDTDENGLG
+1291 LNTNDADENGLG

-1308 WLENDLANTDA
+1308 WLKNDLANTNA

-1332 AGSHAFDTEVIAMRS
+1332 AGSHAFDGEVIAMRT
-1347 QLSKLFAENG
+1347 QLTKLFAENG

-1364 HDHTYTETYLVNK
+1364 HDHTYTETYLVDK
-1377 DGKVVDKTNAEGV
+1377 DGKVVDKTDGKGV
-1390 RYTGDGVLYITLG
+1390 RYTGDGVMYITLG
-1403 TLGTKFYNYKENNTT
+1403 TLGTKFYTYRENNMT

-1424 DGSILSTLDSQTFGK
+1424 DGSVLSTLDSQTFGK
-1439 ISVDGDTITYTGYY
+1439 VVVSGDTITYTGYY
-1453 YNRTTGKIDEIGA
+1453 FNRSTGKIDEIGA
-1466 TTLTSVAPP
+1466 TTLSA
-1475 KDNKL
+1475 KKNNL

-1492 AVIGVGTGLG
+1492 VVIGVGVGLG
-1502 IHFGKKKKA
+1502 VFFAKKKKA
-1511 KLSA
+1511 KIAA

>member
-1 MSKSSTRRVPMVLI
+1 MVLI

-39 NIVKQNSLS
+39 NIVKKNSLS

-78 DSMTGD
+78 NSMTGD

-99 EALIKD
+99 EALIQD
-105 AKDGV
+105 AIDGK

-137 RYMQNEIRKIAGY
+137 RYMQNEIRKVAGY

-201 ANLTGDDGAIDLTE
+201 ANLTGDDGAIDLTQ
-215 YLPEDYW
+215 YLPADYW
-222 FGEFTKDYQ
+222 YGEFTKDYQ

-244 NENLE
+244 DENLE

-304 ALVRINKSEYEVL
+304 ALVRINKSEYEAL
-317 KAAGTADNFKYYL
+317 KAADKAADFKYYL

-341 EASADELAR
+341 EASADELAH

-370 RLTEKLLDWMQKYCE
+370 RLTEPVLDWMQKYCE

-496 VSNVMTLNTVDI
+496 VSKVMTLDTVGI
-508 KEVPSSNVFEAA
+508 KEVPSSNVFDAA
-520 PWNQA
+520 PWNQTA
-525 TYDAAIATYK
+525 YNAAIAIYK
-535 ANPTHTNWEAVVA
+535 ANPTHANWEAVVA

-562 MSRLNYNDYITKEIY
+562 MSRLSYNDYITKEIY
-577 SQLLDRLVGHFV
+577 SQLLDRLVSHFIN
-589 SQNTIDSLVSK
+589 QGTIDSLVSK
-600 VTDVVKS
+600 VTDVVA
-607 GNMVVSLV
+607 GDNMVVGLV
-615 ASTLFPDIQVPSEEF
+615 RSTLFPDFEKYNEEDDDY
-630 EGDFDTVKIDSQKAL
+630 ENVSVDTKHAL
-645 CGLVDYILYTV
+645 SGLVDYILDTV

-666 KTVNKVLDVVN
+666 GTVNKALDLVN
-677 KVVGNILDWSFG
+677 KVVGNILNWSFG
-689 DENIQSSVNPA
+689 DDNIQSSVNPE

-733 DAKYTEVACGEETF
+733 DATFSEVACGEETF

-771 LESGVFVDRL
+771 LESGEFVEKL
-781 LKALLNPVFS
+781 LSALLDPVFS
-791 DEGSVLKTLLT
+791 NDGSLLKTILN
-802 HKFDFNNA
+802 HKFDFSDA
-810 VTKGYITKDQMT
+810 VEKNYLTPDELE
-822 SLKDGLGKGLPGLLK
+822 SLKKGLGEGLPEILKMPLVKNLLQSMGITLE
-837 LPVVKTALEKFGI
+837 LPE
-850 NLQLADD
+850 DY
-857 FSIDAENFVIADVVN
+857 SIDATNFVLVDVIN
-872 DLLPAIKPIVA
+872 DLLPAIKTVVA
-883 KLLGFTLDGN
+883 KLLGFSLEGS

-913 GLGGIAKDIVVTFA
+913 GLGGIAKEIVVAFA
-927 TDVYPDLADFTNPAA
+927 TDVYPDLADFTNPSA
-942 PTTFQPHA
+942 PTTFQPNEN
-950 DYVYGNVK
+950 YVFGGVK
-958 LSYLASLNKV
+958 LSYLSTLNKV
-968 SKVGATFNAAT
+968 SAVGAEFNAAT
-979 QDNGRVPSRVTTN
+979 QDNGRVPSRVTAN
-992 FDTASG
+992 FDTANG
-998 TTTFTIRFY
+998 TSAYTIRFY
-1007 TDENVYGTFRLLD
+1007 TEENVYGTFRLLD
-1020 ENGNELGKLSTS
+1020 ENGNELGALSTS
-1032 QKQAFLDYAA
+1032 QKQAFADYAV
-1042 NKTDYLDTK
+1042 NKTDYLDAK
-1051 ANATIN
+1051 ASATIN
-1057 GINVSML
+1057 GIKVDML
-1064 TQTKPQYV
+1064 TQTKPQYI

-1085 QIEDKATKQPYVYGD
+1085 QIEDKATEQPYVYGD
-1100 RDNAVANSV
+1100 RDASVANSV
-1109 IYYNCTTVTVSG
+1109 IYWNCTTVTVTG

-1149 FVKLDGY
+1149 FVKLGGY
-1156 EKKALSFTTAKG
+1156 EKKALSFTTAK
-1168 KDADKFEFLTIA
+1168 DANSDSFEFLTIA
-1180 DIQGMIQSMYDESHE
+1180 DIQGMIQGMYTESHE
-1195 AVTALLKDERVNGY
+1195 AVSALLKDERVNGY

-1230 ALDTYKDLTLNSSV
+1230 ALDTYKDLTLNSSM

-1257 MGRYFNYTEMKDGA
+1257 MGRYFNYTENKDGNVQA
-1271 AQPISGEYYSFDY
+1271 ISGEYYSFDY
-1284 ANAHFVV
+1284 ANAHFTV
-1291 LNTNDTDENGLG
+1291 LDTNDATSDGLG
-1303 KDQLA
+1303 AEQLA
-1308 WLENDLANTDA
+1308 WLKNDLANTNA

-1332 AGSHAFDTEVIAMRS
+1332 AGSHAFDGEVIAMRT
-1347 QLSKLFAENG
+1347 QLTKLFAENG

-1364 HDHTYTETYLVNK
+1364 HDHTYTETYLVDK
-1377 DGKVVDKTNAEGV
+1377 DGKVVDKTDGKGV
-1390 RYTGDGVLYITLG
+1390 RYTGDGVMYITLG
-1403 TLGTKFYNYKENNTT
+1403 TLGTKFYTYRENNMT

-1424 DGSILSTLDSQTFGK
+1424 DGSVLSTLDSQTFGK
-1439 ISVDGDTITYTGYY
+1439 VVVSGDTITYTGYY
-1453 YNRTTGKIDEIGA
+1453 FNRSTGKIDEIGA
-1466 TTLTSVAPP
+1466 TTLSA
-1475 KDNKL
+1475 KKNNL

-1492 AVIGVGTGLG
+1492 VVIGVGVGLG
-1502 IHFGKKKKA
+1502 VFFAKKKKA
-1511 KLSA
+1511 KIAA

>member
-29 IVDGISKADE
+29 IVDGISKADG

-78 DSMTGD
+78 NSMTGD

-99 EALIKD
+99 EALIQD
-105 AKDGV
+105 AKDGK

-137 RYMQNEIRKIAGY
+137 RYMQNEIRKVAGY

-169 ALYSQKDGSA
+169 ALYSQIDGSA

-201 ANLTGDDGAIDLTE
+201 ANLTGDDGAINLTE

-222 FGEFTKDYQ
+222 YGEFTKDYQ

-244 NENLE
+244 DENLE

-304 ALVRINKSEYEVL
+304 ALVRINKSEYEAL
-317 KAAGTADNFKYYL
+317 KAADKAADFKYYL

-341 EASADELAR
+341 EASADELAH
-350 ALASGSHVYRSTG
+350 ALVSGSHVYRSTG

-370 RLTEKLLDWMQKYCE
+370 RLTEPVLDWMQKYCE

-496 VSNVMTLNTVDI
+496 VSKVMTLDTVGI
-508 KEVPSSNVFEAA
+508 KEVPSSNVFDAA

-525 TYDAAIATYK
+525 TYDTAIAIYK
-535 ANPTHTNWEAVVA
+535 ANPTHANWEAVVA

-562 MSRLNYNDYITKEIY
+562 MSRLSYNDYITKEIY
-577 SQLLDRLVGHFV
+577 SQLLDRLVSHFIN
-589 SQNTIDSLVSK
+589 QGTIDSLVSK
-600 VTDVVKS
+600 VTDVVA
-607 GNMVVSLV
+607 GDNMVVGLV
-615 ASTLFPDIQVPSEEF
+615 RSTLFPDFEKYNEEDDDY
-630 EGDFDTVKIDSQKAL
+630 ENVSVDTKHAL
-645 CGLVDYILYTV
+645 SGLVDYILDTV

-666 KTVNKVLDVVN
+666 GTVNKALDLVN

-689 DENIQSSVNPA
+689 DENIQSSVNPE

-733 DAKYTEVACGEETF
+733 DATFSEVACGEETF

-771 LESGVFVDRL
+771 LESGEFVEKL
-781 LKALLNPVFS
+781 LSALLDPVFS
-791 DEGSVLKTLLT
+791 NDGSLLKTILN
-802 HKFDFNNA
+802 HKFDFSDA
-810 VTKGYITKDQMT
+810 VKKNYLTPDELE
-822 SLKDGLGKGLPGLLK
+822 SLKKGLGEGLPEILKMPLVKNLLQSMGITLE
-837 LPVVKTALEKFGI
+837 LPE
-850 NLQLADD
+850 DY
-857 FSIDAENFVIADVVN
+857 SIDATNFVLVDVIN
-872 DLLPAIKPIVA
+872 DLLPAIKTVVA
-883 KLLGFTLDGN
+883 KLLGFSLEGS

-913 GLGGIAKDIVVTFA
+913 GLGGIAKEIVVAFA
-927 TDVYPDLADFTNPAA
+927 TDVYPDLADFTNPSA
-942 PTTFQPHA
+942 PTTFQPNEN
-950 DYVYGNVK
+950 YVFGGVK
-958 LSYLASLNKV
+958 LSYLSTLNKV
-968 SKVGATFNAAT
+968 SAVGAEFNAAT
-979 QDNGRVPSRVTTN
+979 QDNGRVPSRVTAN
-992 FDTASG
+992 FDTANG
-998 TTTFTIRFY
+998 TSAYTIRFY
-1007 TDENVYGTFRLLD
+1007 TEENVYGTFRLLD
-1020 ENGNELGKLSTS
+1020 ENGNELGALSTS
-1032 QKQAFLDYAA
+1032 QKQAFADYAV
-1042 NKTDYLDTK
+1042 NKTDYLDAK
-1051 ANATIN
+1051 ASATIN
-1057 GINVSML
+1057 GIKVDML
-1064 TQTKPQYV
+1064 TQTKPQYI

-1085 QIEDKATKQPYVYGD
+1085 QIEDKATEQPYVYGD
-1100 RDNAVANSV
+1100 RDASVANSV
-1109 IYYNCTTVTVSG
+1109 IYWNCTTVTISG

-1149 FVKLDGY
+1149 FVKLGGY
-1156 EKKALSFTTAKG
+1156 EKKALSLTTAKG
-1168 KDADKFEFLTIA
+1168 ANSDSFEFLTIA
-1180 DIQGMIQSMYDESHE
+1180 DIQGMIQGMYTESHE
-1195 AVTALLKDERVNGY
+1195 AVSALLKDERVNGY

-1230 ALDTYKDLTLNSSV
+1230 ALDTYKDLTLNSSM

-1257 MGRYFNYTEMKDGA
+1257 MGRYFNYTENKDGNVQA
-1271 AQPISGEYYSFDY
+1271 ISGEYYSFDY
-1284 ANAHFVV
+1284 ANAHFTV
-1291 LNTNDTDENGLG
+1291 LNTNDADENGLG

-1308 WLENDLANTDA
+1308 WLKNDLANTNA

-1332 AGSHAFDTEVIAMRS
+1332 AGSHAFDGEVIAMRT
-1347 QLSKLFAENG
+1347 QLTKLFAENG

-1364 HDHTYTETYLVNK
+1364 HDHTYTETYLVDK
-1377 DGKVVDKTNAEGV
+1377 DGKVVDKTDGKGV
-1390 RYTGDGVLYITLG
+1390 RYTGDGVMYITLG
-1403 TLGTKFYNYKENNTT
+1403 TLGTKFYTYRENNMT

-1424 DGSILSTLDSQTFGK
+1424 DGSVLSTLDSQTFGK
-1439 ISVDGDTITYTGYY
+1439 VVVSGDTITYTGYY
-1453 YNRTTGKIDEIGA
+1453 FNRSTGKIDEIGA
-1466 TTLTSVAPP
+1466 TTLSA
-1475 KDNKL
+1475 KKNNL

-1492 AVIGVGTGLG
+1492 VVIGVGVGLG
-1502 IHFGKKKKA
+1502 VFFAKKKKA
-1511 KLSA
+1511 KIAA

>member
-1 MSKSSTRRVPMVLI
+1 MVLI

-29 IVDGISKADE
+29 IVDGISKADG

-99 EALIKD
+99 EALIQD
-105 AKDGV
+105 AKNGV

-169 ALYSQKDGSA
+169 ALYSPIDGSA

-201 ANLTGDDGAIDLTE
+201 ANLTGDDGAINLTE
-215 YLPEDYW
+215 YLPTDYW

-231 VSYNSDKVNIHYY
+231 VSYNSDKINIHYY

-304 ALVRINKSEYEVL
+304 ALVRINKSEYDALKEAG
-317 KAAGTADNFKYYL
+317 KAADFKYFL

-350 ALASGSHVYRSTG
+350 ALTSGSHVYRSTG

-370 RLTEKLLDWMQKYCE
+370 RLTETLLDWMQKYCE
-385 QQNVEGKSTLGEETV
+385 QQNIEGKSTLGEETV

-496 VSNVMTLNTVDI
+496 VSKVMTLDTVGI
-508 KEVPSSNVFEAA
+508 KEVPSSNVFDAA

-525 TYDAAIATYK
+525 TYDAAIAIYK
-535 ANPTHTNWEAVVA
+535 EAPTHANWGAVVA

-562 MSRLNYNDYITKEIY
+562 MSRLSYNDYITKEIY
-577 SQLLDRLVGHFV
+577 SQLLDRLVSHFLN
-589 SQNTIDSLVSK
+589 QGTIDSLVSK
-600 VTDVVKS
+600 VTDVVA
-607 GNMVVSLV
+607 GDNMVVGIV
-615 ASTLFPDIQVPSEEF
+615 RSTLFPDFEKYNEEDDDY
-630 EGDFDTVKIDSQKAL
+630 EYVSVDTKHAL
-645 CGLVDYILYTV
+645 SGLVDYILDTV
-656 LYDMPYQYEG
+656 LYDMPYKYEG
-666 KTVNKVLDVVN
+666 ETVNKALDLVN

-689 DENIQSSVNPA
+689 DENIQSSVNPE

-733 DAKYTEVACGEETF
+733 DATFTEVACGEETF

-771 LESGVFVDRL
+771 LESGEFVEKL
-781 LKALLNPVFS
+781 LSALLDPVFS
-791 DEGSVLKTLLT
+791 NDGSLLKTILN
-802 HKFDFNNA
+802 HKFDFSDA
-810 VTKGYITKDQMT
+810 VEKNYLTSDELE
-822 SLKDGLGKGLPGLLK
+822 SLKKGLGEGLPAILKMPLVKNLLQSMGITLE
-837 LPVVKTALEKFGI
+837 LPE
-850 NLQLADD
+850 DY
-857 FSIDAENFVIADVVN
+857 SIDATNFVLVDVIN
-872 DLLPAIKPIVA
+872 DLLPAIKTVVA
-883 KLLGFTLDGN
+883 KLLGFSLEGS

-913 GLGGIAKDIVVTFA
+913 GLGGIAKEIVVAFA
-927 TDVYPDLADFTNPAA
+927 TDVYPDLADFTNPSA
-942 PTTFQPHA
+942 PTTFQPNEN
-950 DYVYGNVK
+950 YVFGGVK
-958 LSYLASLNKV
+958 LSYLSTLNKV
-968 SKVGATFNAAT
+968 STVGAEFNAAT
-979 QDNGRVPSRVTTN
+979 QDNGRVPSRVTAN
-992 FDTASG
+992 FDTANG
-998 TTTFTIRFY
+998 TSAYTIRFY
-1007 TDENVYGTFRLLD
+1007 TEENVYGTFRLLD
-1020 ENGNELGKLSTS
+1020 ENGNELGALSTS
-1032 QKQAFLDYAA
+1032 QKQAFADYAV
-1042 NKTDYLDTK
+1042 NKTDYLDAK
-1051 ANATIN
+1051 ASATIN
-1057 GINVSML
+1057 GIKVDML
-1064 TQTKPQYV
+1064 TQTKPQYI

-1078 LLCITHG
+1078 LLCLTHG
-1085 QIEDKATKQPYVYGD
+1085 QIEDKATEQPYVYGD
-1100 RDNAVANSV
+1100 RDASVANSV
-1109 IYYNCTTVTVSG
+1109 IYWNCTTVTISG

-1133 GNFEYKDEVNT
+1133 GNYEYQNADNF

-1156 EKKALSFTTAKG
+1156 DKSGFTFTTAK
-1168 KDADKFEFLTIA
+1168 DANSDSFEFLTIA
-1180 DIQGMIQSMYDESHE
+1180 DIQGMIQSMYTESHE
-1195 AVTALLKDERVNGY
+1195 AVSALLKDERVNTF

-1230 ALDTYKDLTLNSSV
+1230 ALNTYQDLTINTSV

-1257 MGRYFNYTEMKDGA
+1257 MGRYFNYTENKDGNVQA
-1271 AQPISGEYYSFDY
+1271 ISGEYYSFDY
-1284 ANAHFVV
+1284 ANAHFTV
-1291 LNTNDTDENGLG
+1291 LNTNDATSDGLG
-1303 KDQLA
+1303 AEQLA
-1308 WLENDLANTDA
+1308 WLKNDLANTNA

-1332 AGSHAFDTEVIAMRS
+1332 AGSHAFDGEVIAMRT
-1347 QLSKLFAENG
+1347 QLTKLFAENG

-1364 HDHTYTETYLVNK
+1364 HDHSYTETYLVDK
-1377 DGKVVDKTNAEGV
+1377 DGKVVDKTDGKGV
-1390 RYTGDGVLYITLG
+1390 RYTGDGVMYITLG
-1403 TLGTKFYNYKENNTT
+1403 TLGTKFYNYRENDMT

-1424 DGSILSTLDSQTFGK
+1424 DESILHTLDSQTFGK
-1439 ISVDGDTITYTGYY
+1439 VVVSGDTITYTGYY
-1453 YNRTTGKIDEIGA
+1453 FNRTTGKIDEIGA
-1466 TTLTSVAPP
+1466 TTLSA
-1475 KDNKL
+1475 KKNNL

-1492 AVIGVGTGLG
+1492 AVIGVGVGLG

-1511 KLSA
+1511 KIAA